1 MAFKKAGL
9 ISKFISKGSFKLN
22 KISKKIFK
30 LNPILKREKP
40 LKRHKK
46 TKSIKK
52 PFNKNK
58 SFLKASVLLIGALG
72 GLPHLRASECRYW
85 SWWSGYHDKIESGSN
100 SPTHNSY
107 CLFSS
112 TQGSGTY
119 YLNTLTTYS
128 AGGAS
133 FTQKFNNGTLN
144 VGGNIRFGGTG
155 VNGVNVGYITGTYD
169 AQTINF
175 NSSRITTGNSLSDG
189 GGATLNFNATNRI
202 TINQASFDNSDA
214 GAQHSY
220 MNFKGSNI
228 NVSGS
233 SFTDDTNGGFSFSG
247 NNNNSAISFNKTKFN
262 QGTYN
267 FTNSANLSFNNSN
280 FNQSTYNFNSL
291 QSTFNNS
298 TFNQGTY
305 NFTDNTSFNNDT
317 FNQGTYNFNTS
328 KVSFSGAN
336 TLNSSSP
343 FASLKGSVSFGSGAV
358 FNLNQTLNA
367 NQTYDILTTNGTI
380 QYGVYQSY
388 LWDLINYKG
397 DKAISHVEV
406 GNNTYDVTFDI
417 NGQDETLQET
427 FSNKSITTQFLGD
440 DLQAKAKATYQ
451 QDLNNSQSAL
461 SNATNDNKIAS
472 ADTGYTNNQN
482 TTIKQDAQNLEHTSQ
497 QIAKDEQALQGDLN
511 KLKQLANSSFN
522 EQAFN
527 QAQSKEQQD
536 EQTLQNE
543 ENTFSSEQEG
553 LEKALANAKEQ
564 QEQQQAQATY
574 QQDLNNSQSALSNAT
589 NDNKIASADTD
600 YTKNQNTAIKQDAQ
614 NLENTSQQITQD
626 QKDLEQDLDKLQQ
639 LANSK
644 TGFNEQAFNQAQ
656 STEQQDEQ
664 TLQNEEETFS
674 SEQEGLEKA
683 LANAKHTSPTP
694 TKHTAQNNPPNKVSP
709 PTQNLPT
716 TNVWN
721 GVYNFQNQT
730 YSKKGIYYI
739 DPNLSGQSGQ
749 SGNTLSTYGYLD
761 WFTLKNKFSVNA
773 NNGTLI
779 IGNNTESANTKGLIW
794 IGDDKGLVYYN
805 TGTFNAANIYLTSNL
820 KTGNGFSG
828 EGATLNFNATN
839 RITINQASFDNSDA
853 GAQHS
858 YMNFKGSNIN
868 VSGSSFTDDTN
879 GGFSFSGNNNN
890 SAISFNKTKFNQGTY
905 NFTNSANLSFNNSN
919 FNQSTYNFNSLQ
931 STFNNSTFNQGTYN
945 FTDNT
950 SFNNDTFNQGTY
962 NFNTSKVSFSGA
974 NTLNSSSPFA
984 SLKGSVSFGSGAVF
998 NLNQTLNANQ
1008 TYDILTTN
1016 GTIQYG
1022 VYQSYLWDL
1031 INYKGDKAISHVEVG
1046 NNTYDVTFD
1055 INGQDETL
1063 QETFSNKSIT
1073 TQFLGDDLQAKA
1085 KATYQQDLNNSQ
1097 SALSNATNDN
1107 KIASADTGYTN
1118 NQNTTIKQDAQNLEH
1133 TSQQIAKDEQA
1144 LQGDL
1149 NKLKQLANSSF
1160 NEQAFNQAQSKEQ
1173 QDEQT
1178 LQNEEETFSS
1188 EQEGLEKALA
1198 NAKPASPTPTPTPT
1212 PTPSPTPNPTP
1223 TKHTA
1228 PNKVP
1233 PTPPTQNLPTTN
1245 VWNGVYW
1252 LQNQTYSQKGVYYID
1267 PNLSGQ
1273 SGQSANTLSTYTAN
1287 LLGRSFGVNIQ
1298 NGTLIIGNNTE
1309 SVNDNGLI
1317 WIGHGGFGY
1326 IIGTFNAANIYL
1338 TNNFKTGEGVSGS
1351 DGGGANITFKASD
1364 NITMDGLNYN
1374 DAETVTKMIQT
1385 GASQHSYATFDA
1397 TNNISVTNSSF
1408 SDMTWGKFSF
1418 NAKNISFSNAS
1429 FSGFTNPGGSS
1440 VISANAAN
1448 SLSFNNSRL
1457 NGGAVYNLWAN
1468 SLIFNNTQ
1476 AVFNVLYSRGTS
1488 NFNATTQL
1496 LGNTSFT
1503 LSSQS
1508 LLNFNGDTTLQ
1519 NNANITLGNKSQT
1532 AFKNSLTLDNN
1543 SNLSLDNQSVLNASG
1558 ASAFN
1563 NQASLNIY
1571 NGSQAT
1577 FNSLFFNGA
1586 TLSLNANSKL
1596 NASSASFSNNTTINL
1611 DDSVLS
1617 VSNAS
1622 SLNANINFQGAS
1634 QATFGG
1640 NTTIDAASF
1649 NFDSASSLSFNNL
1662 TANGALNFNGYAP
1675 SLSKALM
1682 SVSGQFVLG
1691 NNGDINLSDI
1701 NIFDN
1706 ITKSVTYNIL
1716 NAQKG
1721 ITGISGA
1728 NGYEKI
1734 LFYGMKIQNATY
1746 SDNNNI
1752 QTWSFI
1758 NPLNSSQII
1767 QESIKNGDL
1776 TIEVLNNPNSASN
1789 TIFNIAPEL
1798 YNYQAS
1804 KQNPTGYSYDYSDN
1818 QAGTYYLTS
1827 NIKGLF
1833 TPKGSQTPQTPG
1845 TYSPFNQPLNSLN
1858 IYNKG
1863 FSSGNLKTL
1872 LGILSQNSATLKEMI
1887 ETNQLDNITSIN
1899 EVLQLLDRIKI
1910 TPAQKQA
1917 LLETINHLTDNIN
1930 QTFSNGNLVIG
1941 ATQDHVTNSTSSIW
1955 FGGNGYSSP
1964 CALDSAT
1971 CSSFRNTYLG
1981 QLLGSTSP
1989 YLGYINAD
1997 FKAKS
2002 IYITGTLGSGNAF
2015 ESGGSA
2021 DITFQSANNLVLN
2034 KANIEAQATD
2044 NIFNLLGQEGID
2056 KIFNQG
2062 NLANV
2067 LSQMAMEKIKQAGGL
2082 GNFVENALIPLS
2094 KELPS
2099 SLQNETLGQLI
2110 GQNNLDNL
2118 LNNSG
2123 VMNAIQNIIS
2133 KKLSIFG
2140 NFVTPSII
2148 ENYLAKQS
2156 LKSML
2161 DDKGLLNFIGG
2172 YMDASEL
2179 SSILSV
2185 ILKDITNPPTSL
2197 QKDIGVVA
2205 NDLLD
2210 EFLGQDVVK
2219 KLESQGLV
2227 SNIINN
2233 IISQGGLSGI
2243 YNQGLGSVL
2252 PPSLQNALKE
2262 NDLGALLSPRGLH
2275 DFWQKGYFNFLSNGY
2290 VFVNNSSFSNAT
2302 GGSLN
2307 FVANKSIIFNGD
2319 NTIDF
2324 SKYQGAL
2331 IFASNGV
2338 SNINITTL
2346 NATNGL
2352 SLNAGL
2358 NNVSV
2363 QKGEI
2368 CINLANCPTTKNSSS
2383 TNSSVTP
2390 TNESLSVRANNFTF
2404 LGVIASNG
2412 AIDLSQVKNNSVIG
2426 TLNLNE
2432 NATLQANNLTIANA
2446 FNNASNSTA
2455 NINGDFTLNQQA
2467 TLSTN
2472 ASGLNVMG
2480 NFNSY
2485 GDLVFNLSHSV
2496 SHAII
2501 NAQGIATI
2509 MTNYNNPLIQ
2519 FNTSSKETGAY
2530 TLIDSAK
2537 AIYYG
2542 YNDQITGGSSL
2553 DNYLKLYTLI
2563 NINGKH
2569 MVMTDNGLT
2578 YNGQAVSIK
2587 DGGLIVGFKD
2597 SQNQYIYTSILY
2609 NKVKIAVSNAPINN
2623 LQAPTLKQYIAQI
2636 QGIQG
2641 VDSIEQAGGT
2651 QAINW
2656 LNKIFETKGSPLF
2669 APYYLESHSTKDLTT
2684 IAGDIANT
2692 LEVIAN
2698 PNFKNDATNILQIN
2712 TYTQQMSRLAK
2723 LSDTSTFASADFHER
2738 LEALKNKRFADAI
2751 PNAMDVILKYSQRNR
2766 VKNNVWA
2773 TGVGGASFINGGTGT
2788 LYGINVGYDRFIKG
2802 VIVGG
2807 YAAYGY
2813 SGFHANITQ
2822 SGSSN
2827 VNMGVYSR
2835 AFIKRSELT
2844 MSLNETWGYN
2854 KTFINSYDPLLS
2866 IINQSYRYNTWTTD
2880 AKINYG
2886 YDFMFKD
2893 KSVIFKPQ
2901 IGLAYYYIGMS
2912 GLRGIM
2918 DDPIYNQFRANAD
2931 PNKKSVLTINFALES
2946 RHYFNKN
2953 SYYFVIADVGR
2964 DLFINSM
2971 GDKMVRFIGNNTLSY
2986 RDGGRYNTFA
2996 SIITGGEIR
3005 LFKTFYVNAGI
3016 GARFGLDYKDINI
3029 TGNIGMRYAF

>member
-1 MAFKKAGL
+1 M
-9 ISKFISKGSFKLN
+9 N
-22 KISKKIFK
+22 KISKKIFT
-30 LNPILKREKP
+30 LNRILKREKP

-46 TKSIKK
+46 TKSIEK

-72 GLPHLRASECRYW
+72 GLSHLRANECRYW
-85 SWWSGYHDKIESGSN
+85 SWSSWSYQDNIESGPN

-133 FTQKFNNGTLN
+133 FTQKFNNGTLDI
-144 VGGNIRFGGTG
+144 GGNIRFGGTG
-155 VNGVNVGYITGTYD
+155 INGGDVGYITGTYD

-175 NSSRITTGNSLSDG
+175 NSSHITTGNSYADG
-189 GGATLNFNATNRI
+189 GGATLNFNATNNI

-214 GAQHSY
+214 GTQKSY

-228 NVSGS
+228 KVSGS
-233 SFTDDTNGGFSFSG
+233 SFTDDTDGGFSFSG
-247 NNNNSAISFNKTKFN
+247 SNNNSAISFNQTSFN
-262 QGTYN
+262 QGTYH
-267 FTNSANLSFNNSN
+267 FNSA
-280 FNQSTYNFNSL
+280 
-291 QSTFNNS
+291 QSTFENS
-298 TFNQGTY
+298 
-305 NFTDNTSFNNDT
+305 S
-317 FNQGTYNFNTS
+317 FNQGTYNFNDSVSFNNNTFNQGTYDFNDS
-328 KVSFSGAN
+328 KVSFSGIN

-343 FASLKGSVSFGSGAV
+343 FASLKGSVSFNSNAI
-358 FNLNQTLNA
+358 FNLNQTLNN
-367 NQTYDILTTNGTI
+367 NQTYDILTTNGAI

-427 FSNKSITTQFLGD
+427 FSNQSIITQFLGD
-440 DLQAKAKATYQ
+440 DLQQQAQKTYQ
-451 QDLNNSQSAL
+451 EDLTNSQNAL
-461 SNATNDNKIAS
+461 NDVTSDNTIANNDTSYTQSKNATVAK
-472 ADTGYTNNQN
+472 
-482 TTIKQDAQNLEHTSQ
+482 DAQSLENTNQ
-497 QIAKDEQALQGDLN
+497 QIQKDEQALEKDLAQI
-511 KLKQLANSSFN
+511 KQLANSTTGFN
-522 EQAFN
+522 EQVFT
-527 QAQSKEQQD
+527 QAQKQEQQD
-536 EQTLQNE
+536 EQTLQNN
-543 ENTFSSEQEG
+543 ENAFNTEQEG
-553 LEKALANAKEQ
+553 LKQAIANAKP
-564 QEQQQAQATY
+564 A
-574 QQDLNNSQSALSNAT
+574 
-589 NDNKIASADTD
+589 
-600 YTKNQNTAIKQDAQ
+600 
-614 NLENTSQQITQD
+614 
-626 QKDLEQDLDKLQQ
+626 
-639 LANSK
+639 
-644 TGFNEQAFNQAQ
+644 
-656 STEQQDEQ
+656 
-664 TLQNEEETFS
+664 
-674 SEQEGLEKA
+674 
-683 LANAKHTSPTP
+683 SPTPSPTPTPTPSP
-694 TKHTAQNNPPNKVSP
+694 TKHTAPNTPPSQVP
-709 PTQNLPT
+709 PTPTQNPPAES
-716 TNVWN
+716 VWS
-721 GVYNFQNQT
+721 GVYWLQNKT
-730 YSKKGIYYI
+730 YSNKGIYYI

-749 SGNTLSTYGYLD
+749 SGNTLSTYTANLLGRS
-761 WFTLKNKFSVNA
+761 FGVNA

-779 IGNNTESANTKGLIW
+779 IGN
-794 IGDDKGLVYYN
+794 D
-805 TGTFNAANIYLTSNL
+805 
-820 KTGNGFSG
+820 
-828 EGATLNFNATN
+828 
-839 RITINQASFDNSDA
+839 
-853 GAQHS
+853 
-858 YMNFKGSNIN
+858 
-868 VSGSSFTDDTN
+868 
-879 GGFSFSGNNNN
+879 
-890 SAISFNKTKFNQGTY
+890 
-905 NFTNSANLSFNNSN
+905 
-919 FNQSTYNFNSLQ
+919 
-931 STFNNSTFNQGTYN
+931 
-945 FTDNT
+945 
-950 SFNNDTFNQGTY
+950 
-962 NFNTSKVSFSGA
+962 
-974 NTLNSSSPFA
+974 
-984 SLKGSVSFGSGAVF
+984 
-998 NLNQTLNANQ
+998 
-1008 TYDILTTN
+1008 
-1016 GTIQYG
+1016 
-1022 VYQSYLWDL
+1022 
-1031 INYKGDKAISHVEVG
+1031 
-1046 NNTYDVTFD
+1046 
-1055 INGQDETL
+1055 
-1063 QETFSNKSIT
+1063 
-1073 TQFLGDDLQAKA
+1073 
-1085 KATYQQDLNNSQ
+1085 
-1097 SALSNATNDN
+1097 
-1107 KIASADTGYTN
+1107 
-1118 NQNTTIKQDAQNLEH
+1118 
-1133 TSQQIAKDEQA
+1133 
-1144 LQGDL
+1144 
-1149 NKLKQLANSSF
+1149 
-1160 NEQAFNQAQSKEQ
+1160 
-1173 QDEQT
+1173 
-1178 LQNEEETFSS
+1178 
-1188 EQEGLEKALA
+1188 
-1198 NAKPASPTPTPTPT
+1198 
-1212 PTPSPTPNPTP
+1212 
-1223 TKHTA
+1223 
-1228 PNKVP
+1228 
-1233 PTPPTQNLPTTN
+1233 
-1245 VWNGVYW
+1245 
-1252 LQNQTYSQKGVYYID
+1252 
-1267 PNLSGQ
+1267 
-1273 SGQSANTLSTYTAN
+1273 
-1287 LLGRSFGVNIQ
+1287 
-1298 NGTLIIGNNTE
+1298 TE

-1326 IIGTFNAANIYL
+1326 ITGTFNAANIYL
-1338 TNNFKTGEGVSGS
+1338 TNNFKTGEGVSNS

-1374 DAETVTKMIQT
+1374 NAETVTKMIQT
-1385 GASQHSYATFDA
+1385 GASQHSYAAFDA
-1397 TNNISVTNSSF
+1397 LNNISVTNSSF

-1418 NAKNISFSNAS
+1418 SAENISFSNAS

-1440 VISANAAN
+1440 VISTNASN
-1448 SLSFNNSRL
+1448 SLSFIDSHL
-1457 NGGAVYNLWAN
+1457 NGGAVYNLQAN

-1519 NNANITLGNKSQT
+1519 NNANITLGNKSQA

-1571 NGSQAT
+1571 NGSQAA
-1577 FNSLFFNGA
+1577 FNSLFFNGG
-1586 TLSLNANSKL
+1586 TLSLNASSKL
-1596 NASSASFSNNTTINL
+1596 SASSASFSNNTTINL
-1611 DDSVLS
+1611 DDSVL
-1617 VSNAS
+1617 NANNTS

-1634 QATFGG
+1634 QADFGG
-1640 NTTIDAASF
+1640 NTTIDTASF
-1649 NFDSASSLSFNNL
+1649 NFDSASSLNFNNL

-1675 SLSKALM
+1675 SLTKALM

-1691 NNGDINLSDI
+1691 SNGDINLSDI

-1863 FSSGNLKTL
+1863 FSSENLKTL
-1872 LGILSQNSATLKEMI
+1872 LGILSQNSAALKEMI
-1887 ETNQLDNITSIN
+1887 ESNQLDNITNIN
-1899 EVLQLLDRIKI
+1899 EVLQLLDKIKI
-1910 TPAQKQA
+1910 TQAQKQA
-1917 LLETINHLTDNIN
+1917 LLDTINHLTDNIN
-1930 QTFSNGNLVIG
+1930 QTFNNGNLVIG
-1941 ATQDHVTNSTSSIW
+1941 ATQDNVTNSTSSIW

-2002 IYITGTLGSGNAF
+2002 IYITGTIGSGNAF

-2021 DITFQSANNLVLN
+2021 DVTFQSANNLVLN

-2082 GNFVENALIPLS
+2082 GNFIENALSPLS
-2094 KELPS
+2094 KELPA
-2099 SLQNETLGQLI
+2099 SLQDETLGQLI
-2110 GQNNLDNL
+2110 GQNNLDDL

-2123 VMNAIQNIIS
+2123 VMNEIQNIIS
-2133 KKLSIFG
+2133 QKLSIFG

-2172 YMDASEL
+2172 YIDASEI

-2205 NDLLD
+2205 NDLLN

-2233 IISQGGLSGI
+2233 VISQGGLSGV

-2275 DFWQKGYFNFLSNGY
+2275 DFWQKGYFNFLSDGY

-2319 NTIDF
+2319 NMIDF

-2368 CINLANCPTTKNSSS
+2368 CVNLANCPTTKNGSTSSA
-2383 TNSSVTP
+2383 NSSVTP
-2390 TNESLSVRANNFTF
+2390 TNETLSVRANNFTF
-2404 LGVIASNG
+2404 LGAIASNG
-2412 AIDLSQVKNNSVIG
+2412 AIDLSQVTNNSVIG

-2432 NATLQANNLTIANA
+2432 NATLQANNLTITNA
-2446 FNNASNSTA
+2446 FDNASNSTA
-2455 NINGDFTLNQQA
+2455 NINGNFTLNQQA

-2485 GDLVFNLSHSV
+2485 GDLVFNLSHSA

-2501 NAQGIATI
+2501 NAQGTATI
-2509 MTNYNNPLIQ
+2509 MANSNNPLIQ
-2519 FNTSSKETGAY
+2519 FNASSKEVGTY

-2542 YNDQITGGSSL
+2542 YNNQITGGSSL
-2553 DNYLKLYTLI
+2553 DNYLKLYALI
-2563 NINGKH
+2563 DINGKH

-2578 YNGQAVSIK
+2578 YNGQAVNVK
-2587 DGGLIVGFKD
+2587 DGGLVVGFKD

-2609 NKVKIAVSNAPINN
+2609 NKVKIAVSNDPINN

-2636 QGIQG
+2636 QGVQS
-2641 VDSIEQAGGT
+2641 VDSIDQAGGN
-2651 QAINW
+2651 QAIDW

-2723 LSDTSTFASADFHER
+2723 LSDTSTFARSDFLER

-2773 TGVGGASFINGGTGT
+2773 TGVGGASFISGGTGT

-2827 VNMGVYSR
+2827 VNVGVYSR

-2866 IINQSYRYNTWTTD
+2866 IINQSYRYDTWTTD

-2901 IGLAYYYIGMS
+2901 VGLSYYYIGLS

>member
-1 MAFKKAGL
+1 MAFKKVGL
-9 ISKFISKGSFKLN
+9 ISKFILKGSFKLN

-30 LNPILKREKP
+30 LNQILKREKL

-46 TKSIKK
+46 TKSVKK

-72 GLPHLRASECRYW
+72 GLSHIRASECRYW
-85 SWWSGYHDKIESGSN
+85 SWSSWSYHDNIESGSN

-107 CLFSS
+107 CLFNS

-128 AGGAS
+128 PGGAS
-133 FTQKFNNGTLN
+133 FTQKFNNGTLD
-144 VGGNIRFGGTG
+144 VGGNIRFGGMG
-155 VNGVNVGYITGTYD
+155 VNGGNVGYITGTYD

-175 NSSRITTGNSLSDG
+175 NSSRITTGNSFSTG
-189 GGATLNFNATNRI
+189 GGATLNFNAANRI
-202 TINQASFDNSDA
+202 TINQASFNNGDA
-214 GAQHSY
+214 GTQHSY
-220 MNFKGSNI
+220 MNFSGSNI
-228 NVSGS
+228 NVISS
-233 SFTDDTNGGFSFSG
+233 SFTDDTDGGFSFSG
-247 NNNNSAISFNKTKFN
+247 NGTNSNLSFDKTSFN
-262 QGTYN
+262 QGTYK
-267 FTNSANLSFNNSN
+267 FTNSANLSFNNSA
-280 FNQSTYNFNSL
+280 
-291 QSTFNNS
+291 
-298 TFNQGTY
+298 FNQGTY
-305 NFTDNTSFNNDT
+305 NFNSAQSVFENSNFNQGTYHFTDNASFNNDT
-317 FNQGTYNFNTS
+317 FNQGTYSFNAS

-343 FASLKGSVSFGSGAV
+343 FASLKGSVSFGSDAI
-358 FNLNQTLNA
+358 FNFNQTLNS

-380 QYGVYQSY
+380 QYGVYQNY

-406 GNNTYDVTFDI
+406 GSNTYDVTFDI

-427 FSNKSITTQFLGD
+427 FNNQSITTQFLGD
-440 DLQAKAKATYQ
+440 DLQAKAQATYQ
-451 QDLNNSQSAL
+451 QDLTSSQTAL
-461 SNATNDNKIAS
+461 NNATSDNKIAS
-472 ADTGYTNNQN
+472 SDTSYTNNQN
-482 TTIKQDAQNLEHTSQ
+482 TTIAKDAQSLENTSQ
-497 QIAKDEQALQGDLN
+497 QIAQDKQALKGDLD
-511 KLKQLANSSFN
+511 KLQQLASSTTGFN
-522 EQAFN
+522 EQAFKN
-527 QAQSKEQQD
+527 TQSTEQQD
-536 EQTLQNE
+536 LQTLQGE
-543 ENTFSSEQEG
+543 EKTFSSEQEG
-553 LEKALANAKEQ
+553 LEKAIANAKP
-564 QEQQQAQATY
+564 
-574 QQDLNNSQSALSNAT
+574 
-589 NDNKIASADTD
+589 ASPTPSP
-600 YTKNQNTAIKQDAQ
+600 T
-614 NLENTSQQITQD
+614 
-626 QKDLEQDLDKLQQ
+626 
-639 LANSK
+639 
-644 TGFNEQAFNQAQ
+644 
-656 STEQQDEQ
+656 
-664 TLQNEEETFS
+664 
-674 SEQEGLEKA
+674 
-683 LANAKHTSPTP
+683 PTP
-694 TKHTAQNNPPNKVSP
+694 TKHTAQN
-709 PTQNLPT
+709 
-716 TNVWN
+716 
-721 GVYNFQNQT
+721 
-730 YSKKGIYYI
+730 
-739 DPNLSGQSGQ
+739 
-749 SGNTLSTYGYLD
+749 
-761 WFTLKNKFSVNA
+761 
-773 NNGTLI
+773 
-779 IGNNTESANTKGLIW
+779 
-794 IGDDKGLVYYN
+794 
-805 TGTFNAANIYLTSNL
+805 
-820 KTGNGFSG
+820 
-828 EGATLNFNATN
+828 
-839 RITINQASFDNSDA
+839 
-853 GAQHS
+853 
-858 YMNFKGSNIN
+858 
-868 VSGSSFTDDTN
+868 
-879 GGFSFSGNNNN
+879 
-890 SAISFNKTKFNQGTY
+890 
-905 NFTNSANLSFNNSN
+905 
-919 FNQSTYNFNSLQ
+919 
-931 STFNNSTFNQGTYN
+931 
-945 FTDNT
+945 
-950 SFNNDTFNQGTY
+950 
-962 NFNTSKVSFSGA
+962 
-974 NTLNSSSPFA
+974 
-984 SLKGSVSFGSGAVF
+984 
-998 NLNQTLNANQ
+998 
-1008 TYDILTTN
+1008 
-1016 GTIQYG
+1016 
-1022 VYQSYLWDL
+1022 
-1031 INYKGDKAISHVEVG
+1031 
-1046 NNTYDVTFD
+1046 
-1055 INGQDETL
+1055 
-1063 QETFSNKSIT
+1063 
-1073 TQFLGDDLQAKA
+1073 
-1085 KATYQQDLNNSQ
+1085 
-1097 SALSNATNDN
+1097 
-1107 KIASADTGYTN
+1107 
-1118 NQNTTIKQDAQNLEH
+1118 
-1133 TSQQIAKDEQA
+1133 
-1144 LQGDL
+1144 
-1149 NKLKQLANSSF
+1149 
-1160 NEQAFNQAQSKEQ
+1160 
-1173 QDEQT
+1173 
-1178 LQNEEETFSS
+1178 
-1188 EQEGLEKALA
+1188 
-1198 NAKPASPTPTPTPT
+1198 TP
-1212 PTPSPTPNPTP
+1212 
-1223 TKHTA
+1223 

-1245 VWNGVYW
+1245 VWNGVYN

-1273 SGQSANTLSTYTAN
+1273 SGQSGNTLSTYTAN
-1287 LLGRSFGVNIQ
+1287 LLGRSFSVNTQ
-1298 NGTLIIGNNTE
+1298 NGTLIIGNDTE
-1309 SVNDNGLI
+1309 SANDNGLI

-1326 IIGTFNAANIYL
+1326 ITGTFNAANIYL

-1385 GASQHSYATFDA
+1385 GASQHSYAAFDA

-1440 VISANAAN
+1440 AISANAAN

-1519 NNANITLGNKSQT
+1519 NNANITLGNKSQAT
-1532 AFKNSLTLDNN
+1532 FKNSLTLDNN
-1543 SNLSLDNQSVLNASG
+1543 SNLSLDNQSVLNANGTSV
-1558 ASAFN
+1558 FN

-1577 FNSLFFNGA
+1577 FNSLFFNGGII
-1586 TLSLNANSKL
+1586 SLNANSKL
-1596 NASSASFSNNTTINL
+1596 NASSTSFSNNTTINL

-1617 VSNAS
+1617 ASNTS

-1634 QATFGG
+1634 QANFGG
-1640 NTTIDAASF
+1640 NTTINTASF
-1649 NFDSASSLSFNNL
+1649 NFDSASSLGFNNL

-1746 SDNNNI
+1746 SGNNNI

-1833 TPKGSQTPQTPG
+1833 TPKGSQTPQTPS

-1863 FSSGNLKTL
+1863 FSSENLKTL

-1887 ETNQLDNITSIN
+1887 ESNQLDNITNIN
-1899 EVLQLLDRIKI
+1899 EVLQLLDKIKI
-1910 TPAQKQA
+1910 TQTQKQA

-1930 QTFSNGNLVIG
+1930 QTFNNGNLIIG
-1941 ATQDHVTNSTSSIW
+1941 ATQDNVTNSTSSIW

-2002 IYITGTLGSGNAF
+2002 VYITGTVGSGNAF

-2082 GNFVENALIPLS
+2082 GNFIENALSPLS
-2094 KELPS
+2094 KELPT
-2099 SLQNETLGQLI
+2099 SLQDETLGQLI
-2110 GQNNLDNL
+2110 GQNNLDDL

-2172 YMDASEL
+2172 YIDASEL

-2185 ILKDITNPPTSL
+2185 VLKDITNPPTSL

-2205 NDLLD
+2205 NDLLN

-2233 IISQGGLSGI
+2233 IISQGGLSGV

-2404 LGVIASNG
+2404 LGTIASNG

-2432 NATLQANNLTIANA
+2432 NATLQANNLTITNA

-2455 NINGDFTLNQQA
+2455 NINGSFTLNQQA

-2485 GDLVFNLSHSV
+2485 GDLVFNLSHSA

-2501 NAQGIATI
+2501 NDQGTATI
-2509 MTNYNNPLIQ
+2509 MANNNNPLIQ
-2519 FNTSSKETGAY
+2519 FNTSSKETGTY

-2542 YNDQITGGSSL
+2542 YNDQITGGNSL
-2553 DNYLKLYTLI
+2553 ADYLKLYTLI
-2563 NINGKH
+2563 DINGKR

-2578 YNGQAVSIK
+2578 YNGQAVNIK

-2609 NKVKIAVSNAPINN
+2609 NKVKIAVSNDPINN

-2636 QGIQG
+2636 QGTQG
-2641 VDSIEQAGGT
+2641 VNSIEQAGGT

-2698 PNFKNDATNILQIN
+2698 PDFKNDATNILQIN

-2766 VKNNVWA
+2766 VKNNIWA

-2788 LYGINVGYDRFIKG
+2788 LYGINIGYDRFIKG

-2866 IINQSYRYNTWTTD
+2866 IINQSYKYDTWTTD

-2901 IGLAYYYIGMS
+2901 IGLAYYYIGLS

-2996 SIITGGEIR
+2996 SVITGGEIR
-3005 LFKTFYVNAGI
+3005 LFKTFYVNASI

>member
-1 MAFKKAGL
+1 MAFKKAGW
-9 ISKFISKGSFKLN
+9 ISKFILKGSFKLN

-30 LNPILKREKP
+30 LNQILKREKP
-40 LKRHKK
+40 LSHKK
-46 TKSIKK
+46 TKSVKK

-72 GLPHLRASECRYW
+72 GLSHLRASECRYW
-85 SWWSGYHDKIESGSN
+85 SWSSWGYHDNIESGSN

-107 CLFSS
+107 CLFNSA
-112 TQGSGTY
+112 QGSGTY

-155 VNGVNVGYITGTYD
+155 VNGGNLGYITGTYD

-175 NSSRITTGNSLSDG
+175 NSSRITTGNSFSTG
-189 GGATLNFNATNRI
+189 GGATLNFNATNHI
-202 TINQASFDNSDA
+202 TINQANFDNGDA
-214 GAQHSY
+214 GTQHSY
-220 MNFKGSNI
+220 MNFSGSNI
-228 NVSGS
+228 NVSSS

-247 NNNNSAISFNKTKFN
+247 NGANSNLSFDKTNFNQGTYKFTNSANLNFNNSAFN

-267 FTNSANLSFNNSN
+267 FNSAQSAFENSN
-280 FNQSTYNFNSL
+280 FNQ
-291 QSTFNNS
+291 
-298 TFNQGTY
+298 GTY
-305 NFTDNTSFNNDT
+305 SFTDNTGLNFNNDT

-328 KVSFSGAN
+328 KVNFSGAN

-343 FASLKGSVSFGSGAV
+343 FASLKGSVSFGSGAI
-358 FNLNQTLNA
+358 FNLNQTLNN
-367 NQTYDILTTNGTI
+367 NQTYDILTTNKTI

-406 GNNTYDVTFDI
+406 GSNTYDVTFDI

-427 FSNKSITTQFLGD
+427 FNKQAITTQFLGD
-440 DLQAKAKATYQ
+440 DLQAKAQATYQ
-451 QDLNNSQSAL
+451 QDLTGSQTAL
-461 SNATNDNKIAS
+461 NNATSDNKIAS
-472 ADTGYTNNQN
+472 NDTSYTNNQN
-482 TTIKQDAQNLEHTSQ
+482 TTIKKDAQGLENTSQ
-497 QIAKDEQALQGDLN
+497 TIQQDEQALQGDLD
-511 KLKQLANSSFN
+511 KLKQLANS
-522 EQAFN
+522 
-527 QAQSKEQQD
+527 
-536 EQTLQNE
+536 T
-543 ENTFSSEQEG
+543 
-553 LEKALANAKEQ
+553 
-564 QEQQQAQATY
+564 
-574 QQDLNNSQSALSNAT
+574 
-589 NDNKIASADTD
+589 
-600 YTKNQNTAIKQDAQ
+600 
-614 NLENTSQQITQD
+614 
-626 QKDLEQDLDKLQQ
+626 
-639 LANSK
+639 

-656 STEQQDEQ
+656 KQEQQDEQ
-664 TLQNEEETFS
+664 TLQNDENAFNT
-674 SEQEGLEKA
+674 EQEGLK
-683 LANAKHTSPTP
+683 
-694 TKHTAQNNPPNKVSP
+694 
-709 PTQNLPT
+709 
-716 TNVWN
+716 
-721 GVYNFQNQT
+721 
-730 YSKKGIYYI
+730 
-739 DPNLSGQSGQ
+739 
-749 SGNTLSTYGYLD
+749 
-761 WFTLKNKFSVNA
+761 
-773 NNGTLI
+773 
-779 IGNNTESANTKGLIW
+779 
-794 IGDDKGLVYYN
+794 
-805 TGTFNAANIYLTSNL
+805 
-820 KTGNGFSG
+820 
-828 EGATLNFNATN
+828 
-839 RITINQASFDNSDA
+839 QA
-853 GAQHS
+853 
-858 YMNFKGSNIN
+858 I
-868 VSGSSFTDDTN
+868 
-879 GGFSFSGNNNN
+879 
-890 SAISFNKTKFNQGTY
+890 
-905 NFTNSANLSFNNSN
+905 
-919 FNQSTYNFNSLQ
+919 
-931 STFNNSTFNQGTYN
+931 
-945 FTDNT
+945 
-950 SFNNDTFNQGTY
+950 
-962 NFNTSKVSFSGA
+962 
-974 NTLNSSSPFA
+974 
-984 SLKGSVSFGSGAVF
+984 
-998 NLNQTLNANQ
+998 
-1008 TYDILTTN
+1008 
-1016 GTIQYG
+1016 
-1022 VYQSYLWDL
+1022 
-1031 INYKGDKAISHVEVG
+1031 
-1046 NNTYDVTFD
+1046 
-1055 INGQDETL
+1055 
-1063 QETFSNKSIT
+1063 
-1073 TQFLGDDLQAKA
+1073 
-1085 KATYQQDLNNSQ
+1085 
-1097 SALSNATNDN
+1097 
-1107 KIASADTGYTN
+1107 
-1118 NQNTTIKQDAQNLEH
+1118 
-1133 TSQQIAKDEQA
+1133 
-1144 LQGDL
+1144 
-1149 NKLKQLANSSF
+1149 
-1160 NEQAFNQAQSKEQ
+1160 
-1173 QDEQT
+1173 
-1178 LQNEEETFSS
+1178 
-1188 EQEGLEKALA
+1188 A
-1198 NAKPASPTPTPTPT
+1198 NAKPASPTP
-1212 PTPSPTPNPTP
+1212 SHAPTP
-1223 TKHTA
+1223 TKHTVPNTP

-1245 VWNGVYW
+1245 VWNGVYN
-1252 LQNQTYSQKGVYYID
+1252 LQNQTYSNKGVYYID

-1273 SGQSANTLSTYTAN
+1273 SGQSGNTLSTYTAN
-1287 LLGRSFGVNIQ
+1287 LFGRSFGVNIQ

-1385 GASQHSYATFDA
+1385 GASQHSYAAFDA
-1397 TNNISVTNSSF
+1397 TNNISVTNSNF

-1418 NAKNISFSNAS
+1418 SAKNISFSNAS

-1440 VISANAAN
+1440 AISANAAN

-1457 NGGAVYNLWAN
+1457 NGGAIYNLQAN

-1519 NNANITLGNKSQT
+1519 DNANITLGNKSQA

-1543 SNLSLDNQSVLNASG
+1543 SNLSLDNQSVLNANGS
-1558 ASAFN
+1558 SAFN

-1577 FNSLFFNGA
+1577 FNSLFFNGGI
-1586 TLSLNANSKL
+1586 LSLNANSKL

-1617 VSNAS
+1617 ASNTS

-1634 QATFGG
+1634 QADFGG
-1640 NTTIDAASF
+1640 NTTIDTASF
-1649 NFDSASSLSFNNL
+1649 NFDNASSLSFNNL

-1721 ITGISGA
+1721 ISGISGA

-1827 NIKGLF
+1827 SIKGLF

-1887 ETNQLDNITSIN
+1887 ESNQLDNITSIN
-1899 EVLQLLDRIKI
+1899 EVLQLLYEIKI

-1941 ATQDHVTNSTSSIW
+1941 ATQDNVTNSASSIW

-2002 IYITGTLGSGNAF
+2002 IYITGTLGSANAF

-2021 DITFQSANNLVLN
+2021 DVTFQSANNLVLN

-2067 LSQMAMEKIKQAGGL
+2067 LSQVAMEKIKQAGGL
-2082 GNFVENALIPLS
+2082 GNFVENALSPLS
-2094 KELPS
+2094 KELPA

-2123 VMNAIQNIIS
+2123 VMNTIQNIIS

-2148 ENYLAKQS
+2148 ESYLAKQS

-2172 YMDASEL
+2172 YIDASEL

-2205 NDLLD
+2205 NDLLN

-2233 IISQGGLSGI
+2233 IISQGGLSSV

-2252 PPSLQNALKE
+2252 PLSLQNALKE

-2390 TNESLSVRANNFTF
+2390 INESLSVRANNFTF
-2404 LGVIASNG
+2404 LGTIASNG

-2432 NATLQANNLTIANA
+2432 NATLQANNLTITNA

-2455 NINGDFTLNQQA
+2455 NINGNFTLNQQA

-2485 GDLVFNLSHSV
+2485 GDLVFNLSHSA

-2501 NAQGIATI
+2501 NAQGTATI
-2509 MTNYNNPLIQ
+2509 MANNNNPLIQ

-2530 TLIDSAK
+2530 ALIDSAK

-2563 NINGKH
+2563 DINGKH

-2578 YNGQAVSIK
+2578 YNGQAVNIK
-2587 DGGLIVGFKD
+2587 DGGLVVGFKD

-2609 NKVKIAVSNAPINN
+2609 NKVKIAVSNDPINN

-2636 QGIQG
+2636 QGTQG
-2641 VDSIEQAGGT
+2641 VDSIDQAGGT

-2698 PNFKNDATNILQIN
+2698 PDFKNDATNILQIN

-2788 LYGINVGYDRFIKG
+2788 LYGINIGYDRFIKG

-2866 IINQSYRYNTWTTD
+2866 IINQSYKYNTWTTD

-2901 IGLAYYYIGMS
+2901 IGLAYYYIGLS

-2946 RHYFNKN
+2946 RYYFNKN

>member
-1 MAFKKAGL
+1 MAFKKARL
-9 ISKFISKGSFKLN
+9 ISRFVSKGSFKLN
-22 KISKKIFK
+22 KISKKIFT
-30 LNPILKREKP
+30 LNQILKREKP

-46 TKSIKK
+46 QNPLKSPLI
-52 PFNKNK
+52 KNK

-72 GLPHLRASECRYW
+72 GLSHLRASECRYW
-85 SWWSGYHDKIESGSN
+85 SWSSFSYQDNIESGSN

-107 CLFSS
+107 CLFNSA
-112 TQGSGTY
+112 QGSGTY

-133 FTQKFNNGTLN
+133 FTQKFNGGTLDI
-144 VGGNIRFGGTG
+144 GGNIRFGGTG
-155 VNGVNVGYITGTYD
+155 INGGDVGYITGTYD

-175 NSSRITTGNSLSDG
+175 NSSHITTGNSYSDG
-189 GGATLNFNATNRI
+189 GGATLNFNAANNI

-214 GAQHSY
+214 GAQKSY

-228 NVSGS
+228 KVSGS
-233 SFTDDTNGGFSFSG
+233 SFKDDTDGGFNFSG
-247 NNNNSAISFNKTKFN
+247 NSNNSTISFSQTNFN
-262 QGTYN
+262 QG
-267 FTNSANLSFNNSN
+267 
-280 FNQSTYNFNSL
+280 TYNFNSL

-298 TFNQGTY
+298 NFNQGTY
-305 NFTDNTSFNNDT
+305 NFTDNASFNNDT
-317 FNQGTYNFNTS
+317 FNQGSYSFNTS

-336 TLNSSSP
+336 ALNSNSP
-343 FASLKGSVSFGSGAV
+343 FASLKGSVSFGSDAV
-358 FNLNQTLNA
+358 FNLNQTLNN
-367 NQTYDILTTNGTI
+367 NQTYDILTTNGAI

-397 DKAISHVEV
+397 DKAISHVGV

-427 FSNKSITTQFLGD
+427 FNNQSIITQFLGD
-440 DLQAKAKATYQ
+440 DLQAKAQKTYQ
-451 QDLNNSQSAL
+451 QDLSDSQSAL
-461 SNATNDNKIAS
+461 NNAASDNKIAS
-472 ADTGYTNNQN
+472 NDTSYTQSKN
-482 TTIKQDAQNLEHTSQ
+482 TTVAKDAQGLENTNQ
-497 QIAKDEQALQGDLN
+497 QIAQDEQALQGDLD
-511 KLKQLANSSFN
+511 KLK
-522 EQAFN
+522 
-527 QAQSKEQQD
+527 
-536 EQTLQNE
+536 
-543 ENTFSSEQEG
+543 
-553 LEKALANAKEQ
+553 
-564 QEQQQAQATY
+564 
-574 QQDLNNSQSALSNAT
+574 
-589 NDNKIASADTD
+589 
-600 YTKNQNTAIKQDAQ
+600 
-614 NLENTSQQITQD
+614 
-626 QKDLEQDLDKLQQ
+626 Q

-656 STEQQDEQ
+656 KQEQQDEQ
-664 TLQNEEETFS
+664 TLQNEEKTFN
-674 SEQEGLEKA
+674 SEQEGLKQA
-683 LANAKHTSPTP
+683 IANAKPTSPTPSHAPTP
-694 TKHTAQNNPPNKVSP
+694 TKHTAQNTPPNKVSPTPTP

-716 TNVWN
+716 TNVWD
-721 GVYNFQNQT
+721 GVYNLQNQT
-730 YSKKGIYYI
+730 YSNKGIYYI

-749 SGNTLSTYGYLD
+749 SGNTLSTY
-761 WFTLKNKFSVNA
+761 
-773 NNGTLI
+773 
-779 IGNNTESANTKGLIW
+779 
-794 IGDDKGLVYYN
+794 
-805 TGTFNAANIYLTSNL
+805 
-820 KTGNGFSG
+820 
-828 EGATLNFNATN
+828 
-839 RITINQASFDNSDA
+839 
-853 GAQHS
+853 
-858 YMNFKGSNIN
+858 
-868 VSGSSFTDDTN
+868 
-879 GGFSFSGNNNN
+879 
-890 SAISFNKTKFNQGTY
+890 
-905 NFTNSANLSFNNSN
+905 
-919 FNQSTYNFNSLQ
+919 
-931 STFNNSTFNQGTYN
+931 
-945 FTDNT
+945 
-950 SFNNDTFNQGTY
+950 
-962 NFNTSKVSFSGA
+962 
-974 NTLNSSSPFA
+974 
-984 SLKGSVSFGSGAVF
+984 
-998 NLNQTLNANQ
+998 
-1008 TYDILTTN
+1008 
-1016 GTIQYG
+1016 
-1022 VYQSYLWDL
+1022 
-1031 INYKGDKAISHVEVG
+1031 
-1046 NNTYDVTFD
+1046 
-1055 INGQDETL
+1055 
-1063 QETFSNKSIT
+1063 
-1073 TQFLGDDLQAKA
+1073 
-1085 KATYQQDLNNSQ
+1085 
-1097 SALSNATNDN
+1097 
-1107 KIASADTGYTN
+1107 
-1118 NQNTTIKQDAQNLEH
+1118 
-1133 TSQQIAKDEQA
+1133 
-1144 LQGDL
+1144 
-1149 NKLKQLANSSF
+1149 
-1160 NEQAFNQAQSKEQ
+1160 
-1173 QDEQT
+1173 
-1178 LQNEEETFSS
+1178 
-1188 EQEGLEKALA
+1188 
-1198 NAKPASPTPTPTPT
+1198 
-1212 PTPSPTPNPTP
+1212 
-1223 TKHTA
+1223 
-1228 PNKVP
+1228 
-1233 PTPPTQNLPTTN
+1233 
-1245 VWNGVYW
+1245 
-1252 LQNQTYSQKGVYYID
+1252 
-1267 PNLSGQ
+1267 
-1273 SGQSANTLSTYTAN
+1273 TAN
-1287 LLGRSFGVNIQ
+1287 LFGRSFSVNIQ

-1326 IIGTFNAANIYL
+1326 ITGTFNAANIYL
-1338 TNNFKTGEGVSGS
+1338 TNNFKTGEGVSNS

-1397 TNNISVTNSSF
+1397 LNNISVTNSSF

-1418 NAKNISFSNAS
+1418 TAKNISFSNAS

-1440 VISANAAN
+1440 TISANASN
-1448 SLSFNNSRL
+1448 SLSFVNSRL
-1457 NGGAVYNLWAN
+1457 NGGAVYNLQAN

-1496 LGNTSFT
+1496 LGNTNFT

-1519 NNANITLGNKSQT
+1519 NNANITLGNKSQA

-1543 SNLSLDNQSVLNASG
+1543 SNLSLDNQSVLNANG

-1577 FNSLFFNGA
+1577 FDSLFFNGG
-1586 TLSLNANSKL
+1586 TLSLNASSKL
-1596 NASSASFSNNTTINL
+1596 NASNASFSNNTTINL

-1617 VSNAS
+1617 ASNTS

-1634 QATFGG
+1634 QADFGG
-1640 NTTIDAASF
+1640 NTTIDTASF

-1675 SLSKALM
+1675 FLAKALM

-1863 FSSGNLKTL
+1863 FSSENLKTL

-1887 ETNQLDNITSIN
+1887 ESNQLDNIANIN

-1910 TPAQKQA
+1910 TQTQKQA

-1930 QTFSNGNLVIG
+1930 QTFNNGNLIIG
-1941 ATQDHVTNSTSSIW
+1941 ATQDNVTNSTSSIW

-1964 CALDSAT
+1964 CTLDSAT

-2002 IYITGTLGSGNAF
+2002 IYITGTMGSGNAF

-2021 DITFQSANNLVLN
+2021 DVTFQSTNNLVLN

-2044 NIFNLLGQEGID
+2044 NIFNLLGQKGIE

-2067 LSQMAMEKIKQAGGL
+2067 LSQVAMEKIKQAGGL
-2082 GNFVENALIPLS
+2082 GNFIENALSPLS
-2094 KELPS
+2094 KELPA
-2099 SLQNETLGQLI
+2099 SLQSETLGQLI
-2110 GQNNLDNL
+2110 GQNNLDDL

-2172 YMDASEL
+2172 YIDASEL

-2205 NDLLD
+2205 NDLLN
-2210 EFLGQDVVK
+2210 EFLGQDVIK

-2233 IISQGGLSGI
+2233 IISQGGLSGV

-2358 NNVSV
+2358 NNMSV

-2368 CINLANCPTTKNSSS
+2368 CVNLANCPTTKNSSS

-2390 TNESLSVRANNFTF
+2390 TNESLNIRANNFTF
-2404 LGVIASNG
+2404 LGAIASNG

-2432 NATLQANNLTIANA
+2432 NATLQANNLTITNA

-2455 NINGDFTLNQQA
+2455 NINGNFTLNQQA

-2472 ASGLNVMG
+2472 TSGLNVMG

-2485 GDLVFNLSHSV
+2485 GDLVFNLSHSA

-2501 NAQGIATI
+2501 NAQGAATI
-2509 MTNYNNPLIQ
+2509 MANNNNPLIQ
-2519 FNTSSKETGAY
+2519 FNASSKEVGTY

-2542 YNDQITGGSSL
+2542 YDDQITGGSSL
-2553 DNYLKLYTLI
+2553 DNYLKLYALI
-2563 NINGKH
+2563 DINGKH

-2578 YNGQAVSIK
+2578 YNGQAVNIK
-2587 DGGLIVGFKD
+2587 DGGLIASFKD

-2609 NKVKIAVSNAPINN
+2609 NKVKIAVSNDPINN

-2636 QGIQG
+2636 QGVQS
-2641 VDSIEQAGGT
+2641 VDSIDQAGGS

-2698 PNFKNDATNILQIN
+2698 PDFKNDATNILQIN

-2723 LSDTSTFASADFHER
+2723 LSDTSTFARSDFLER

-2813 SGFHANITQ
+2813 SGFHGNITQ

-2827 VNMGVYSR
+2827 VNIGVYSR

-2866 IINQSYRYNTWTTD
+2866 IINQSYKYDTWTTD

-2901 IGLAYYYIGMS
+2901 IGLAYYYIGLS
-2912 GLRGIM
+2912 SLRGIM

>member
-1 MAFKKAGL
+1 MAFEKAGL
-9 ISKFISKGSFKLN
+9 ISKFILKGSFKLN

-40 LKRHKK
+40 LSHKK
-46 TKSIKK
+46 TKFIKK
-52 PFNKNK
+52 PFNKSK

-72 GLPHLRASECRYW
+72 GLSHLRASECRYW
-85 SWWSGYHDKIESGSN
+85 SWSSWGYHDNIESGSN

-107 CLFSS
+107 CLFNS

-133 FTQKFNNGTLN
+133 FTQKFNNGTLD

-155 VNGVNVGYITGTYD
+155 VNGGNVGYITGTYD

-175 NSSRITTGNSLSDG
+175 NSSHLTTGNSYADG
-189 GGATLNFNATNRI
+189 GGATLNFNATNHI

-214 GAQHSY
+214 GTQHSY
-220 MNFKGSNI
+220 MNFSGSNI

-247 NNNNSAISFNKTKFN
+247 NGTNSNLSFNQTSFN
-262 QGTYN
+262 QGTYK
-267 FTNSANLSFNNSN
+267 FTNSANLNFNNSA
-280 FNQSTYNFNSL
+280 
-291 QSTFNNS
+291 
-298 TFNQGTY
+298 FNQGTY
-305 NFTDNTSFNNDT
+305 HFTDNTGLNFNNDT
-317 FNQGTYNFNTS
+317 FNQGTYSFNTS

-343 FASLKGSVSFGSGAV
+343 FASLKGSVSFGSGAI
-358 FNLNQTLNA
+358 FNLNQTLNS
-367 NQTYDILTTNGTI
+367 NQTYDILTTNKTI

-406 GNNTYDVTFDI
+406 GSNTYDVTFDI

-427 FSNKSITTQFLGD
+427 FNNQSITTQFLGD
-440 DLQAKAKATYQ
+440 DLQAKAQKTYQ
-451 QDLNNSQSAL
+451 QDLSNSQTAL
-461 SNATNDNKIAS
+461 NNASSDNKIAS
-472 ADTGYTNNQN
+472 SDTSYTNNQN
-482 TTIKQDAQNLEHTSQ
+482 ATIKKDAQSLENTDQTIQ
-497 QIAKDEQALQGDLN
+497 QDKQALQGDLD
-511 KLKQLANSSFN
+511 KLKQLANS
-522 EQAFN
+522 
-527 QAQSKEQQD
+527 
-536 EQTLQNE
+536 T
-543 ENTFSSEQEG
+543 
-553 LEKALANAKEQ
+553 
-564 QEQQQAQATY
+564 
-574 QQDLNNSQSALSNAT
+574 
-589 NDNKIASADTD
+589 
-600 YTKNQNTAIKQDAQ
+600 
-614 NLENTSQQITQD
+614 
-626 QKDLEQDLDKLQQ
+626 
-639 LANSK
+639 
-644 TGFNEQAFNQAQ
+644 TGFNEQAFKNAQ

-664 TLQNEEETFS
+664 TLQENENTFS
-674 SEQEGLEKA
+674 SEQERLEKA
-683 LANAKHTSPTP
+683 IANAKPTSPTPSPTPTP
-694 TKHTAQNNPPNKVSP
+694 TKHTAPN
-709 PTQNLPT
+709 
-716 TNVWN
+716 
-721 GVYNFQNQT
+721 
-730 YSKKGIYYI
+730 
-739 DPNLSGQSGQ
+739 
-749 SGNTLSTYGYLD
+749 
-761 WFTLKNKFSVNA
+761 
-773 NNGTLI
+773 
-779 IGNNTESANTKGLIW
+779 
-794 IGDDKGLVYYN
+794 
-805 TGTFNAANIYLTSNL
+805 
-820 KTGNGFSG
+820 
-828 EGATLNFNATN
+828 
-839 RITINQASFDNSDA
+839 
-853 GAQHS
+853 
-858 YMNFKGSNIN
+858 
-868 VSGSSFTDDTN
+868 
-879 GGFSFSGNNNN
+879 
-890 SAISFNKTKFNQGTY
+890 
-905 NFTNSANLSFNNSN
+905 
-919 FNQSTYNFNSLQ
+919 
-931 STFNNSTFNQGTYN
+931 
-945 FTDNT
+945 
-950 SFNNDTFNQGTY
+950 
-962 NFNTSKVSFSGA
+962 
-974 NTLNSSSPFA
+974 
-984 SLKGSVSFGSGAVF
+984 
-998 NLNQTLNANQ
+998 
-1008 TYDILTTN
+1008 
-1016 GTIQYG
+1016 
-1022 VYQSYLWDL
+1022 
-1031 INYKGDKAISHVEVG
+1031 
-1046 NNTYDVTFD
+1046 
-1055 INGQDETL
+1055 
-1063 QETFSNKSIT
+1063 
-1073 TQFLGDDLQAKA
+1073 
-1085 KATYQQDLNNSQ
+1085 
-1097 SALSNATNDN
+1097 
-1107 KIASADTGYTN
+1107 
-1118 NQNTTIKQDAQNLEH
+1118 
-1133 TSQQIAKDEQA
+1133 
-1144 LQGDL
+1144 
-1149 NKLKQLANSSF
+1149 
-1160 NEQAFNQAQSKEQ
+1160 
-1173 QDEQT
+1173 
-1178 LQNEEETFSS
+1178 
-1188 EQEGLEKALA
+1188 
-1198 NAKPASPTPTPTPT
+1198 TP
-1212 PTPSPTPNPTP
+1212 
-1223 TKHTA
+1223 

-1245 VWNGVYW
+1245 VWSGVYW

-1273 SGQSANTLSTYTAN
+1273 SGQSGNTLSTYTAN

-1326 IIGTFNAANIYL
+1326 ITGTFNAANIYL

-1351 DGGGANITFKASD
+1351 DGGGANITFKAND

-1385 GASQHSYATFDA
+1385 GASQHSYAAFDA

-1457 NGGAVYNLWAN
+1457 NGGVLYNLLAN

-1519 NNANITLGNKSQT
+1519 NNANITLGNKSQA

-1543 SNLSLDNQSVLNASG
+1543 SNLSLDNQSVLNANGS
-1558 ASAFN
+1558 SIFN

-1577 FNSLFFNGA
+1577 FNSLFFNGGI
-1586 TLSLNANSKL
+1586 LSLNANSKL

-1617 VSNAS
+1617 ASNAS
-1622 SLNANINFQGAS
+1622 SLNANINFQGTS
-1634 QATFGG
+1634 QADFGG
-1640 NTTIDAASF
+1640 NTTIDTASF

-1662 TANGALNFNGYAP
+1662 TANGALNFNGYVP
-1675 SLSKALM
+1675 SLAKALM

-1706 ITKSVTYNIL
+1706 ITKSITYNIL

-1746 SDNNNI
+1746 SGNNNI

-1798 YNYQAS
+1798 YNYQVS

-1887 ETNQLDNITSIN
+1887 ESNQLDNITSIN
-1899 EVLQLLDRIKI
+1899 EVLQLLDEIKI

-1917 LLETINHLTDNIN
+1917 FLETINHLTDNIN

-1941 ATQDHVTNSTSSIW
+1941 ATQDNVTNSTSSIW

-1964 CALDSAT
+1964 CTLDSAT

-2021 DITFQSANNLVLN
+2021 DVTFQSANNLVLN

-2067 LSQMAMEKIKQAGGL
+2067 LSQVAMEKIKQAGGL
-2082 GNFVENALIPLS
+2082 GNFVENALSPLS
-2094 KELPS
+2094 KELPT

-2123 VMNAIQNIIS
+2123 VMNEIQNIIS

-2172 YMDASEL
+2172 YIDASEL

-2205 NDLLD
+2205 NDLLS

-2219 KLESQGLV
+2219 KLENQGLV

-2233 IISQGGLSGI
+2233 IISQGGLSGV

-2252 PPSLQNALKE
+2252 PLSLQNALKE

-2404 LGVIASNG
+2404 LGTIASNG

-2432 NATLQANNLTIANA
+2432 NATLQANNLTITNA

-2485 GDLVFNLSHSV
+2485 GDLVFNLSHSA

-2501 NAQGIATI
+2501 NAQGTATI
-2509 MTNYNNPLIQ
+2509 MANNNNPLIQ

-2553 DNYLKLYTLI
+2553 ADYLKLYTLI
-2563 NINGKH
+2563 DINGKH

-2609 NKVKIAVSNAPINN
+2609 NKVKIAVSNEPINN

-2636 QGIQG
+2636 QGTQG

-2698 PNFKNDATNILQIN
+2698 PDFKNDATNILQIN

-2788 LYGINVGYDRFIKG
+2788 LYGINMGYDRFIKG

-2866 IINQSYRYNTWTTD
+2866 IINQSYKYNTWTTD

-2901 IGLAYYYIGMS
+2901 IGLAYYYIGLS

>member
-1 MAFKKAGL
+1 MAFKKAKL
-9 ISKFISKGSFKLN
+9 ISKFISKGSFLN

-30 LNPILKREKP
+30 LNLILKREKP
-40 LKRHKK
+40 LSHKK
-46 TKSIKK
+46 TKSVKK
-52 PFNKNK
+52 PFNKNR

-72 GLPHLRASECRYW
+72 GLSHLRASECRYW
-85 SWWSGYHDKIESGSN
+85 SWSSWSYHDNVESGSN

-112 TQGSGTY
+112 TQDSGTY

-155 VNGVNVGYITGTYD
+155 INGGNVGYITGTYD

-175 NSSRITTGNSLSDG
+175 NSSRITTGNSFSTG
-189 GGATLNFNATNRI
+189 GGATFNFNATNHI
-202 TINQASFDNSDA
+202 TINQASFDNNDA
-214 GAQHSY
+214 GTQRSY
-220 MNFKGSNI
+220 MNFSGSNI
-228 NVSGS
+228 NVSDS

-247 NNNNSAISFNKTKFN
+247 NGTNSNLSFNQTNFNQGTYKFTSSANLNFNNSVFN

-267 FTNSANLSFNNSN
+267 FNSAQSVFENSN
-280 FNQSTYNFNSL
+280 FNQ
-291 QSTFNNS
+291 
-298 TFNQGTY
+298 GTY
-305 NFTDNTSFNNDT
+305 SFTDNTGLNFNNDT
-317 FNQGTYNFNTS
+317 FNQGTYSFNAS

-343 FASLKGSVSFGSGAV
+343 FASLKGSVSFGSGAI
-358 FNLNQTLNA
+358 FNLNQTLNS
-367 NQTYDILTTNGTI
+367 NQTYDILTTNKTI

-406 GNNTYDVTFDI
+406 GSNTYDVTFDI

-427 FSNKSITTQFLGD
+427 FNNQSITTQFLGD
-440 DLQAKAKATYQ
+440 DLQAKAQATYQ
-451 QDLNNSQSAL
+451 QDLSNSQTAL
-461 SNATNDNKIAS
+461 NNATSDNKIAS
-472 ADTGYTNNQN
+472 SDTGYTNNQS
-482 TTIKQDAQNLEHTSQ
+482 TTIK
-497 QIAKDEQALQGDLN
+497 K
-511 KLKQLANSSFN
+511 
-522 EQAFN
+522 
-527 QAQSKEQQD
+527 
-536 EQTLQNE
+536 
-543 ENTFSSEQEG
+543 
-553 LEKALANAKEQ
+553 
-564 QEQQQAQATY
+564 
-574 QQDLNNSQSALSNAT
+574 
-589 NDNKIASADTD
+589 
-600 YTKNQNTAIKQDAQ
+600 DAQ
-614 NLENTSQQITQD
+614 NLENTDQTIQQDKQALE
-626 QKDLEQDLDKLQQ
+626 KDLANVKQ
-639 LANSK
+639 LANST
-644 TGFNEQAFNQAQ
+644 TGFNQQAFKNAQ
-656 STEQQDEQ
+656 STEQQDLQ
-664 TLQNEEETFS
+664 TLQENENTFNA
-674 SEQEGLEKA
+674 EQEGLK
-683 LANAKHTSPTP
+683 
-694 TKHTAQNNPPNKVSP
+694 
-709 PTQNLPT
+709 
-716 TNVWN
+716 
-721 GVYNFQNQT
+721 
-730 YSKKGIYYI
+730 
-739 DPNLSGQSGQ
+739 
-749 SGNTLSTYGYLD
+749 
-761 WFTLKNKFSVNA
+761 
-773 NNGTLI
+773 
-779 IGNNTESANTKGLIW
+779 
-794 IGDDKGLVYYN
+794 
-805 TGTFNAANIYLTSNL
+805 
-820 KTGNGFSG
+820 
-828 EGATLNFNATN
+828 
-839 RITINQASFDNSDA
+839 QA
-853 GAQHS
+853 
-858 YMNFKGSNIN
+858 I
-868 VSGSSFTDDTN
+868 
-879 GGFSFSGNNNN
+879 
-890 SAISFNKTKFNQGTY
+890 
-905 NFTNSANLSFNNSN
+905 
-919 FNQSTYNFNSLQ
+919 
-931 STFNNSTFNQGTYN
+931 
-945 FTDNT
+945 
-950 SFNNDTFNQGTY
+950 
-962 NFNTSKVSFSGA
+962 
-974 NTLNSSSPFA
+974 
-984 SLKGSVSFGSGAVF
+984 
-998 NLNQTLNANQ
+998 
-1008 TYDILTTN
+1008 
-1016 GTIQYG
+1016 
-1022 VYQSYLWDL
+1022 
-1031 INYKGDKAISHVEVG
+1031 
-1046 NNTYDVTFD
+1046 
-1055 INGQDETL
+1055 
-1063 QETFSNKSIT
+1063 
-1073 TQFLGDDLQAKA
+1073 
-1085 KATYQQDLNNSQ
+1085 
-1097 SALSNATNDN
+1097 
-1107 KIASADTGYTN
+1107 
-1118 NQNTTIKQDAQNLEH
+1118 
-1133 TSQQIAKDEQA
+1133 
-1144 LQGDL
+1144 
-1149 NKLKQLANSSF
+1149 
-1160 NEQAFNQAQSKEQ
+1160 
-1173 QDEQT
+1173 
-1178 LQNEEETFSS
+1178 
-1188 EQEGLEKALA
+1188 A
-1198 NAKPASPTPTPTPT
+1198 NAKPASPTP
-1212 PTPSPTPNPTP
+1212 SPTPAP

-1228 PNKVP
+1228 PNTPPNKVP

-1245 VWNGVYW
+1245 VWNGVYN

-1273 SGQSANTLSTYTAN
+1273 SGQSGNTLSTYTAN
-1287 LLGRSFGVNIQ
+1287 LFGRSFGVNIQ

-1326 IIGTFNAANIYL
+1326 ITGTFNAANIYL

-1385 GASQHSYATFDA
+1385 GASQHSYAAFDA

-1440 VISANAAN
+1440 AISANAAN

-1519 NNANITLGNKSQT
+1519 DNANITLGNKSQAT
-1532 AFKNSLTLDNN
+1532 FKNSLTLDDN
-1543 SNLSLDNQSVLNASG
+1543 SNLSLDNQSVLNANGSN
-1558 ASAFN
+1558 AFN

-1577 FNSLFFNGA
+1577 FNSLFFNGGI
-1586 TLSLNANSKL
+1586 LSLNANSKL

-1617 VSNAS
+1617 ASNTS

-1634 QATFGG
+1634 QADFGG
-1640 NTTIDAASF
+1640 NTTIDTASF

-1675 SLSKALM
+1675 SLTKALM

-1767 QESIKNGDL
+1767 QESVKNGDL

-1887 ETNQLDNITSIN
+1887 ESNQLDNITSIN
-1899 EVLQLLDRIKI
+1899 EVLQLLDKIKI

-1941 ATQDHVTNSTSSIW
+1941 ATQDNVTNSTSSIW

-1964 CALDSAT
+1964 CALDSTT

-2002 IYITGTLGSGNAF
+2002 IYITGTVGSANAF

-2021 DITFQSANNLVLN
+2021 DVTFQSANNLVLN
-2034 KANIEAQATD
+2034 KASIEAQATD

-2067 LSQMAMEKIKQAGGL
+2067 LSQVAMEKIKQAGGL
-2082 GNFVENALIPLS
+2082 GNFVENALSPLS
-2094 KELPS
+2094 KELPA

-2123 VMNAIQNIIS
+2123 VMNEIQNIIS

-2172 YMDASEL
+2172 YIDASEL

-2205 NDLLD
+2205 NDLLK

-2233 IISQGGLSGI
+2233 IISQGGLSGV

-2404 LGVIASNG
+2404 LGTIASNG

-2432 NATLQANNLTIANA
+2432 NATLQANNLTITNA

-2485 GDLVFNLSHSV
+2485 GDLVFNLSHSA

-2501 NAQGIATI
+2501 NAQGTATI
-2509 MTNYNNPLIQ
+2509 MANNNNPLIQ
-2519 FNTSSKETGAY
+2519 FNTSSKETGTY

-2537 AIYYG
+2537 VIYYG
-2542 YNDQITGGSSL
+2542 YNDQITGGNSL

-2563 NINGKH
+2563 DINGKH

-2578 YNGQAVSIK
+2578 YNGQAVNIK
-2587 DGGLIVGFKD
+2587 DGGLVVGFKD

-2609 NKVKIAVSNAPINN
+2609 NKVKIAVSNDPINN

-2636 QGIQG
+2636 QGTQG
-2641 VDSIEQAGGT
+2641 VDSIDQAGGT

-2656 LNKIFETKGSPLF
+2656 LNRIFETKGSPLF

-2788 LYGINVGYDRFIKG
+2788 LYGINIGYDRFIKG

-2866 IINQSYRYNTWTTD
+2866 IINQSYKYDTWTTD

-2893 KSVIFKPQ
+2893 KSIIFKPQ
-2901 IGLAYYYIGMS
+2901 IGLAYYYIGLS

-2918 DDPIYNQFRANAD
+2918 DDPIYNQFRANTD

>member
-1 MAFKKAGL
+1 MWDLIKTIGVLMAFKKARL
-9 ISKFISKGSFKLN
+9 ISRFISKGSFKLN
-22 KISKKIFK
+22 KISKKIFT
-30 LNPILKREKP
+30 LNQILKCEKP
-40 LKRHKK
+40 LKCHKK

-52 PFNKNK
+52 LSNRNK
-58 SFLKASVLLIGALG
+58 SFLKVSVLLIGALG
-72 GLPHLRASECRYW
+72 GLSHLRANECTYW
-85 SWWSGYHDKIESGSN
+85 SWSSWGYQDNIESGPN

-112 TQGSGTY
+112 AQGSGTY

-133 FTQKFNNGTLN
+133 FTQKFNGGTLN

-155 VNGVNVGYITGTYD
+155 INGGDVGYITGTYD
-169 AQTINF
+169 AANIYLT
-175 NSSRITTGNSLSDG
+175 SHLKTGNSYSDG
-189 GGATLNFNATNRI
+189 GGATLNFNAANNI

-214 GAQHSY
+214 GTQHSY

-228 NVSGS
+228 KVSGS
-233 SFTDDTNGGFSFSG
+233 SFKDDTNGGFSFSG
-247 NNNNSAISFNKTKFN
+247 NNNNSTISFNQTSFN

-267 FTNSANLSFNNSN
+267 FSNSASSSFDNSN
-280 FNQSTYNFNSL
+280 FNQGTYHFNST
-291 QSTFNNS
+291 QSTFENS
-298 TFNQGTY
+298 TFNQGAY
-305 NFTDNTSFNNDT
+305 NFNDNTSFNNDT
-317 FNQGTYNFNTS
+317 FNQGTYSFNTN
-328 KVSFSGAN
+328 KVSFSGIN

-343 FASLKGSVSFGSGAV
+343 FASLKGSVSFNSGAI
-358 FNLNQTLNA
+358 FNLNQTLNN

-388 LWDLINYKG
+388 LWVLINYKG

-427 FSNKSITTQFLGD
+427 FNNQSIITQFLGD
-440 DLQAKAKATYQ
+440 DLQAKAQKTYQ
-451 QDLNNSQSAL
+451 QDLSNSQSAL
-461 SNATNDNKIAS
+461 NNAASDSKIAS
-472 ADTGYTNNQN
+472 NDTSYTQSKN
-482 TTIKQDAQNLEHTSQ
+482 TTIAKDAQGLENTNQEIQ
-497 QIAKDEQALQGDLN
+497 QDEQALEKDLAQI
-511 KLKQLANSSFN
+511 KQLANSPTGFS
-522 EQAFN
+522 EQAFKN
-527 QAQSKEQQD
+527 AQDKEQQD

-543 ENTFSSEQEG
+543 EKTFNSEQEG
-553 LEKALANAKEQ
+553 LKQAIANAKP
-564 QEQQQAQATY
+564 
-574 QQDLNNSQSALSNAT
+574 
-589 NDNKIASADTD
+589 
-600 YTKNQNTAIKQDAQ
+600 
-614 NLENTSQQITQD
+614 TSPTPSH
-626 QKDLEQDLDKLQQ
+626 
-639 LANSK
+639 A
-644 TGFNEQAFNQAQ
+644 
-656 STEQQDEQ
+656 
-664 TLQNEEETFS
+664 
-674 SEQEGLEKA
+674 
-683 LANAKHTSPTP
+683 PTP
-694 TKHTAQNNPPNKVSP
+694 TKHTAQNTPPNKVSPTPTP

-716 TNVWN
+716 TNVWD
-721 GVYNFQNQT
+721 GVYNLQNQT
-730 YSKKGIYYI
+730 YSKQGVYYI

-749 SGNTLSTYGYLD
+749 SGNTLSTY
-761 WFTLKNKFSVNA
+761 
-773 NNGTLI
+773 
-779 IGNNTESANTKGLIW
+779 
-794 IGDDKGLVYYN
+794 
-805 TGTFNAANIYLTSNL
+805 
-820 KTGNGFSG
+820 
-828 EGATLNFNATN
+828 
-839 RITINQASFDNSDA
+839 
-853 GAQHS
+853 
-858 YMNFKGSNIN
+858 
-868 VSGSSFTDDTN
+868 
-879 GGFSFSGNNNN
+879 
-890 SAISFNKTKFNQGTY
+890 
-905 NFTNSANLSFNNSN
+905 
-919 FNQSTYNFNSLQ
+919 
-931 STFNNSTFNQGTYN
+931 
-945 FTDNT
+945 
-950 SFNNDTFNQGTY
+950 
-962 NFNTSKVSFSGA
+962 
-974 NTLNSSSPFA
+974 
-984 SLKGSVSFGSGAVF
+984 
-998 NLNQTLNANQ
+998 
-1008 TYDILTTN
+1008 
-1016 GTIQYG
+1016 
-1022 VYQSYLWDL
+1022 
-1031 INYKGDKAISHVEVG
+1031 
-1046 NNTYDVTFD
+1046 
-1055 INGQDETL
+1055 
-1063 QETFSNKSIT
+1063 
-1073 TQFLGDDLQAKA
+1073 
-1085 KATYQQDLNNSQ
+1085 
-1097 SALSNATNDN
+1097 
-1107 KIASADTGYTN
+1107 
-1118 NQNTTIKQDAQNLEH
+1118 
-1133 TSQQIAKDEQA
+1133 
-1144 LQGDL
+1144 
-1149 NKLKQLANSSF
+1149 
-1160 NEQAFNQAQSKEQ
+1160 
-1173 QDEQT
+1173 
-1178 LQNEEETFSS
+1178 
-1188 EQEGLEKALA
+1188 
-1198 NAKPASPTPTPTPT
+1198 
-1212 PTPSPTPNPTP
+1212 
-1223 TKHTA
+1223 
-1228 PNKVP
+1228 
-1233 PTPPTQNLPTTN
+1233 
-1245 VWNGVYW
+1245 
-1252 LQNQTYSQKGVYYID
+1252 
-1267 PNLSGQ
+1267 
-1273 SGQSANTLSTYTAN
+1273 TAN
-1287 LLGRSFGVNIQ
+1287 LFGRSFGVNIQ

-1326 IIGTFNAANIYL
+1326 ITGTFSAANIYL
-1338 TNNFKTGEGVSGS
+1338 TNNFKTGEGVSNS

-1385 GASQHSYATFDA
+1385 GASQHSYAAFDA
-1397 TNNISVTNSSF
+1397 LNNISVTNSSF

-1418 NAKNISFSNAS
+1418 SAKNISFSNAS

-1440 VISANAAN
+1440 VISANASN
-1448 SLSFNNSRL
+1448 SLSFINSRL
-1457 NGGAVYNLWAN
+1457 NGGAVYNLQAN

-1496 LGNTSFT
+1496 LGNTNFT

-1519 NNANITLGNKSQT
+1519 NNANITLGNKSQA

-1543 SNLSLDNQSVLNASG
+1543 SNLSLDNQSVLNANG

-1577 FNSLFFNGA
+1577 FKSLFFNGG
-1586 TLSLNANSKL
+1586 TLSLNASSKL
-1596 NASSASFSNNTTINL
+1596 NASNASFSNNTTINL

-1617 VSNAS
+1617 ASNTS

-1634 QATFGG
+1634 QADFGG
-1640 NTTIDAASF
+1640 NTTIDTASF

-1662 TANGALNFNGYAP
+1662 TANGALNFNGYTP
-1675 SLSKALM
+1675 SLTKALM

-1734 LFYGMKIQNATY
+1734 LFYGMKIQNAAY
-1746 SDNNNI
+1746 SGNNNI

-1863 FSSGNLKTL
+1863 FSSENLKTL

-1887 ETNQLDNITSIN
+1887 ESNQLDNITNIN
-1899 EVLQLLDRIKI
+1899 EVLQLLDKIKI
-1910 TPAQKQA
+1910 TQAQKQA
-1917 LLETINHLTDNIN
+1917 LLDTINHLTDNIN
-1930 QTFSNGNLVIG
+1930 QTFNNGNLIIG
-1941 ATQDHVTNSTSSIW
+1941 ATQDNVTNSTSSIW

-1964 CALDSAT
+1964 CTLDSAT

-2002 IYITGTLGSGNAF
+2002 IYITGTIGSGNAF

-2021 DITFQSANNLVLN
+2021 DVTFQSANNLVLN

-2067 LSQMAMEKIKQAGGL
+2067 LSQVAMEKIKQAGGL
-2082 GNFVENALIPLS
+2082 GNFIENALSPLS
-2094 KELPS
+2094 KELPA

-2110 GQNNLDNL
+2110 GQNNLDDL

-2185 ILKDITNPPTSL
+2185 VLKDITNPPTSL

-2205 NDLLD
+2205 NDLLN

-2227 SNIINN
+2227 NNIINS
-2233 IISQGGLSGI
+2233 IISQGGLSGV

-2324 SKYQGAL
+2324 SKYQGTL

-2368 CINLANCPTTKNSSS
+2368 CVNLANCPTTKNSSS
-2383 TNSSVTP
+2383 TNSSVTT
-2390 TNESLSVRANNFTF
+2390 TNESLSVHANNFTF
-2404 LGVIASNG
+2404 LGAITSNG
-2412 AIDLSQVKNNSVIG
+2412 AIDLSQVTNNSVIG

-2432 NATLQANNLTIANA
+2432 NAALQANNLTITNA

-2455 NINGDFTLNQQA
+2455 NINGNFTLNQQA

-2485 GDLVFNLSHSV
+2485 GDLVFNISHSV

-2501 NAQGIATI
+2501 NAQGSATI
-2509 MTNYNNPLIQ
+2509 MANDNNPLIQ
-2519 FNTSSKETGAY
+2519 FNTSSKEAGTY

-2542 YNDQITGGSSL
+2542 YNNQITGGSSL

-2563 NINGKH
+2563 DINGKH

-2578 YNGQAVSIK
+2578 YNGQAVNIK
-2587 DGGLIVGFKD
+2587 DGGLVVGFKD

-2609 NKVKIAVSNAPINN
+2609 NKVKIAVSNDPINN

-2636 QGIQG
+2636 QGTQG
-2641 VDSIEQAGGT
+2641 VDSIDQAGGN

-2669 APYYLESHSTKDLTT
+2669 APYYLESHSVKDLTT

-2698 PNFKNDATNILQIN
+2698 PDFKNDATNILQIN

-2723 LSDTSTFASADFHER
+2723 LSDTSTFARSDFLER

-2813 SGFHANITQ
+2813 SGFHGNITQ

-2866 IINQSYRYNTWTTD
+2866 IINQSYRYDTWTTD

-2901 IGLAYYYIGMS
+2901 VGLAYYYIGLS

-3029 TGNIGMRYAF
+3029 TGNIGIRYAF

>member
-1 MAFKKAGL
+1 MAFKKARL
-9 ISKFISKGSFKLN
+9 ISRFISKGSFKLN

-30 LNPILKREKP
+30 LNQILKREKP
-40 LKRHKK
+40 LKCHKK
-46 TKSIKK
+46 ALKPIKK
-52 PFNKNK
+52 LSNRNK
-58 SFLKASVLLIGALG
+58 SFLKASILLIGALG
-72 GLPHLRASECRYW
+72 GLSHLRANECRYW
-85 SWWSGYHDKIESGSN
+85 SWSSWSYQDNIESGPN

-133 FTQKFNNGTLN
+133 FTQKFNNGTLDI
-144 VGGNIRFGGTG
+144 GGNIRFGGTG
-155 VNGVNVGYITGTYD
+155 INGGDVGYITGTYD
-169 AQTINF
+169 AANIYLT
-175 NSSRITTGNSLSDG
+175 SHLKTGNSYADG
-189 GGATLNFNATNRI
+189 GGATLNFNATNNI
-202 TINQASFDNSDA
+202 TINQASFDNSHA
-214 GAQHSY
+214 GTQKSY

-228 NVSGS
+228 KVSGS

-247 NNNNSAISFNKTKFN
+247 NSNNSTISFNQTNFN

-267 FTNSANLSFNNSN
+267 FSNSATLSFNNSN
-280 FNQSTYNFNSL
+280 FNQGAYNFN
-291 QSTFNNS
+291 
-298 TFNQGTY
+298 
-305 NFTDNTSFNNDT
+305 DNASFNNDT
-317 FNQGTYNFNTS
+317 FNQGAYNFNDSVSFNNNTFNQGAYNFNDSVSFNNNTFNQGAYHFNTS
-328 KVSFSGAN
+328 KVSFSGIN

-343 FASLKGSVSFGSGAV
+343 FASLKGSVSFNSNAI
-358 FNLNQTLNA
+358 FNLNQTLNN
-367 NQTYDILTTNGTI
+367 NQTYDILTTNGAI

-397 DKAISHVEV
+397 DKAISHVGV

-427 FSNKSITTQFLGD
+427 FNNQSITTQFLGD
-440 DLQAKAKATYQ
+440 DLQQQAQQTYQ
-451 QDLNNSQSAL
+451 EDVAHSRNALNNVTS
-461 SNATNDNKIAS
+461 DNTIAS
-472 ADTGYTNNQN
+472 NDTSYTQSKN
-482 TTIKQDAQNLEHTSQ
+482 TTVATDAQNLENTNQ
-497 QIAKDEQALQGDLN
+497 QIAQDEQALQGDLD
-511 KLKQLANSSFN
+511 KLKQLANS
-522 EQAFN
+522 
-527 QAQSKEQQD
+527 
-536 EQTLQNE
+536 T
-543 ENTFSSEQEG
+543 
-553 LEKALANAKEQ
+553 
-564 QEQQQAQATY
+564 
-574 QQDLNNSQSALSNAT
+574 
-589 NDNKIASADTD
+589 
-600 YTKNQNTAIKQDAQ
+600 
-614 NLENTSQQITQD
+614 
-626 QKDLEQDLDKLQQ
+626 
-639 LANSK
+639 
-644 TGFNEQAFNQAQ
+644 TGFNEQAFKNAQ

-664 TLQNEEETFS
+664 TLQNEEKTFNA
-674 SEQEGLEKA
+674 EQEGLKQA
-683 LANAKHTSPTP
+683 LANAKPASPTPTP
-694 TKHTAQNNPPNKVSP
+694 TKHTAPNTPPNKVSPTPTP

-721 GVYNFQNQT
+721 GVYNLQNQT
-730 YSKKGIYYI
+730 YSQKGIYYI

-749 SGNTLSTYGYLD
+749 SGNTLSTY
-761 WFTLKNKFSVNA
+761 
-773 NNGTLI
+773 
-779 IGNNTESANTKGLIW
+779 
-794 IGDDKGLVYYN
+794 
-805 TGTFNAANIYLTSNL
+805 
-820 KTGNGFSG
+820 
-828 EGATLNFNATN
+828 
-839 RITINQASFDNSDA
+839 
-853 GAQHS
+853 
-858 YMNFKGSNIN
+858 
-868 VSGSSFTDDTN
+868 
-879 GGFSFSGNNNN
+879 
-890 SAISFNKTKFNQGTY
+890 
-905 NFTNSANLSFNNSN
+905 
-919 FNQSTYNFNSLQ
+919 
-931 STFNNSTFNQGTYN
+931 
-945 FTDNT
+945 
-950 SFNNDTFNQGTY
+950 
-962 NFNTSKVSFSGA
+962 
-974 NTLNSSSPFA
+974 
-984 SLKGSVSFGSGAVF
+984 
-998 NLNQTLNANQ
+998 
-1008 TYDILTTN
+1008 
-1016 GTIQYG
+1016 
-1022 VYQSYLWDL
+1022 
-1031 INYKGDKAISHVEVG
+1031 
-1046 NNTYDVTFD
+1046 
-1055 INGQDETL
+1055 
-1063 QETFSNKSIT
+1063 
-1073 TQFLGDDLQAKA
+1073 
-1085 KATYQQDLNNSQ
+1085 
-1097 SALSNATNDN
+1097 
-1107 KIASADTGYTN
+1107 
-1118 NQNTTIKQDAQNLEH
+1118 
-1133 TSQQIAKDEQA
+1133 
-1144 LQGDL
+1144 
-1149 NKLKQLANSSF
+1149 
-1160 NEQAFNQAQSKEQ
+1160 
-1173 QDEQT
+1173 
-1178 LQNEEETFSS
+1178 
-1188 EQEGLEKALA
+1188 
-1198 NAKPASPTPTPTPT
+1198 
-1212 PTPSPTPNPTP
+1212 
-1223 TKHTA
+1223 
-1228 PNKVP
+1228 
-1233 PTPPTQNLPTTN
+1233 
-1245 VWNGVYW
+1245 
-1252 LQNQTYSQKGVYYID
+1252 
-1267 PNLSGQ
+1267 
-1273 SGQSANTLSTYTAN
+1273 TAN
-1287 LLGRSFGVNIQ
+1287 LFGRSFGVNIQ

-1326 IIGTFNAANIYL
+1326 ITGTFNAANIYL
-1338 TNNFKTGEGVSGS
+1338 TNNFKTGEGVSNS

-1385 GASQHSYATFDA
+1385 GASQHSYAAFDA
-1397 TNNISVTNSSF
+1397 LNNISVTNSSF

-1418 NAKNISFSNAS
+1418 SAKNISFSNAS

-1440 VISANAAN
+1440 TISANASN
-1448 SLSFNNSRL
+1448 SLSFINSRL
-1457 NGGAVYNLWAN
+1457 NGGAVYNLQAN

-1519 NNANITLGNKSQT
+1519 NNANITLGNKSQA

-1543 SNLSLDNQSVLNASG
+1543 SNLSLDNQSVLNANG

-1571 NGSQAT
+1571 NGSQAA
-1577 FNSLFFNGA
+1577 FNSLFFNGG
-1586 TLSLNANSKL
+1586 TLSLNASSKL

-1617 VSNAS
+1617 ASNTS

-1634 QATFGG
+1634 QADFGG
-1640 NTTIDAASF
+1640 NTTIDTASF

-1662 TANGALNFNGYAP
+1662 TANGALDFNGYAP
-1675 SLSKALM
+1675 SLAKALM

-1863 FSSGNLKTL
+1863 FSSENLKTL

-1887 ETNQLDNITSIN
+1887 ESNQLDNITNIN
-1899 EVLQLLDRIKI
+1899 EVLQLLDKIKI
-1910 TPAQKQA
+1910 TQAQKQA

-1930 QTFSNGNLVIG
+1930 QTFNNGNLIIG
-1941 ATQDHVTNSTSSIW
+1941 ATQDNVTNSTSSIW

-1964 CALDSAT
+1964 CTLDSAT

-2002 IYITGTLGSGNAF
+2002 IYITGTIGSGNAF

-2021 DITFQSANNLVLN
+2021 DVTFQSANNLVLN

-2044 NIFNLLGQEGID
+2044 NIFNLLGQKGIE

-2067 LSQMAMEKIKQAGGL
+2067 LSQVAMEKIKQAGGL
-2082 GNFVENALIPLS
+2082 GNFIENALSPLS
-2094 KELPS
+2094 KELPA
-2099 SLQNETLGQLI
+2099 SLQDETLGQLI
-2110 GQNNLDNL
+2110 GQNNLDDL

-2123 VMNAIQNIIS
+2123 VMNEIQNIIS
-2133 KKLSIFG
+2133 QKLSIFG

-2172 YMDASEL
+2172 YIDASEL

-2205 NDLLD
+2205 NDLLN

-2233 IISQGGLSGI
+2233 IISQGGLSGV

-2324 SKYQGAL
+2324 SKYQGTL

-2368 CINLANCPTTKNSSS
+2368 CINLANCPTTKNNSSA
-2383 TNSSVTP
+2383 NSSVTP
-2390 TNESLSVRANNFTF
+2390 TNEFLSVRANNFTF
-2404 LGVIASNG
+2404 LGAIASNG
-2412 AIDLSQVKNNSVIG
+2412 VIDLSQVTNNSVIG

-2432 NATLQANNLTIANA
+2432 NATLQANNLTITNA

-2455 NINGDFTLNQQA
+2455 NINGNFTLNQQA

-2485 GDLVFNLSHSV
+2485 GDLVFNLSHSA

-2501 NAQGIATI
+2501 NAQGVATI
-2509 MTNYNNPLIQ
+2509 MANNNNPLIQ
-2519 FNTSSKETGAY
+2519 FNTSSKEVGTY

-2542 YNDQITGGSSL
+2542 YNNQITGGSSL

-2563 NINGKH
+2563 DINGKH

-2587 DGGLIVGFKD
+2587 DGGLVVGFKD

-2609 NKVKIAVSNAPINN
+2609 NKVKIAVSNDPINN

-2636 QGIQG
+2636 QGTQS
-2641 VDSIEQAGGT
+2641 VDSIDQAGGN

-2827 VNMGVYSR
+2827 VNVGVYSR

-2866 IINQSYRYNTWTTD
+2866 IINQSYRYDTWTTD

-2901 IGLAYYYIGMS
+2901 IGLAYYYIGLS

-3029 TGNIGMRYAF
+3029 TGNIGIRYAF

>member
-1 MAFKKAGL
+1 M
-9 ISKFISKGSFKLN
+9 
-22 KISKKIFK
+22 
-30 LNPILKREKP
+30 
-40 LKRHKK
+40 KRHKK
-46 TKSIKK
+46 TKSIEK

-72 GLPHLRASECRYW
+72 GLSHLRANECRYW
-85 SWWSGYHDKIESGSN
+85 SWSSWSYQDNIESGPN

-112 TQGSGTY
+112 AQGSGTY

-133 FTQKFNNGTLN
+133 FTQKFNNGTLDI
-144 VGGNIRFGGTG
+144 GGNIRFGGTG
-155 VNGVNVGYITGTYD
+155 INGGDVGYITGTYD
-169 AQTINF
+169 AQTMNF
-175 NSSRITTGNSLSDG
+175 NSSHITTGNSYADG
-189 GGATLNFNATNRI
+189 GGATLNFNAANNI

-214 GAQHSY
+214 GTQKSY

-228 NVSGS
+228 KVSGS
-233 SFTDDTNGGFSFSG
+233 SFTDDTDGGFNFSG
-247 NNNNSAISFNKTKFN
+247 SNNNSVISFDQTNFN

-267 FTNSANLSFNNSN
+267 FSNSATLSFNNGS
-280 FNQSTYNFNSL
+280 FNQGTYHFNSA
-291 QSTFNNS
+291 QSTFENS
-298 TFNQGTY
+298 NFNQGTY
-305 NFTDNTSFNNDT
+305 NFSNNTSFNNDT
-317 FNQGTYNFNTS
+317 FNQGTYNFNSS
-328 KVSFSGAN
+328 KVSFSGIN

-343 FASLKGSVSFGSGAV
+343 FASLKGSVSFNSNAI
-358 FNLNQTLNA
+358 FNLNQTLNN
-367 NQTYDILTTNGTI
+367 NQTYDILTTNGAI

-427 FSNKSITTQFLGD
+427 FSNQSITTQFLGD
-440 DLQAKAKATYQ
+440 DLQQQAQQTYQ
-451 QDLNNSQSAL
+451 EDVANSQNALNNVTS
-461 SNATNDNKIAS
+461 DNKIAS
-472 ADTGYTNNQN
+472 TDTSDTQSSNP
-482 TTIKQDAQNLEHTSQ
+482 T
-497 QIAKDEQALQGDLN
+497 IAKDAQTLENTNQKIQQDEQDLEKDLEN
-511 KLKQLANSSFN
+511 VKQLANSTTGFN
-522 EQAFN
+522 EQAFT
-527 QAQSKEQQD
+527 QAQKQEQQD

-543 ENTFSSEQEG
+543 ENAFNTEQEG
-553 LEKALANAKEQ
+553 LKQAIQQA
-564 QEQQQAQATY
+564 QEQQQKQEQQEAQQTY
-574 QQDLNNSQSALSNAT
+574 QEDVNNSQNALSGAT
-589 NDNKIASADTD
+589 SDNTIASADTSD
-600 YTKNQNTAIKQDAQ
+600 TTSKNTTIATDAQ
-614 NLENTSQQITQD
+614 TLEKTNQQIQQD
-626 QKDLEQDLDKLQQ
+626 EQALEKDLAQINQ
-639 LANSK
+639 LANST

-656 STEQQDEQ
+656 KQEQQDEQ
-664 TLQNEEETFS
+664 ALQNEENAFNT
-674 SEQEGLEKA
+674 EQEGLKQA
-683 LANAKHTSPTP
+683 IANAKPTSPTPSPTPTP
-694 TKHTAQNNPPNKVSP
+694 TKHTAQNTPPSQVP
-709 PTQNLPT
+709 PTPTQNPPAES
-716 TNVWN
+716 VWS
-721 GVYNFQNQT
+721 GVYWLQNKT
-730 YSKKGIYYI
+730 YSNKGIYYI

-749 SGNTLSTYGYLD
+749 SGNTLSTY
-761 WFTLKNKFSVNA
+761 
-773 NNGTLI
+773 
-779 IGNNTESANTKGLIW
+779 
-794 IGDDKGLVYYN
+794 
-805 TGTFNAANIYLTSNL
+805 
-820 KTGNGFSG
+820 
-828 EGATLNFNATN
+828 
-839 RITINQASFDNSDA
+839 
-853 GAQHS
+853 
-858 YMNFKGSNIN
+858 
-868 VSGSSFTDDTN
+868 
-879 GGFSFSGNNNN
+879 
-890 SAISFNKTKFNQGTY
+890 
-905 NFTNSANLSFNNSN
+905 
-919 FNQSTYNFNSLQ
+919 
-931 STFNNSTFNQGTYN
+931 
-945 FTDNT
+945 
-950 SFNNDTFNQGTY
+950 
-962 NFNTSKVSFSGA
+962 
-974 NTLNSSSPFA
+974 
-984 SLKGSVSFGSGAVF
+984 
-998 NLNQTLNANQ
+998 
-1008 TYDILTTN
+1008 
-1016 GTIQYG
+1016 
-1022 VYQSYLWDL
+1022 
-1031 INYKGDKAISHVEVG
+1031 
-1046 NNTYDVTFD
+1046 
-1055 INGQDETL
+1055 
-1063 QETFSNKSIT
+1063 
-1073 TQFLGDDLQAKA
+1073 
-1085 KATYQQDLNNSQ
+1085 
-1097 SALSNATNDN
+1097 
-1107 KIASADTGYTN
+1107 
-1118 NQNTTIKQDAQNLEH
+1118 
-1133 TSQQIAKDEQA
+1133 
-1144 LQGDL
+1144 
-1149 NKLKQLANSSF
+1149 
-1160 NEQAFNQAQSKEQ
+1160 
-1173 QDEQT
+1173 
-1178 LQNEEETFSS
+1178 
-1188 EQEGLEKALA
+1188 
-1198 NAKPASPTPTPTPT
+1198 
-1212 PTPSPTPNPTP
+1212 
-1223 TKHTA
+1223 
-1228 PNKVP
+1228 
-1233 PTPPTQNLPTTN
+1233 
-1245 VWNGVYW
+1245 
-1252 LQNQTYSQKGVYYID
+1252 
-1267 PNLSGQ
+1267 
-1273 SGQSANTLSTYTAN
+1273 TAN
-1287 LLGRSFGVNIQ
+1287 LLGRSFGVNAN

-1326 IIGTFNAANIYL
+1326 ITGTFSAANIYL
-1338 TNNFKTGEGVSGS
+1338 TNNFKTGEGVSNS

-1374 DAETVTKMIQT
+1374 NAETVTKMIQT
-1385 GASQHSYATFDA
+1385 GASQHSYTTFDA

-1418 NAKNISFSNAS
+1418 SAENISFSNAS

-1440 VISANAAN
+1440 TISANASN
-1448 SLSFNNSRL
+1448 SLSFIDSRL
-1457 NGGAVYNLWAN
+1457 NGGAVYNLQAN

-1508 LLNFNGDTTLQ
+1508 LLNFNGNTTLQ
-1519 NNANITLGNKSQT
+1519 NNANITLGNKSQA

-1543 SNLSLDNQSVLNASG
+1543 SNLSLDNQSVLNANG

-1577 FNSLFFNGA
+1577 LNSLFFNGG
-1586 TLSLNANSKL
+1586 TLSLNASSKL

-1611 DDSVLS
+1611 DDSVL
-1617 VSNAS
+1617 NANNTS

-1634 QATFGG
+1634 QANFGG
-1640 NTTIDAASF
+1640 NTTIDTASF
-1649 NFDSASSLSFNNL
+1649 NFDSASSLNFNNL

-1675 SLSKALM
+1675 SLTKALM

-1804 KQNPTGYSYDYSDN
+1804 KQNLTGYSYDYSDN

-1863 FSSGNLKTL
+1863 FSSENLKTL

-1887 ETNQLDNITSIN
+1887 ESNQLDNITNIN
-1899 EVLQLLDRIKI
+1899 EVLQLLDKIKI
-1910 TPAQKQA
+1910 TQAQKQA

-1930 QTFSNGNLVIG
+1930 QTFNNGNLVIG
-1941 ATQDHVTNSTSSIW
+1941 ATQDNVTNSTSSIW

-2002 IYITGTLGSGNAF
+2002 IYITGTIGSGNAF

-2021 DITFQSANNLVLN
+2021 DVTFQSANNLVLN

-2067 LSQMAMEKIKQAGGL
+2067 LSQVAMEKIKQAGGL
-2082 GNFVENALIPLS
+2082 GNFIENALSPLS
-2094 KELPS
+2094 KELPA
-2099 SLQNETLGQLI
+2099 SLQDETLGQLI

-2123 VMNAIQNIIS
+2123 VMNEIQNIIS
-2133 KKLSIFG
+2133 QKLSIFG

-2172 YMDASEL
+2172 YIDASEI

-2205 NDLLD
+2205 NDLLN

-2233 IISQGGLSGI
+2233 VISQGGLSGV

-2390 TNESLSVRANNFTF
+2390 TNETLSVRANNFTF
-2404 LGVIASNG
+2404 LGAIASNG
-2412 AIDLSQVKNNSVIG
+2412 AIDLSQVTNNSVIG

-2432 NATLQANNLTIANA
+2432 NATLQANNLTITNA

-2455 NINGDFTLNQQA
+2455 NINGNFTLNQQA

-2501 NAQGIATI
+2501 NTQGTATI
-2509 MTNYNNPLIQ
+2509 MANDNNPLIQ
-2519 FNTSSKETGAY
+2519 FNASSKEVGTY

-2542 YNDQITGGSSL
+2542 YNNQIIGGSSL
-2553 DNYLKLYTLI
+2553 DNYLKLYALI
-2563 NINGKH
+2563 DINGKH

-2578 YNGQAVSIK
+2578 YNGQAVSVK
-2587 DGGLIVGFKD
+2587 DGGLVVGFKD

-2609 NKVKIAVSNAPINN
+2609 NKVKIAVSNDPINN

-2636 QGIQG
+2636 QGVQS
-2641 VDSIEQAGGT
+2641 VDSIDQAGGN

-2723 LSDTSTFASADFHER
+2723 LSDTSTFARSDFLER

-2788 LYGINVGYDRFIKG
+2788 LYGINIGYDRFIKG

-2827 VNMGVYSR
+2827 VNVGVYSR

-2866 IINQSYRYNTWTTD
+2866 IINQSYRYDTWTTD

-2901 IGLAYYYIGMS
+2901 VGLAYYYIGLS

>member
-1 MAFKKAGL
+1 MAFEKAGL

-30 LNPILKREKP
+30 LNQILKREKP
-40 LKRHKK
+40 LSHKK
-46 TKSIKK
+46 TKSVKK
-52 PFNKNK
+52 PFNQNK

-72 GLPHLRASECRYW
+72 GLSHLRASECRYW
-85 SWWSGYHDKIESGSN
+85 SWSSWSYHDNIESGSN

-107 CLFSS
+107 CLFNSA
-112 TQGSGTY
+112 QGSGTY

-128 AGGAS
+128 PGGAS

-155 VNGVNVGYITGTYD
+155 VNGGDVGYITGTYD
-169 AQTINF
+169 TQTMNF
-175 NSSRITTGNSLSDG
+175 NSSHITTGNSYADG
-189 GGATLNFNATNRI
+189 GGATLNFNATNNI

-214 GAQHSY
+214 GTQKSY

-228 NVSGS
+228 KVSGS
-233 SFTDDTNGGFSFSG
+233 SFTDDTDGGFSFSG
-247 NNNNSAISFNKTKFN
+247 NNNNSVISFNQTSFN

-267 FTNSANLSFNNSN
+267 FS
-280 FNQSTYNFNSL
+280 
-291 QSTFNNS
+291 NS
-298 TFNQGTY
+298 TSSSFDNSSFNQGTY
-305 NFTDNTSFNNDT
+305 HFNSAQSTFENSSFNQGAYNFNDSASFNSDT

-343 FASLKGSVSFGSGAV
+343 FASLKGSVSFGSGAI
-358 FNLNQTLNA
+358 FNLNQTLND
-367 NQTYDILTTNGTI
+367 NQIYDILTTNGAI

-417 NGQDETLQET
+417 NGQDETLQEI
-427 FSNKSITTQFLGD
+427 FNKQSIITQFLGD
-440 DLQAKAKATYQ
+440 NLQQQAQKIYQEDLT
-451 QDLNNSQSAL
+451 NSQNAL
-461 SNATNDNKIAS
+461 SGATSDNTIANN
-472 ADTGYTNNQN
+472 DTGYTNNKN
-482 TTIKQDAQNLEHTSQ
+482 TTIAKDAQNLENTNQ
-497 QIAKDEQALQGDLN
+497 QIQKDEQALEKDLAQI
-511 KLKQLANSSFN
+511 KQLANSTTGFN
-522 EQAFN
+522 EQAFKN
-527 QAQSKEQQD
+527 AQSKEQQD
-536 EQTLQNE
+536 LKTLQND
-543 ENTFSSEQEG
+543 ENAFNTEQEG
-553 LEKALANAKEQ
+553 LEQAIANAKP
-564 QEQQQAQATY
+564 
-574 QQDLNNSQSALSNAT
+574 
-589 NDNKIASADTD
+589 
-600 YTKNQNTAIKQDAQ
+600 
-614 NLENTSQQITQD
+614 TSPT
-626 QKDLEQDLDKLQQ
+626 
-639 LANSK
+639 
-644 TGFNEQAFNQAQ
+644 
-656 STEQQDEQ
+656 
-664 TLQNEEETFS
+664 
-674 SEQEGLEKA
+674 
-683 LANAKHTSPTP
+683 PTP
-694 TKHTAQNNPPNKVSP
+694 TKHTAPNTPPSQVPPTP
-709 PTQNLPT
+709 PTQNPPAES
-716 TNVWN
+716 VWN
-721 GVYNFQNQT
+721 GVYWLQNKT
-730 YSKKGIYYI
+730 YSKQGIYYI

-749 SGNTLSTYGYLD
+749 SGNTLSTY
-761 WFTLKNKFSVNA
+761 
-773 NNGTLI
+773 
-779 IGNNTESANTKGLIW
+779 
-794 IGDDKGLVYYN
+794 
-805 TGTFNAANIYLTSNL
+805 
-820 KTGNGFSG
+820 
-828 EGATLNFNATN
+828 
-839 RITINQASFDNSDA
+839 
-853 GAQHS
+853 
-858 YMNFKGSNIN
+858 
-868 VSGSSFTDDTN
+868 
-879 GGFSFSGNNNN
+879 
-890 SAISFNKTKFNQGTY
+890 
-905 NFTNSANLSFNNSN
+905 
-919 FNQSTYNFNSLQ
+919 
-931 STFNNSTFNQGTYN
+931 
-945 FTDNT
+945 
-950 SFNNDTFNQGTY
+950 
-962 NFNTSKVSFSGA
+962 
-974 NTLNSSSPFA
+974 
-984 SLKGSVSFGSGAVF
+984 
-998 NLNQTLNANQ
+998 
-1008 TYDILTTN
+1008 
-1016 GTIQYG
+1016 
-1022 VYQSYLWDL
+1022 
-1031 INYKGDKAISHVEVG
+1031 
-1046 NNTYDVTFD
+1046 
-1055 INGQDETL
+1055 
-1063 QETFSNKSIT
+1063 
-1073 TQFLGDDLQAKA
+1073 
-1085 KATYQQDLNNSQ
+1085 
-1097 SALSNATNDN
+1097 
-1107 KIASADTGYTN
+1107 
-1118 NQNTTIKQDAQNLEH
+1118 
-1133 TSQQIAKDEQA
+1133 
-1144 LQGDL
+1144 
-1149 NKLKQLANSSF
+1149 
-1160 NEQAFNQAQSKEQ
+1160 
-1173 QDEQT
+1173 
-1178 LQNEEETFSS
+1178 
-1188 EQEGLEKALA
+1188 
-1198 NAKPASPTPTPTPT
+1198 
-1212 PTPSPTPNPTP
+1212 
-1223 TKHTA
+1223 
-1228 PNKVP
+1228 
-1233 PTPPTQNLPTTN
+1233 
-1245 VWNGVYW
+1245 
-1252 LQNQTYSQKGVYYID
+1252 
-1267 PNLSGQ
+1267 
-1273 SGQSANTLSTYTAN
+1273 TAN
-1287 LLGRSFGVNIQ
+1287 LLGRSFSVNIQ
-1298 NGTLIIGNNTE
+1298 NGTLIIGNDTE
-1309 SVNDNGLI
+1309 SVNSNGLI
-1317 WIGHGGFGY
+1317 WMGHGGFGY
-1326 IIGTFNAANIYL
+1326 ITGTFNATNIYL
-1338 TNNFKTGEGVSGS
+1338 TNNFKTGEGVSNS

-1385 GASQHSYATFDA
+1385 GASQHSYAAFDA
-1397 TNNISVTNSSF
+1397 VNNISVTNSSF

-1418 NAKNISFSNAS
+1418 SAKNISFSNAS

-1448 SLSFNNSRL
+1448 SLSFINSRL
-1457 NGGAVYNLWAN
+1457 NGGAVYNLQAN

-1519 NNANITLGNKSQT
+1519 NNANITLGNKSQA

-1558 ASAFN
+1558 ASTFN

-1577 FNSLFFNGA
+1577 FNSLFFNGG
-1586 TLSLNANSKL
+1586 TLSLNASSKL

-1617 VSNAS
+1617 ANNTS

-1634 QATFGG
+1634 QADFGG
-1640 NTTIDAASF
+1640 NTTIDTASF
-1649 NFDSASSLSFNNL
+1649 NFDSASSLNFNNL

-1675 SLSKALM
+1675 SLTKALM

-1833 TPKGSQTPQTPG
+1833 TPKGSQTPQAPG
-1845 TYSPFNQPLNSLN
+1845 TYSPFNQPLSSLN

-1863 FSSGNLKTL
+1863 FSSENLKTL
-1872 LGILSQNSATLKEMI
+1872 LGILSQNSAALKEMI
-1887 ETNQLDNITSIN
+1887 ESNQLDNITNIN
-1899 EVLQLLDRIKI
+1899 EVLQLLDKIKI

-1930 QTFSNGNLVIG
+1930 QTFSNGNLIIG
-1941 ATQDHVTNSTSSIW
+1941 ATQDNVTNSTSSIW

-2002 IYITGTLGSGNAF
+2002 IYITGTIGSGNAF

-2021 DITFQSANNLVLN
+2021 DVTFQSTNNLVLN

-2044 NIFNLLGQEGID
+2044 NIFNLLGQKGINE
-2056 KIFNQG
+2056 IFNQG

-2082 GNFVENALIPLS
+2082 GNFVENALSPLS
-2094 KELPS
+2094 KELPA
-2099 SLQNETLGQLI
+2099 SLQDETLGQLI
-2110 GQNNLDNL
+2110 GQNNLDDL

-2123 VMNAIQNIIS
+2123 VMNEIQNIIS

-2172 YMDASEL
+2172 YIDASEL

-2185 ILKDITNPPTSL
+2185 VLKDITNPPTSL

-2205 NDLLD
+2205 NDLLN

-2233 IISQGGLSGI
+2233 IISQGGLSGV

-2404 LGVIASNG
+2404 LGAIASNG

-2432 NATLQANNLTIANA
+2432 NAALQANNLTITNA

-2472 ASGLNVMG
+2472 ASGLDVMG

-2485 GDLVFNLSHSV
+2485 GDLVFNLSHSA

-2501 NAQGIATI
+2501 NIQGNATI
-2509 MTNYNNPLIQ
+2509 MANNNNPLIQ
-2519 FNTSSKETGAY
+2519 FNTSSKETGTY

-2537 AIYYG
+2537 VIYYG
-2542 YNDQITGGSSL
+2542 YNDQITGGNSL
-2553 DNYLKLYTLI
+2553 ADYLKLYTLI
-2563 NINGKH
+2563 DINGKR

-2578 YNGQAVSIK
+2578 YNGQAVNIK

-2609 NKVKIAVSNAPINN
+2609 NKVKIAISNDPINN

-2636 QGIQG
+2636 QGTQG
-2641 VDSIEQAGGT
+2641 VDSIDQIGGN

-2669 APYYLESHSTKDLTT
+2669 APYYLESHSIKDLTT

-2698 PNFKNDATNILQIN
+2698 PDFKNDATNILQIN

-2723 LSDTSTFASADFHER
+2723 LSDTSTFARSDFLER

-2766 VKNNVWA
+2766 VKNNIWA

-2813 SGFHANITQ
+2813 SGFHGNITQ

-2866 IINQSYRYNTWTTD
+2866 IINQSYKYDTWTTD

-2901 IGLAYYYIGMS
+2901 IGLAYYYIGLS

>member
-1 MAFKKAGL
+1 MAFEKAGL

-30 LNPILKREKP
+30 LNLILKREKP
-40 LKRHKK
+40 LSHKK

-52 PFNKNK
+52 PFNKSK

-72 GLPHLRASECRYW
+72 GLSHLRASECRYW
-85 SWWSGYHDKIESGSN
+85 SWSSWSYHDNIESGSN

-107 CLFSS
+107 CLFNSA
-112 TQGSGTY
+112 QGSGTY

-133 FTQKFNNGTLN
+133 FTQKFNNGTLD

-155 VNGVNVGYITGTYD
+155 VNGGDVGYITGTYD

-175 NSSRITTGNSLSDG
+175 NSSRITTGNSFSTG
-189 GGATLNFNATNRI
+189 GGATLNFNATNHI

-214 GAQHSY
+214 GTQHSY
-220 MNFKGSNI
+220 MNFSGSNI
-228 NVSGS
+228 NVSSS
-233 SFTDDTNGGFSFSG
+233 SFTDDTNGGFNFSG
-247 NNNNSAISFNKTKFN
+247 NGTNSNLSFDKTNFNQGTYKFTNSANLNFNNSAFN

-267 FTNSANLSFNNSN
+267 FNSA
-280 FNQSTYNFNSL
+280 

-298 TFNQGTY
+298 NFNQGTY
-305 NFTDNTSFNNDT
+305 NFTDNTGLNFNNDT
-317 FNQGTYNFNTS
+317 FNQGTYSFNAS

-343 FASLKGSVSFGSGAV
+343 FANLKGSVSFGSDAI

-367 NQTYDILTTNGTI
+367 NQTYDILTTNKTI

-406 GNNTYDVTFDI
+406 GSNTYDVTFDI

-427 FSNKSITTQFLGD
+427 FNNQSITTQFLGD
-440 DLQAKAKATYQ
+440 NLQAKAQATYQ
-451 QDLNNSQSAL
+451 QDLSNSQTAL
-461 SNATNDNKIAS
+461 NNATSDNKIAS
-472 ADTGYTNNQN
+472 NDTGYTNNQN
-482 TTIKQDAQNLEHTSQ
+482 TTIAKDAQSLENTDQTIQ
-497 QIAKDEQALQGDLN
+497 QDKQALEKDLAN
-511 KLKQLANSSFN
+511 VKQLANAPTGFN
-522 EQAFN
+522 QQAFKN
-527 QAQSKEQQD
+527 AQSQEQQD
-536 EQTLQNE
+536 LQTLQEN
-543 ENTFSSEQEG
+543 ENTFNAEQEG
-553 LEKALANAKEQ
+553 L
-564 QEQQQAQATY
+564 
-574 QQDLNNSQSALSNAT
+574 
-589 NDNKIASADTD
+589 
-600 YTKNQNTAIKQDAQ
+600 KQ
-614 NLENTSQQITQD
+614 
-626 QKDLEQDLDKLQQ
+626 
-639 LANSK
+639 
-644 TGFNEQAFNQAQ
+644 
-656 STEQQDEQ
+656 
-664 TLQNEEETFS
+664 
-674 SEQEGLEKA
+674 
-683 LANAKHTSPTP
+683 
-694 TKHTAQNNPPNKVSP
+694 
-709 PTQNLPT
+709 
-716 TNVWN
+716 
-721 GVYNFQNQT
+721 
-730 YSKKGIYYI
+730 
-739 DPNLSGQSGQ
+739 
-749 SGNTLSTYGYLD
+749 
-761 WFTLKNKFSVNA
+761 
-773 NNGTLI
+773 
-779 IGNNTESANTKGLIW
+779 
-794 IGDDKGLVYYN
+794 
-805 TGTFNAANIYLTSNL
+805 
-820 KTGNGFSG
+820 
-828 EGATLNFNATN
+828 
-839 RITINQASFDNSDA
+839 
-853 GAQHS
+853 
-858 YMNFKGSNIN
+858 
-868 VSGSSFTDDTN
+868 
-879 GGFSFSGNNNN
+879 
-890 SAISFNKTKFNQGTY
+890 
-905 NFTNSANLSFNNSN
+905 
-919 FNQSTYNFNSLQ
+919 
-931 STFNNSTFNQGTYN
+931 
-945 FTDNT
+945 
-950 SFNNDTFNQGTY
+950 
-962 NFNTSKVSFSGA
+962 
-974 NTLNSSSPFA
+974 
-984 SLKGSVSFGSGAVF
+984 
-998 NLNQTLNANQ
+998 
-1008 TYDILTTN
+1008 
-1016 GTIQYG
+1016 
-1022 VYQSYLWDL
+1022 
-1031 INYKGDKAISHVEVG
+1031 
-1046 NNTYDVTFD
+1046 
-1055 INGQDETL
+1055 
-1063 QETFSNKSIT
+1063 
-1073 TQFLGDDLQAKA
+1073 
-1085 KATYQQDLNNSQ
+1085 
-1097 SALSNATNDN
+1097 
-1107 KIASADTGYTN
+1107 
-1118 NQNTTIKQDAQNLEH
+1118 
-1133 TSQQIAKDEQA
+1133 
-1144 LQGDL
+1144 
-1149 NKLKQLANSSF
+1149 
-1160 NEQAFNQAQSKEQ
+1160 
-1173 QDEQT
+1173 
-1178 LQNEEETFSS
+1178 
-1188 EQEGLEKALA
+1188 ALA
-1198 NAKPASPTPTPTPT
+1198 NAKPASPTPTPT
-1212 PTPSPTPNPTP
+1212 
-1223 TKHTA
+1223 KHTA
-1228 PNKVP
+1228 PNTPPNKVP
-1233 PTPPTQNLPTTN
+1233 PTPPTQNLPTES
-1245 VWNGVYW
+1245 VWNGVYN
-1252 LQNQTYSQKGVYYID
+1252 LQNQTYSKQGVYYID

-1273 SGQSANTLSTYTAN
+1273 SGQSGNTLSTYTAN

-1326 IIGTFNAANIYL
+1326 ITGTFNAANIYL
-1338 TNNFKTGEGVSGS
+1338 TNNFKTGEGVSDS

-1385 GASQHSYATFDA
+1385 GASQHSYAAFDA

-1418 NAKNISFSNAS
+1418 SAKNISFSNAS

-1440 VISANAAN
+1440 VISANASN
-1448 SLSFNNSRL
+1448 SLSFINSRL

-1519 NNANITLGNKSQT
+1519 NNANITLGNKSQAT
-1532 AFKNSLTLDNN
+1532 FKNSLTLDNN
-1543 SNLSLDNQSVLNASG
+1543 SNLSLDNQSVLNANGTSV
-1558 ASAFN
+1558 FN

-1577 FNSLFFNGA
+1577 FNSLFFNGGII
-1586 TLSLNANSKL
+1586 SLNANSKL
-1596 NASSASFSNNTTINL
+1596 NASSTSFSNNTTINL

-1617 VSNAS
+1617 ASNTS

-1634 QATFGG
+1634 QANFGG
-1640 NTTIDAASF
+1640 NTTIDTASF

-1675 SLSKALM
+1675 SLTKVLM

-1721 ITGISGA
+1721 IAGISGA

-1734 LFYGMKIQNATY
+1734 FFYGMKIQNATY

-1833 TPKGSQTPQTPG
+1833 TPKGSQTSQTPG

-1887 ETNQLDNITSIN
+1887 ESNQLDNITSIN
-1899 EVLQLLDRIKI
+1899 EVLQLLDKIKI

-1941 ATQDHVTNSTSSIW
+1941 ATQDNVTNSASSIW

-2002 IYITGTLGSGNAF
+2002 IYITGTLGSANAF

-2021 DITFQSANNLVLN
+2021 DVTFQSINNLVLN

-2067 LSQMAMEKIKQAGGL
+2067 LSQVAMEKIKQAGGL
-2082 GNFVENALIPLS
+2082 GNFIENALSPLS
-2094 KELPS
+2094 KELPA

-2110 GQNNLDNL
+2110 GQNNLDDL

-2123 VMNAIQNIIS
+2123 VMNEIQNIIS

-2172 YMDASEL
+2172 YIDASEL

-2185 ILKDITNPPTSL
+2185 VLKDITNPPTSL
-2197 QKDIGVVA
+2197 KKDIGVVA
-2205 NDLLD
+2205 NDLLN

-2233 IISQGGLSGI
+2233 IISQGGLSGV

-2404 LGVIASNG
+2404 LGAITSNG

-2426 TLNLNE
+2426 MLNLNE
-2432 NATLQANNLTIANA
+2432 NATLQANNLTITNA

-2455 NINGDFTLNQQA
+2455 NINGNFTLNQQA

-2485 GDLVFNLSHSV
+2485 GDLVFNLSHSA

-2501 NAQGIATI
+2501 NAQGVATI
-2509 MTNYNNPLIQ
+2509 MANNNNPLIQ
-2519 FNTSSKETGAY
+2519 FNTSSKETGTY

-2553 DNYLKLYTLI
+2553 ANYLKLYTLI
-2563 NINGKH
+2563 DINGKH

-2578 YNGQAVSIK
+2578 YNGQAVNIK

-2609 NKVKIAVSNAPINN
+2609 NKVKIAVSNDPINN

-2636 QGIQG
+2636 QGTQS
-2641 VDSIEQAGGT
+2641 VDSIDQAGGT

-2698 PNFKNDATNILQIN
+2698 PDFKNDATNILQIN

-2723 LSDTSTFASADFHER
+2723 LSDTSTFASTDFHER

-2751 PNAMDVILKYSQRNR
+2751 PNTMDVILKYSQRNR

-2788 LYGINVGYDRFIKG
+2788 LYGINIGYDRFIKG

-2866 IINQSYRYNTWTTD
+2866 IINQSYKYDTWTTD

-2901 IGLAYYYIGMS
+2901 IGLAYYYIGLS

>member
-1 MAFKKAGL
+1 M
-9 ISKFISKGSFKLN
+9 
-22 KISKKIFK
+22 
-30 LNPILKREKP
+30 
-40 LKRHKK
+40 
-46 TKSIKK
+46 
-52 PFNKNK
+52 
-58 SFLKASVLLIGALG
+58 
-72 GLPHLRASECRYW
+72 
-85 SWWSGYHDKIESGSN
+85 
-100 SPTHNSY
+100 
-107 CLFSS
+107 
-112 TQGSGTY
+112 
-119 YLNTLTTYS
+119 
-128 AGGAS
+128 
-133 FTQKFNNGTLN
+133 
-144 VGGNIRFGGTG
+144 
-155 VNGVNVGYITGTYD
+155 
-169 AQTINF
+169 
-175 NSSRITTGNSLSDG
+175 
-189 GGATLNFNATNRI
+189 
-202 TINQASFDNSDA
+202 
-214 GAQHSY
+214 
-220 MNFKGSNI
+220 
-228 NVSGS
+228 
-233 SFTDDTNGGFSFSG
+233 
-247 NNNNSAISFNKTKFN
+247 
-262 QGTYN
+262 
-267 FTNSANLSFNNSN
+267 
-280 FNQSTYNFNSL
+280 
-291 QSTFNNS
+291 
-298 TFNQGTY
+298 
-305 NFTDNTSFNNDT
+305 
-317 FNQGTYNFNTS
+317 
-328 KVSFSGAN
+328 
-336 TLNSSSP
+336 
-343 FASLKGSVSFGSGAV
+343 
-358 FNLNQTLNA
+358 
-367 NQTYDILTTNGTI
+367 
-380 QYGVYQSY
+380 
-388 LWDLINYKG
+388 
-397 DKAISHVEV
+397 
-406 GNNTYDVTFDI
+406 
-417 NGQDETLQET
+417 
-427 FSNKSITTQFLGD
+427 
-440 DLQAKAKATYQ
+440 
-451 QDLNNSQSAL
+451 
-461 SNATNDNKIAS
+461 
-472 ADTGYTNNQN
+472 
-482 TTIKQDAQNLEHTSQ
+482 
-497 QIAKDEQALQGDLN
+497 
-511 KLKQLANSSFN
+511 
-522 EQAFN
+522 
-527 QAQSKEQQD
+527 
-536 EQTLQNE
+536 
-543 ENTFSSEQEG
+543 
-553 LEKALANAKEQ
+553 
-564 QEQQQAQATY
+564 
-574 QQDLNNSQSALSNAT
+574 
-589 NDNKIASADTD
+589 
-600 YTKNQNTAIKQDAQ
+600 
-614 NLENTSQQITQD
+614 
-626 QKDLEQDLDKLQQ
+626 
-639 LANSK
+639 
-644 TGFNEQAFNQAQ
+644 
-656 STEQQDEQ
+656 
-664 TLQNEEETFS
+664 
-674 SEQEGLEKA
+674 
-683 LANAKHTSPTP
+683 
-694 TKHTAQNNPPNKVSP
+694 
-709 PTQNLPT
+709 
-716 TNVWN
+716 WN
-721 GVYNFQNQT
+721 GVYNLQNQT
-730 YSKKGIYYI
+730 YSNKGVYYI

-749 SGNTLSTYGYLD
+749 SGNTLSTY
-761 WFTLKNKFSVNA
+761 
-773 NNGTLI
+773 
-779 IGNNTESANTKGLIW
+779 
-794 IGDDKGLVYYN
+794 
-805 TGTFNAANIYLTSNL
+805 
-820 KTGNGFSG
+820 
-828 EGATLNFNATN
+828 
-839 RITINQASFDNSDA
+839 
-853 GAQHS
+853 
-858 YMNFKGSNIN
+858 
-868 VSGSSFTDDTN
+868 
-879 GGFSFSGNNNN
+879 
-890 SAISFNKTKFNQGTY
+890 
-905 NFTNSANLSFNNSN
+905 
-919 FNQSTYNFNSLQ
+919 
-931 STFNNSTFNQGTYN
+931 
-945 FTDNT
+945 
-950 SFNNDTFNQGTY
+950 
-962 NFNTSKVSFSGA
+962 
-974 NTLNSSSPFA
+974 
-984 SLKGSVSFGSGAVF
+984 
-998 NLNQTLNANQ
+998 
-1008 TYDILTTN
+1008 
-1016 GTIQYG
+1016 
-1022 VYQSYLWDL
+1022 
-1031 INYKGDKAISHVEVG
+1031 
-1046 NNTYDVTFD
+1046 
-1055 INGQDETL
+1055 
-1063 QETFSNKSIT
+1063 
-1073 TQFLGDDLQAKA
+1073 
-1085 KATYQQDLNNSQ
+1085 
-1097 SALSNATNDN
+1097 
-1107 KIASADTGYTN
+1107 
-1118 NQNTTIKQDAQNLEH
+1118 
-1133 TSQQIAKDEQA
+1133 
-1144 LQGDL
+1144 
-1149 NKLKQLANSSF
+1149 
-1160 NEQAFNQAQSKEQ
+1160 
-1173 QDEQT
+1173 
-1178 LQNEEETFSS
+1178 
-1188 EQEGLEKALA
+1188 
-1198 NAKPASPTPTPTPT
+1198 
-1212 PTPSPTPNPTP
+1212 
-1223 TKHTA
+1223 
-1228 PNKVP
+1228 
-1233 PTPPTQNLPTTN
+1233 
-1245 VWNGVYW
+1245 
-1252 LQNQTYSQKGVYYID
+1252 
-1267 PNLSGQ
+1267 
-1273 SGQSANTLSTYTAN
+1273 TAN
-1287 LLGRSFGVNIQ
+1287 LFGRSFGVNIQ
-1298 NGTLIIGNNTE
+1298 NGTLIIGNDTE

-1326 IIGTFNAANIYL
+1326 ITGTFSAANIYL
-1338 TNNFKTGEGVSGS
+1338 TNNFKTGEGVSNS

-1385 GASQHSYATFDA
+1385 GASQHSYAAFDA
-1397 TNNISVTNSSF
+1397 LNNISVTNSSF

-1418 NAKNISFSNAS
+1418 SAKNISFSNAS

-1440 VISANAAN
+1440 VISANASN
-1448 SLSFNNSRL
+1448 SLSFIDSRL
-1457 NGGAVYNLWAN
+1457 NGGAVYNLQAN

-1496 LGNTSFT
+1496 LGNTNFT

-1519 NNANITLGNKSQT
+1519 NNANITLGNKSQAT
-1532 AFKNSLTLDNN
+1532 FKNSLTLDNN
-1543 SNLSLDNQSVLNASG
+1543 SNLSLDNQSVLNANG

-1577 FNSLFFNGA
+1577 FNSLFFNGG

-1596 NASSASFSNNTTINL
+1596 NASSGSFSNNTTINL

-1617 VSNAS
+1617 ASNTS

-1634 QATFGG
+1634 QADFGG
-1640 NTTIDAASF
+1640 NTTIDTASF

-1675 SLSKALM
+1675 SLTKALM

-1746 SDNNNI
+1746 SGNNNI

-1887 ETNQLDNITSIN
+1887 ESNQLDNITNIN
-1899 EVLQLLDRIKI
+1899 EVLQLLDKIKI

-1941 ATQDHVTNSTSSIW
+1941 ATQDNVTNSTSSIW

-2002 IYITGTLGSGNAF
+2002 IYITGTLGSANAF

-2021 DITFQSANNLVLN
+2021 DVTFQSANNLVLD

-2044 NIFNLLGQEGID
+2044 NIFNLLGQGGID

-2067 LSQMAMEKIKQAGGL
+2067 LSQVAMEKIKQAGGL
-2082 GNFVENALIPLS
+2082 GNFVENALSPLS
-2094 KELPS
+2094 KELPT
-2099 SLQNETLGQLI
+2099 SLQNETLGQFI

-2172 YMDASEL
+2172 YMDASES

-2205 NDLLD
+2205 NDLLN

-2219 KLESQGLV
+2219 KLEGQGLV

-2233 IISQGGLSGI
+2233 IISQGGLSGV

-2252 PPSLQNALKE
+2252 PLSLQNALKE

-2368 CINLANCPTTKNSSS
+2368 CVNLANCPTTKNSSS

-2404 LGVIASNG
+2404 LGTITSNG
-2412 AIDLSQVKNNSVIG
+2412 VIDLSQVKNNSVIG

-2432 NATLQANNLTIANA
+2432 NATLQANNLTITNA

-2455 NINGDFTLNQQA
+2455 NINGNFTLNQQA

-2485 GDLVFNLSHSV
+2485 GDLVFNISHSA

-2501 NAQGIATI
+2501 NAQGNATI
-2509 MTNYNNPLIQ
+2509 MANDNNPLIQ
-2519 FNTSSKETGAY
+2519 FNTSSKEAGTY

-2542 YNDQITGGSSL
+2542 YNNQITGGSSL
-2553 DNYLKLYTLI
+2553 DNYLKLYALI
-2563 NINGKH
+2563 DINGKH

-2578 YNGQAVSIK
+2578 YNGQAVNIK
-2587 DGGLIVGFKD
+2587 DGGLVVGFKD

-2609 NKVKIAVSNAPINN
+2609 NKVKIAVSNDPINN

-2636 QGIQG
+2636 QGVQS
-2641 VDSIEQAGGT
+2641 VDSIDQAGGN

-2692 LEVIAN
+2692 LEIIAN

-2723 LSDTSTFASADFHER
+2723 LSDTSTFARSDFLER

-2773 TGVGGASFINGGTGT
+2773 TGVGGASFISGGTGT

-2813 SGFHANITQ
+2813 SGFHGNITQ

-2827 VNMGVYSR
+2827 VNIGVYSR

-2866 IINQSYRYNTWTTD
+2866 IINQSYRYDTWTTD

-2901 IGLAYYYIGMS
+2901 IGLAYYYIGLS

>member
-1 MAFKKAGL
+1 MAFKKARL

-30 LNPILKREKP
+30 LNQILKREKP
-40 LKRHKK
+40 LKCHKK
-46 TKSIKK
+46 ALKPIKK
-52 PFNKNK
+52 LSNRNK

-72 GLPHLRASECRYW
+72 GLSHLRANECRYW
-85 SWWSGYHDKIESGSN
+85 SWSSWNYQDNIESGPN

-112 TQGSGTY
+112 AQGSGTY

-133 FTQKFNNGTLN
+133 FTQKFNNGTLDI
-144 VGGNIRFGGTG
+144 GGNIRFGGTG
-155 VNGVNVGYITGTYD
+155 INGGDVGYITGTYD

-175 NSSRITTGNSLSDG
+175 NSSHLTTGNSYSDG
-189 GGATLNFNATNRI
+189 GGATLNFNATNNL

-214 GAQHSY
+214 GTQKSY

-228 NVSGS
+228 KVSGS
-233 SFTDDTNGGFSFSG
+233 SFKDDTNGGFSFSG
-247 NNNNSAISFNKTKFN
+247 NNNNSVISFNQTNFNQGAYNFSNSASSSFDNSSFNQGTYHFNSAQSTFENSNFN

-267 FTNSANLSFNNSN
+267 FN
-280 FNQSTYNFNSL
+280 
-291 QSTFNNS
+291 
-298 TFNQGTY
+298 
-305 NFTDNTSFNNDT
+305 DNTSFNNDT

-328 KVSFSGAN
+328 KVSFSGIN

-343 FASLKGSVSFGSGAV
+343 FASLKGSVSFNSGAI
-358 FNLNQTLNA
+358 FNLNQTLNN
-367 NQTYDILTTNGTI
+367 NQTYDILTTNGAI

-427 FSNKSITTQFLGD
+427 FNNQSIITQFLGD
-440 DLQAKAKATYQ
+440 NLQQQAQQTYQ
-451 QDLNNSQSAL
+451 EDVAHSQNALNNVTS
-461 SNATNDNKIAS
+461 DNTIAS
-472 ADTGYTNNQN
+472 NDTSYTQSKN
-482 TTIKQDAQNLEHTSQ
+482 TTVAKDAQNLENTNQ
-497 QIAKDEQALQGDLN
+497 QIAQDEQALQGDLD
-511 KLKQLANSSFN
+511 KLKQLANSTTGFN
-522 EQAFN
+522 EQAFNQAQKQEQQDEQTLQNDENAFNTEQDSLNKAIQQVQAQQQKQEQQQAQKTYQQDLSDSQSALNNAASDNKIANSDTSYTQSKNTTIAKDAQNLENTNQKIAQDEQALEKDLAQIKQLANSTTGFSEQAFN

-536 EQTLQNE
+536 EQTLQNDE
-543 ENTFSSEQEG
+543 KTFNAEQEG
-553 LEKALANAKEQ
+553 LK
-564 QEQQQAQATY
+564 QA
-574 QQDLNNSQSALSNAT
+574 
-589 NDNKIASADTD
+589 I
-600 YTKNQNTAIKQDAQ
+600 
-614 NLENTSQQITQD
+614 
-626 QKDLEQDLDKLQQ
+626 
-639 LANSK
+639 
-644 TGFNEQAFNQAQ
+644 
-656 STEQQDEQ
+656 
-664 TLQNEEETFS
+664 
-674 SEQEGLEKA
+674 
-683 LANAKHTSPTP
+683 
-694 TKHTAQNNPPNKVSP
+694 
-709 PTQNLPT
+709 
-716 TNVWN
+716 
-721 GVYNFQNQT
+721 
-730 YSKKGIYYI
+730 
-739 DPNLSGQSGQ
+739 
-749 SGNTLSTYGYLD
+749 
-761 WFTLKNKFSVNA
+761 
-773 NNGTLI
+773 
-779 IGNNTESANTKGLIW
+779 
-794 IGDDKGLVYYN
+794 
-805 TGTFNAANIYLTSNL
+805 
-820 KTGNGFSG
+820 
-828 EGATLNFNATN
+828 
-839 RITINQASFDNSDA
+839 
-853 GAQHS
+853 
-858 YMNFKGSNIN
+858 
-868 VSGSSFTDDTN
+868 
-879 GGFSFSGNNNN
+879 
-890 SAISFNKTKFNQGTY
+890 
-905 NFTNSANLSFNNSN
+905 
-919 FNQSTYNFNSLQ
+919 
-931 STFNNSTFNQGTYN
+931 
-945 FTDNT
+945 
-950 SFNNDTFNQGTY
+950 
-962 NFNTSKVSFSGA
+962 
-974 NTLNSSSPFA
+974 
-984 SLKGSVSFGSGAVF
+984 
-998 NLNQTLNANQ
+998 
-1008 TYDILTTN
+1008 
-1016 GTIQYG
+1016 
-1022 VYQSYLWDL
+1022 
-1031 INYKGDKAISHVEVG
+1031 
-1046 NNTYDVTFD
+1046 
-1055 INGQDETL
+1055 
-1063 QETFSNKSIT
+1063 
-1073 TQFLGDDLQAKA
+1073 
-1085 KATYQQDLNNSQ
+1085 
-1097 SALSNATNDN
+1097 
-1107 KIASADTGYTN
+1107 
-1118 NQNTTIKQDAQNLEH
+1118 
-1133 TSQQIAKDEQA
+1133 
-1144 LQGDL
+1144 
-1149 NKLKQLANSSF
+1149 
-1160 NEQAFNQAQSKEQ
+1160 
-1173 QDEQT
+1173 
-1178 LQNEEETFSS
+1178 
-1188 EQEGLEKALA
+1188 A
-1198 NAKPASPTPTPTPT
+1198 NAKPASPTPTPT
-1212 PTPSPTPNPTP
+1212 
-1223 TKHTA
+1223 KHTA
-1228 PNKVP
+1228 PNTPPNKVP

-1252 LQNQTYSQKGVYYID
+1252 LQNQTYSNKGVYYID

-1273 SGQSANTLSTYTAN
+1273 SGQSGNTLSTYTAN
-1287 LLGRSFGVNIQ
+1287 LFGRSFGVNIQ

-1326 IIGTFNAANIYL
+1326 ITGTFNAANIYL
-1338 TNNFKTGEGVSGS
+1338 TNNFKTGEGVSNS

-1385 GASQHSYATFDA
+1385 GASQHSYAAFDA
-1397 TNNISVTNSSF
+1397 LNNISVTNSSF

-1418 NAKNISFSNAS
+1418 TAKNVSFSNAS

-1440 VISANAAN
+1440 TISANASN
-1448 SLSFNNSRL
+1448 SLSFINSRL
-1457 NGGAVYNLWAN
+1457 NGGAIYNLQAN

-1496 LGNTSFT
+1496 LGNTNFT

-1519 NNANITLGNKSQT
+1519 NNANITLGNKSQV

-1577 FNSLFFNGA
+1577 FNSLFFNGG
-1586 TLSLNANSKL
+1586 TLSLNASSKL

-1617 VSNAS
+1617 ASNTS
-1622 SLNANINFQGAS
+1622 SLNANINFQGTS
-1634 QATFGG
+1634 QADFGG
-1640 NTTIDAASF
+1640 NTTIDTASF

-1662 TANGALNFNGYAP
+1662 TANGALNFNGYTP
-1675 SLSKALM
+1675 SLTKALM

-1833 TPKGSQTPQTPG
+1833 IPKGSQTPQAPG
-1845 TYSPFNQPLNSLN
+1845 TYSPFNQPLSSLN

-1863 FSSGNLKTL
+1863 FSSENLKTL
-1872 LGILSQNSATLKEMI
+1872 LGILSQNSAALKEMI
-1887 ETNQLDNITSIN
+1887 ESNQLDNITNIN
-1899 EVLQLLDRIKI
+1899 EVLQLLDKIKI
-1910 TPAQKQA
+1910 TQTQKQA

-1930 QTFSNGNLVIG
+1930 QTFNNGNLVIG
-1941 ATQDHVTNSTSSIW
+1941 ATQDNVTNSTSSIW

-1964 CALDSAT
+1964 CALDSTT

-2002 IYITGTLGSGNAF
+2002 IYITGTIGSGNAF

-2021 DITFQSANNLVLN
+2021 DVTFQSANNLVLN

-2044 NIFNLLGQEGID
+2044 NIFNLLGQEGIE

-2067 LSQMAMEKIKQAGGL
+2067 LSQVAMEKIKQAGGL
-2082 GNFVENALIPLS
+2082 GNFIENALSPLS
-2094 KELPS
+2094 KELPA
-2099 SLQNETLGQLI
+2099 SLQDETLGQLI
-2110 GQNNLDNL
+2110 GQNNLDDL

-2123 VMNAIQNIIS
+2123 VMNEIQNIIS
-2133 KKLSIFG
+2133 QKLSIFG

-2172 YMDASEL
+2172 YIDASEL

-2185 ILKDITNPPTSL
+2185 VLKDITNPPTSL

-2205 NDLLD
+2205 NDLLN
-2210 EFLGQDVVK
+2210 EFLGQDVIK

-2227 SNIINN
+2227 NNIINN
-2233 IISQGGLSGI
+2233 IISQGGLSGV

-2324 SKYQGAL
+2324 SKYQGTL
-2331 IFASNGV
+2331 IFASNDV

-2368 CINLANCPTTKNSSS
+2368 CVNLANCPTTKNSSS

-2404 LGVIASNG
+2404 LGAIASNG

-2432 NATLQANNLTIANA
+2432 NATLQANNLTITNA

-2455 NINGDFTLNQQA
+2455 NINGNFTLNQQA

-2485 GDLVFNLSHSV
+2485 GDLVFNLSHSA

-2501 NAQGIATI
+2501 NAQGNATI
-2509 MTNYNNPLIQ
+2509 MANDNNPLIQ
-2519 FNTSSKETGAY
+2519 FNTSSKEAGTY

-2542 YNDQITGGSSL
+2542 YNNQITGGSSL
-2553 DNYLKLYTLI
+2553 DNYLKLYALI
-2563 NINGKH
+2563 DINGKH

-2587 DGGLIVGFKD
+2587 DGGLVVGFKD

-2609 NKVKIAVSNAPINN
+2609 NKVKIAVSNDPINN

-2636 QGIQG
+2636 QGVQS
-2641 VDSIEQAGGT
+2641 VDSIDQVGGS

-2669 APYYLESHSTKDLTT
+2669 APYYLESHSAKDLTT

-2698 PNFKNDATNILQIN
+2698 PDFKNDATNILQIN

-2723 LSDTSTFASADFHER
+2723 LSDTSTFARSDFLER

-2813 SGFHANITQ
+2813 SGFHGNITQ

-2827 VNMGVYSR
+2827 VNIGVYSR

-2866 IINQSYRYNTWTTD
+2866 IINQSYRYDTWTTD

-2901 IGLAYYYIGMS
+2901 VGLVYYYIGLS

-3005 LFKTFYVNAGI
+3005 LFKIFYVNAGI

>member
-9 ISKFISKGSFKLN
+9 ISKFILKGSFKLN

-30 LNPILKREKP
+30 LNLILKREKP
-40 LKRHKK
+40 LSHKK
-46 TKSIKK
+46 TKSVKK
-52 PFNKNK
+52 PFNKNR

-72 GLPHLRASECRYW
+72 GLSHLRASECRYW
-85 SWWSGYHDKIESGSN
+85 SWSSWGYHDNVESGSN

-107 CLFSS
+107 CLFNSA
-112 TQGSGTY
+112 QGSGTY

-128 AGGAS
+128 PGGAS

-155 VNGVNVGYITGTYD
+155 VNGGDVGYITGTYD
-169 AQTINF
+169 SQTINF
-175 NSSRITTGNSLSDG
+175 NSSRITTGNSYSTG
-189 GGATLNFNATNRI
+189 GGATLNFNATNHI
-202 TINQASFDNSDA
+202 TINQASFDNGDA
-214 GAQHSY
+214 GTQHSY
-220 MNFKGSNI
+220 MNFSGSNI
-228 NVSGS
+228 NVSDS
-233 SFTDDTNGGFSFSG
+233 SFTDDTNGGFSFSTNG
-247 NNNNSAISFNKTKFN
+247 ANSNLSFNKTSFN
-262 QGTYN
+262 QGTYK
-267 FTNSANLSFNNSN
+267 FTNSANLNFNNSA
-280 FNQSTYNFNSL
+280 
-291 QSTFNNS
+291 
-298 TFNQGTY
+298 FNQGTY
-305 NFTDNTSFNNDT
+305 SFTDNTGLNFDNDT
-317 FNQGTYNFNTS
+317 FNQGTYSFNAS

-343 FASLKGSVSFGSGAV
+343 FASLKGSVSFGSDAI
-358 FNLNQTLNA
+358 FNLNQTLNT

-397 DKAISHVEV
+397 DKAISYVEV
-406 GNNTYDVTFDI
+406 GSNTYDVTFDI

-427 FSNKSITTQFLGD
+427 FNNQSITTQFLGD
-440 DLQAKAKATYQ
+440 DLQAKAQKTYQ
-451 QDLNNSQSAL
+451 QDLSNSQTAL
-461 SNATNDNKIAS
+461 NNATSDSKIAS
-472 ADTGYTNNQN
+472 SDTDYTNNQN
-482 TTIKQDAQNLEHTSQ
+482 TTIAKDAQS
-497 QIAKDEQALQGDLN
+497 
-511 KLKQLANSSFN
+511 
-522 EQAFN
+522 
-527 QAQSKEQQD
+527 
-536 EQTLQNE
+536 
-543 ENTFSSEQEG
+543 
-553 LEKALANAKEQ
+553 
-564 QEQQQAQATY
+564 
-574 QQDLNNSQSALSNAT
+574 
-589 NDNKIASADTD
+589 
-600 YTKNQNTAIKQDAQ
+600 
-614 NLENTSQQITQD
+614 LENTSQQITQD
-626 QKDLEQDLDKLQQ
+626 EQALKGDLDKLQQ
-639 LANSK
+639 LASST

-656 STEQQDEQ
+656 NKEQQDLQ
-664 TLQNEEETFS
+664 TLQNDENTFNA
-674 SEQEGLEKA
+674 EQEGL
-683 LANAKHTSPTP
+683 
-694 TKHTAQNNPPNKVSP
+694 
-709 PTQNLPT
+709 
-716 TNVWN
+716 
-721 GVYNFQNQT
+721 
-730 YSKKGIYYI
+730 
-739 DPNLSGQSGQ
+739 
-749 SGNTLSTYGYLD
+749 
-761 WFTLKNKFSVNA
+761 
-773 NNGTLI
+773 
-779 IGNNTESANTKGLIW
+779 
-794 IGDDKGLVYYN
+794 
-805 TGTFNAANIYLTSNL
+805 
-820 KTGNGFSG
+820 
-828 EGATLNFNATN
+828 
-839 RITINQASFDNSDA
+839 
-853 GAQHS
+853 
-858 YMNFKGSNIN
+858 
-868 VSGSSFTDDTN
+868 
-879 GGFSFSGNNNN
+879 
-890 SAISFNKTKFNQGTY
+890 
-905 NFTNSANLSFNNSN
+905 
-919 FNQSTYNFNSLQ
+919 
-931 STFNNSTFNQGTYN
+931 
-945 FTDNT
+945 
-950 SFNNDTFNQGTY
+950 
-962 NFNTSKVSFSGA
+962 
-974 NTLNSSSPFA
+974 
-984 SLKGSVSFGSGAVF
+984 
-998 NLNQTLNANQ
+998 
-1008 TYDILTTN
+1008 
-1016 GTIQYG
+1016 
-1022 VYQSYLWDL
+1022 
-1031 INYKGDKAISHVEVG
+1031 
-1046 NNTYDVTFD
+1046 
-1055 INGQDETL
+1055 
-1063 QETFSNKSIT
+1063 
-1073 TQFLGDDLQAKA
+1073 
-1085 KATYQQDLNNSQ
+1085 
-1097 SALSNATNDN
+1097 
-1107 KIASADTGYTN
+1107 
-1118 NQNTTIKQDAQNLEH
+1118 KQ
-1133 TSQQIAKDEQA
+1133 
-1144 LQGDL
+1144 
-1149 NKLKQLANSSF
+1149 
-1160 NEQAFNQAQSKEQ
+1160 
-1173 QDEQT
+1173 
-1178 LQNEEETFSS
+1178 
-1188 EQEGLEKALA
+1188 ALA
-1198 NAKPASPTPTPTPT
+1198 NAKPASPTPTPT
-1212 PTPSPTPNPTP
+1212 
-1223 TKHTA
+1223 KHTA
-1228 PNKVP
+1228 QNTPPNKVP

-1245 VWNGVYW
+1245 VWNGVYN
-1252 LQNQTYSQKGVYYID
+1252 LQNQTYSKQGVYYID

-1273 SGQSANTLSTYTAN
+1273 SGQSTNTLSTYTAN

-1298 NGTLIIGNNTE
+1298 NGTLIIGNDTE

-1326 IIGTFNAANIYL
+1326 ITGTFNAANIYL

-1385 GASQHSYATFDA
+1385 GASQHSYAAFDA
-1397 TNNISVTNSSF
+1397 TNNISVTDSSF

-1418 NAKNISFSNAS
+1418 SAKNISFSNAS

-1519 NNANITLGNKSQT
+1519 NNANITLGNKSQA

-1543 SNLSLDNQSVLNASG
+1543 SNLSLDNQSVLNANG
-1558 ASAFN
+1558 TSAFN

-1577 FNSLFFNGA
+1577 FNSLFFNGGII
-1586 TLSLNANSKL
+1586 SLNANSKL
-1596 NASSASFSNNTTINL
+1596 NASNASFSNNTTINL

-1617 VSNAS
+1617 ASNTS
-1622 SLNANINFQGAS
+1622 SLNANINFQGSS
-1634 QATFGG
+1634 QANFGG
-1640 NTTIDAASF
+1640 NTTINTASF

-1798 YNYQAS
+1798 YNYQVS

-1887 ETNQLDNITSIN
+1887 ESNQLDNITSIN
-1899 EVLQLLDRIKI
+1899 EVLQLLDKIKI

-1930 QTFSNGNLVIG
+1930 QTFNNGNLVIG
-1941 ATQDHVTNSTSSIW
+1941 ATQDNVTNSTSSIW

-1989 YLGYINAD
+1989 YLGYINVD

-2021 DITFQSANNLVLN
+2021 DVTFQSANNLVLD

-2067 LSQMAMEKIKQAGGL
+2067 LSQVAMEKIKQAGGL
-2082 GNFVENALIPLS
+2082 GNFVENALSPLS
-2094 KELPS
+2094 KELPA
-2099 SLQNETLGQLI
+2099 SLQDETLGQLI

-2172 YMDASEL
+2172 YIDASEL

-2205 NDLLD
+2205 NDLLN

-2219 KLESQGLV
+2219 KLESQGLL

-2233 IISQGGLSGI
+2233 IISQGGLSGV

-2352 SLNAGL
+2352 SLNAGS

-2368 CINLANCPTTKNSSS
+2368 CVNLANCPTTKNSSS

-2390 TNESLSVRANNFTF
+2390 TNESLSVHANNFTF
-2404 LGVIASNG
+2404 LGTIASNG

-2432 NATLQANNLTIANA
+2432 NATLQANNLTITNA

-2455 NINGDFTLNQQA
+2455 NINGNFTLNQQA

-2485 GDLVFNLSHSV
+2485 GDLVFNLSHSA

-2501 NAQGIATI
+2501 SAQGTATI
-2509 MTNYNNPLIQ
+2509 MANNNNPLIQ
-2519 FNTSSKETGAY
+2519 FNTSSKETGTY
-2530 TLIDSAK
+2530 TLIDSTK

-2553 DNYLKLYTLI
+2553 DNYLKLYALI
-2563 NINGKH
+2563 DINGKH

-2578 YNGQAVSIK
+2578 YNGQAVNIK

-2609 NKVKIAVSNAPINN
+2609 NKVKIAVSNDPINN

-2636 QGIQG
+2636 QGTQG
-2641 VDSIEQAGGT
+2641 VDSIDQVGGA

-2698 PNFKNDATNILQIN
+2698 PDFKNDATNILQIN

-2788 LYGINVGYDRFIKG
+2788 LYGINIGYDRFIKG

-2866 IINQSYRYNTWTTD
+2866 IINQSYKYNTWTTD

-2901 IGLAYYYIGMS
+2901 IGLAYYYIGLS

-3029 TGNIGMRYAF
+3029 TGNIGIRYAF

>member
-1 MAFKKAGL
+1 MAFKKARL
-9 ISKFISKGSFKLN
+9 ISRFISKGSFKLN
-22 KISKKIFK
+22 KISKKFFT
-30 LNPILKREKP
+30 LNQILKREKP
-40 LKRHKK
+40 LKCHKK

-52 PFNKNK
+52 LSNRNK
-58 SFLKASVLLIGALG
+58 SFLKVSVLLIGALG
-72 GLPHLRASECRYW
+72 GLSHLRANECRYW
-85 SWWSGYHDKIESGSN
+85 SWSSWNYQDNIESGPN

-112 TQGSGTY
+112 TQGSGIY

-133 FTQKFNNGTLN
+133 FTQKFNGGTLDI
-144 VGGNIRFGGTG
+144 GGNIRFGGTG
-155 VNGVNVGYITGTYD
+155 INGGDVGYITGTYD

-175 NSSRITTGNSLSDG
+175 NSSHLTTGNSYADG
-189 GGATLNFNATNRI
+189 GGATLNFNATNNL

-214 GAQHSY
+214 GTQKSY

-228 NVSGS
+228 KVSGS
-233 SFTDDTNGGFSFSG
+233 SFTDDTDGGFSFSG
-247 NNNNSAISFNKTKFN
+247 NNNNSAISFNQTSFNQGTYHFTNSASSSFNNSSFNQGSYHFNSAQSTFENSNFN

-267 FTNSANLSFNNSN
+267 FN
-280 FNQSTYNFNSL
+280 
-291 QSTFNNS
+291 
-298 TFNQGTY
+298 
-305 NFTDNTSFNNDT
+305 DNTSFNNNT
-317 FNQGTYNFNTS
+317 FNQGTYNFNTN
-328 KVSFSGAN
+328 KVSFSGTN

-343 FASLKGSVSFGSGAV
+343 FASLKGSVSFGSNAI
-358 FNLNQTLNA
+358 FNLNQTLNS
-367 NQTYDILTTNGTI
+367 NQTYDVLTTNGAI

-397 DKAISHVEV
+397 DKAISHVGV

-427 FSNKSITTQFLGD
+427 FNNQSIITQFLGD
-440 DLQAKAKATYQ
+440 DLQQQAQKTYQ
-451 QDLNNSQSAL
+451 EDVANSQNALNNVTS
-461 SNATNDNKIAS
+461 DNKIAS
-472 ADTGYTNNQN
+472 NDTSYTQSKN
-482 TTIKQDAQNLEHTSQ
+482 TTIATDAQGLENTNQKIQ
-497 QIAKDEQALQGDLN
+497 QDEQALEKDLAQI
-511 KLKQLANSSFN
+511 KQLANSTTGFS

-543 ENTFSSEQEG
+543 EKTFSNEQEG
-553 LEKALANAKEQ
+553 LKQAIQQAQAQQQK
-564 QEQQQAQATY
+564 QEQQQAQQTY
-574 QQDLNNSQSALSNAT
+574 QEDLTHSQNALNNVTS
-589 NDNKIASADTD
+589 DNTIASNDTS
-600 YTKNQNTAIKQDAQ
+600 YTQSKNTTIAKDAQ
-614 NLENTSQQITQD
+614 GLENTNQQIAQD
-626 QKDLEQDLDKLQQ
+626 EQALEKDLAQIKQ

-664 TLQNEEETFS
+664 TLQNDENAFN
-674 SEQEGLEKA
+674 SEQEGLKQA
-683 LANAKHTSPTP
+683 IANAKPTSPTPSHTPTP
-694 TKHTAQNNPPNKVSP
+694 TKHTAPNTPPNKVPP

-721 GVYNFQNQT
+721 GVYNLQNQT
-730 YSKKGIYYI
+730 YSKQGVYYI

-749 SGNTLSTYGYLD
+749 SGNTLSTY
-761 WFTLKNKFSVNA
+761 
-773 NNGTLI
+773 
-779 IGNNTESANTKGLIW
+779 
-794 IGDDKGLVYYN
+794 
-805 TGTFNAANIYLTSNL
+805 
-820 KTGNGFSG
+820 
-828 EGATLNFNATN
+828 
-839 RITINQASFDNSDA
+839 
-853 GAQHS
+853 
-858 YMNFKGSNIN
+858 
-868 VSGSSFTDDTN
+868 
-879 GGFSFSGNNNN
+879 
-890 SAISFNKTKFNQGTY
+890 
-905 NFTNSANLSFNNSN
+905 
-919 FNQSTYNFNSLQ
+919 
-931 STFNNSTFNQGTYN
+931 
-945 FTDNT
+945 
-950 SFNNDTFNQGTY
+950 
-962 NFNTSKVSFSGA
+962 
-974 NTLNSSSPFA
+974 
-984 SLKGSVSFGSGAVF
+984 
-998 NLNQTLNANQ
+998 
-1008 TYDILTTN
+1008 
-1016 GTIQYG
+1016 
-1022 VYQSYLWDL
+1022 
-1031 INYKGDKAISHVEVG
+1031 
-1046 NNTYDVTFD
+1046 
-1055 INGQDETL
+1055 
-1063 QETFSNKSIT
+1063 
-1073 TQFLGDDLQAKA
+1073 
-1085 KATYQQDLNNSQ
+1085 
-1097 SALSNATNDN
+1097 
-1107 KIASADTGYTN
+1107 
-1118 NQNTTIKQDAQNLEH
+1118 
-1133 TSQQIAKDEQA
+1133 
-1144 LQGDL
+1144 
-1149 NKLKQLANSSF
+1149 
-1160 NEQAFNQAQSKEQ
+1160 
-1173 QDEQT
+1173 
-1178 LQNEEETFSS
+1178 
-1188 EQEGLEKALA
+1188 
-1198 NAKPASPTPTPTPT
+1198 
-1212 PTPSPTPNPTP
+1212 
-1223 TKHTA
+1223 
-1228 PNKVP
+1228 
-1233 PTPPTQNLPTTN
+1233 
-1245 VWNGVYW
+1245 
-1252 LQNQTYSQKGVYYID
+1252 
-1267 PNLSGQ
+1267 
-1273 SGQSANTLSTYTAN
+1273 TAN
-1287 LLGRSFGVNIQ
+1287 LFGRSFGVNIQ

-1326 IIGTFNAANIYL
+1326 ITGTFSATNIYL
-1338 TNNFKTGEGVSGS
+1338 TNNFKTGEGVSNS

-1397 TNNISVTNSSF
+1397 LNNISVTNSSF

-1418 NAKNISFSNAS
+1418 SAKNISFSNAS

-1440 VISANAAN
+1440 TISANASN
-1448 SLSFNNSRL
+1448 SLNFIDSRL
-1457 NGGAVYNLWAN
+1457 NGGAVYNLQAN

-1496 LGNTSFT
+1496 LGNTNFT

-1519 NNANITLGNKSQT
+1519 NNANITLGNKSQA

-1543 SNLSLDNQSVLNASG
+1543 SNLSLDNQSVLNANG

-1577 FNSLFFNGA
+1577 FNSLFFNGG
-1586 TLSLNANSKL
+1586 TLSLNASSKL

-1617 VSNAS
+1617 ASNTS
-1622 SLNANINFQGAS
+1622 SLNANINFQGTS
-1634 QATFGG
+1634 QADFGG
-1640 NTTIDAASF
+1640 NTTIDTASF

-1662 TANGALNFNGYAP
+1662 TANGALNFNGYTP
-1675 SLSKALM
+1675 SLTKALM

-1734 LFYGMKIQNATY
+1734 LFYGMKIQNAAY

-1833 TPKGSQTPQTPG
+1833 TPKGSQTPQAPG

-1863 FSSGNLKTL
+1863 FSSENLKTL

-1887 ETNQLDNITSIN
+1887 ESNQLDNITNIN
-1899 EVLQLLDRIKI
+1899 EVLQLLDKIKI
-1910 TPAQKQA
+1910 TQAQKQA

-1930 QTFSNGNLVIG
+1930 QTFNNGNLIIG
-1941 ATQDHVTNSTSSIW
+1941 ATQDNVTNSTSSIW

-1989 YLGYINAD
+1989 YLGYINAN

-2002 IYITGTLGSGNAF
+2002 IYITGTLGSANAF

-2021 DITFQSANNLVLN
+2021 DVTFQSANNLVLN

-2044 NIFNLLGQEGID
+2044 NIFNLLGQKGIE

-2067 LSQMAMEKIKQAGGL
+2067 LSQVAMEKIKQAGGL
-2082 GNFVENALIPLS
+2082 GNFIENALSPLS
-2094 KELPS
+2094 KELPA
-2099 SLQNETLGQLI
+2099 SLQDETLGQLI
-2110 GQNNLDNL
+2110 GQNNLDDL

-2172 YMDASEL
+2172 YIDASEL

-2185 ILKDITNPPTSL
+2185 VLKDITNPPASL

-2205 NDLLD
+2205 NDLLN
-2210 EFLGQDVVK
+2210 EFLGQNVVK

-2233 IISQGGLSGI
+2233 IISQGGLSGV

-2290 VFVNNSSFSNAT
+2290 VFVNDSSFSNAT

-2324 SKYQGAL
+2324 SKYQGTL

-2368 CINLANCPTTKNSSS
+2368 CVNLANCPTTKNSSS

-2412 AIDLSQVKNNSVIG
+2412 AIDLSQVTNNSVIG

-2432 NATLQANNLTIANA
+2432 NAALQANNLTITNA

-2455 NINGDFTLNQQA
+2455 NINGNFTLNQQA

-2485 GDLVFNLSHSV
+2485 GDLVFNISHSV

-2501 NAQGIATI
+2501 NAQGTATL
-2509 MTNYNNPLIQ
+2509 MADSNNPLIQ
-2519 FNTSSKETGAY
+2519 FNTSSKEVGTY

-2563 NINGKH
+2563 DINGKH

-2578 YNGQAVSIK
+2578 YNGQAVSVK
-2587 DGGLIVGFKD
+2587 DGGLVVGFKD

-2609 NKVKIAVSNAPINN
+2609 NKVKIAVSNDPINN

-2636 QGIQG
+2636 QGTQG
-2641 VDSIEQAGGT
+2641 VDSIDQAGGN

-2698 PNFKNDATNILQIN
+2698 PDFKNDATNILQIN

-2813 SGFHANITQ
+2813 SGFHGNITQ

-2866 IINQSYRYNTWTTD
+2866 IINQSYRYDTWTTD

-2901 IGLAYYYIGMS
+2901 VGLAYYYIGLS

>member
-1 MAFKKAGL
+1 MAFKKARL
-9 ISKFISKGSFKLN
+9 ISRFISKGSFKLN

-30 LNPILKREKP
+30 LNQILKREKP
-40 LKRHKK
+40 LKCHKK
-46 TKSIKK
+46 ALKPIKK
-52 PFNKNK
+52 LSNRNK
-58 SFLKASVLLIGALG
+58 SFLKASILLIGALG
-72 GLPHLRASECRYW
+72 GLSHLRANECRYW
-85 SWWSGYHDKIESGSN
+85 SWSSWRYQDNIESGPN

-112 TQGSGTY
+112 AQGSGTY

-133 FTQKFNNGTLN
+133 FTQKFNGGTLN

-155 VNGVNVGYITGTYD
+155 INGGDVGYITGTYD

-175 NSSRITTGNSLSDG
+175 NSSHLTTGNSYADG
-189 GGATLNFNATNRI
+189 GGATLNFNATNNL

-214 GAQHSY
+214 GTQKSY

-233 SFTDDTNGGFSFSG
+233 SFTDDTDGGFNFSG
-247 NNNNSAISFNKTKFN
+247 NSNNSTISFN
-262 QGTYN
+262 Q
-267 FTNSANLSFNNSN
+267 TN
-280 FNQSTYNFNSL
+280 
-291 QSTFNNS
+291 
-298 TFNQGTY
+298 
-305 NFTDNTSFNNDT
+305 
-317 FNQGTYNFNTS
+317 FNQGTYNFNSAQSAFNNSAFNQGTYNFNNNAS
-328 KVSFSGAN
+328 FNNNTFNQGTYSFNTNKVSFSGIN

-343 FASLKGSVSFGSGAV
+343 FASLKGSVSFGSDAV
-358 FNLNQTLNA
+358 FNLNQTLNS
-367 NQTYDILTTNGTI
+367 NQTYDILTTNGAI

-427 FSNKSITTQFLGD
+427 FNKQSIITQFLGD
-440 DLQAKAKATYQ
+440 DLQQQAQKTYQ
-451 QDLNNSQSAL
+451 QDLSNSQSAL
-461 SNATNDNKIAS
+461 NNAASDNKIAS
-472 ADTGYTNNQN
+472 NDTSYTQSKN
-482 TTIKQDAQNLEHTSQ
+482 TTVAKDAQNLENTNQ
-497 QIAKDEQALQGDLN
+497 QIAQDEQALEKDLAQI
-511 KLKQLANSSFN
+511 KQLANSTTGFSEQAFN
-522 EQAFN
+522 QAQKQEQQDEQTLQNEEKTFNAEQEGLKQAIQQAQAQEQEQQQAQKTYQEDVANSQSALKNAASDNKIANSDTDYTKNKNTTIKEYAKNLEHTNQKIQQDEQALEKDLAQIKQLANSTTGFSEQAFN

-543 ENTFSSEQEG
+543 EKTFNNEQEG
-553 LEKALANAKEQ
+553 L
-564 QEQQQAQATY
+564 
-574 QQDLNNSQSALSNAT
+574 
-589 NDNKIASADTD
+589 
-600 YTKNQNTAIKQDAQ
+600 KQ
-614 NLENTSQQITQD
+614 
-626 QKDLEQDLDKLQQ
+626 
-639 LANSK
+639 
-644 TGFNEQAFNQAQ
+644 
-656 STEQQDEQ
+656 
-664 TLQNEEETFS
+664 
-674 SEQEGLEKA
+674 A

-694 TKHTAQNNPPNKVSP
+694 
-709 PTQNLPT
+709 
-716 TNVWN
+716 
-721 GVYNFQNQT
+721 
-730 YSKKGIYYI
+730 
-739 DPNLSGQSGQ
+739 
-749 SGNTLSTYGYLD
+749 
-761 WFTLKNKFSVNA
+761 
-773 NNGTLI
+773 
-779 IGNNTESANTKGLIW
+779 
-794 IGDDKGLVYYN
+794 
-805 TGTFNAANIYLTSNL
+805 
-820 KTGNGFSG
+820 
-828 EGATLNFNATN
+828 
-839 RITINQASFDNSDA
+839 
-853 GAQHS
+853 
-858 YMNFKGSNIN
+858 
-868 VSGSSFTDDTN
+868 
-879 GGFSFSGNNNN
+879 
-890 SAISFNKTKFNQGTY
+890 
-905 NFTNSANLSFNNSN
+905 
-919 FNQSTYNFNSLQ
+919 
-931 STFNNSTFNQGTYN
+931 
-945 FTDNT
+945 
-950 SFNNDTFNQGTY
+950 
-962 NFNTSKVSFSGA
+962 
-974 NTLNSSSPFA
+974 
-984 SLKGSVSFGSGAVF
+984 
-998 NLNQTLNANQ
+998 
-1008 TYDILTTN
+1008 
-1016 GTIQYG
+1016 
-1022 VYQSYLWDL
+1022 
-1031 INYKGDKAISHVEVG
+1031 
-1046 NNTYDVTFD
+1046 
-1055 INGQDETL
+1055 
-1063 QETFSNKSIT
+1063 
-1073 TQFLGDDLQAKA
+1073 
-1085 KATYQQDLNNSQ
+1085 
-1097 SALSNATNDN
+1097 
-1107 KIASADTGYTN
+1107 
-1118 NQNTTIKQDAQNLEH
+1118 
-1133 TSQQIAKDEQA
+1133 
-1144 LQGDL
+1144 
-1149 NKLKQLANSSF
+1149 
-1160 NEQAFNQAQSKEQ
+1160 
-1173 QDEQT
+1173 
-1178 LQNEEETFSS
+1178 
-1188 EQEGLEKALA
+1188 
-1198 NAKPASPTPTPTPT
+1198 SPTPTPT
-1212 PTPSPTPNPTP
+1212 
-1223 TKHTA
+1223 KHTVPNTP
-1228 PNKVP
+1228 PNKVS

-1252 LQNQTYSQKGVYYID
+1252 LQNKTYSNKGIYYID

-1273 SGQSANTLSTYTAN
+1273 SGQSGNTLNTYTAN
-1287 LLGRSFGVNIQ
+1287 LFGRSFGVNIQ
-1298 NGTLIIGNNTE
+1298 NGTLIIGNDTE

-1326 IIGTFNAANIYL
+1326 ITGTFSAANIYL
-1338 TNNFKTGEGVSGS
+1338 TNNFKTGEGVSNS

-1385 GASQHSYATFDA
+1385 GASQHSYAAFDA
-1397 TNNISVTNSSF
+1397 LNNISVTNSSF

-1418 NAKNISFSNAS
+1418 TAKNISFSNAS

-1440 VISANAAN
+1440 TISANASN
-1448 SLSFNNSRL
+1448 SLSFINSRL
-1457 NGGAVYNLWAN
+1457 NGGAIYNLQAN

-1496 LGNTSFT
+1496 LGNTNFT

-1519 NNANITLGNKSQT
+1519 NNANITLGNKSQA

-1543 SNLSLDNQSVLNASG
+1543 SNLSLDNQSVLNANGS
-1558 ASAFN
+1558 SAFN

-1577 FNSLFFNGA
+1577 FNSLFFNGGI
-1586 TLSLNANSKL
+1586 LSLNANSKL

-1617 VSNAS
+1617 ASNTN
-1622 SLNANINFQGAS
+1622 SLNANINFQGTS
-1634 QATFGG
+1634 QADFGG
-1640 NTTIDAASF
+1640 NTTIDTASF
-1649 NFDSASSLSFNNL
+1649 NFDSASSLNFNNL

-1675 SLSKALM
+1675 SLTKALI

-1804 KQNPTGYSYDYSDN
+1804 KQNPTGYSYDYSDD

-1827 NIKGLF
+1827 SIKGLF
-1833 TPKGSQTPQTPG
+1833 TPKGSQTPQAPG
-1845 TYSPFNQPLNSLN
+1845 TYSPFNQPLSSLN

-1863 FSSGNLKTL
+1863 FSSENLKTL
-1872 LGILSQNSATLKEMI
+1872 LGILSQNSAALKEMI
-1887 ETNQLDNITSIN
+1887 ESNQLDNITNIN
-1899 EVLQLLDRIKI
+1899 EVLQLLDKIKI
-1910 TPAQKQA
+1910 TQAQKQA

-1930 QTFSNGNLVIG
+1930 QTFSNGNLIIG
-1941 ATQDHVTNSTSSIW
+1941 TTQDNVTNSTSSIW

-1989 YLGYINAD
+1989 YLGYINAN

-2002 IYITGTLGSGNAF
+2002 IYITGTIGSGNAF

-2021 DITFQSANNLVLN
+2021 DVTFQSANNLVLN

-2067 LSQMAMEKIKQAGGL
+2067 LSQVAMEKIKQAGGL
-2082 GNFVENALIPLS
+2082 GNFIENALSPLS
-2094 KELPS
+2094 KELPA
-2099 SLQNETLGQLI
+2099 SLQDETLSQLI
-2110 GQNNLDNL
+2110 GQNNLDDL

-2172 YMDASEL
+2172 YIDASEL

-2185 ILKDITNPPTSL
+2185 VLKDITNPPTSL

-2205 NDLLD
+2205 NDLLN
-2210 EFLGQDVVK
+2210 EFLGQNVVK

-2233 IISQGGLSGI
+2233 IISQGGLSGV

-2262 NDLGALLSPRGLH
+2262 NDLGTLLSPRGLH

-2302 GGSLN
+2302 GGNLN

-2324 SKYQGAL
+2324 SKYQGTL
-2331 IFASNGV
+2331 IFASNDV

-2368 CINLANCPTTKNSSS
+2368 CVNLANCPTTKNSSS

-2390 TNESLSVRANNFTF
+2390 TNESLSVHANNFTF

-2412 AIDLSQVKNNSVIG
+2412 AIDLSQVTNNSVIG

-2432 NATLQANNLTIANA
+2432 NATLQANNLTITNA

-2455 NINGDFTLNQQA
+2455 NINGNFTLNQQA

-2485 GDLVFNLSHSV
+2485 GDLVFNLSHSA

-2501 NAQGIATI
+2501 NAQGSATI
-2509 MTNYNNPLIQ
+2509 MANDNNPLIQ
-2519 FNTSSKETGAY
+2519 FNTSLKETGTY

-2553 DNYLKLYTLI
+2553 DNYLKLYALI
-2563 NINGKH
+2563 DINGKH

-2578 YNGQAVSIK
+2578 YNGRAVSVK
-2587 DGGLIVGFKD
+2587 DGGLVVGFKD

-2609 NKVKIAVSNAPINN
+2609 NKVKIAVSNDPINN

-2636 QGIQG
+2636 QGTQG
-2641 VDSIEQAGGT
+2641 VDSIDQAGGN

-2698 PNFKNDATNILQIN
+2698 PDFKNDATNILQIN

-2813 SGFHANITQ
+2813 SGFHGNITQ

-2866 IINQSYRYNTWTTD
+2866 IINQSYRYDTWTTD

-2901 IGLAYYYIGMS
+2901 VGLAYYYIGLS

>member
-1 MAFKKAGL
+1 MAFKKARL

-85 SWWSGYHDKIESGSN
+85 SWSTWSYHDNIESGSN

-128 AGGAS
+128 PGEAS

-189 GGATLNFNATNRI
+189 GGATLNFNATNHI

-233 SFTDDTNGGFSFSG
+233 SFTDDTDGGFSFSG
-247 NNNNSAISFNKTKFN
+247 NNNNSTISFNKTKFN

-267 FTNSANLSFNNSN
+267 FSNSTNLSFENSA
-280 FNQSTYNFNSL
+280 FNQGTYNFNSA
-291 QSTFNNS
+291 QSAFENS

-305 NFTDNTSFNNDT
+305 HFTDNASFNNDT
-317 FNQGTYNFNTS
+317 FNQGAYSFNTS

-343 FASLKGSVSFGSGAV
+343 FASLKGSVSFGSGAI

-406 GNNTYDVTFDI
+406 GSNTYDVTFDI

-427 FSNKSITTQFLGD
+427 FNKQAITTQFLGD

-451 QDLNNSQSAL
+451 QDLSNSQSAL
-461 SNATNDNKIAS
+461 NNATSDNKIAS
-472 ADTGYTNNQN
+472 TDTGYTNNQN
-482 TTIKQDAQNLEHTSQ
+482 TTIKEDAQNLEHTSQ
-497 QIAKDEQALQGDLN
+497 QIAK
-511 KLKQLANSSFN
+511 
-522 EQAFN
+522 
-527 QAQSKEQQD
+527 
-536 EQTLQNE
+536 
-543 ENTFSSEQEG
+543 
-553 LEKALANAKEQ
+553 
-564 QEQQQAQATY
+564 
-574 QQDLNNSQSALSNAT
+574 
-589 NDNKIASADTD
+589 
-600 YTKNQNTAIKQDAQ
+600 
-614 NLENTSQQITQD
+614 D

-656 STEQQDEQ
+656 NKEQQDEQ
-664 TLQNEEETFS
+664 TLQGEEKTFS

-683 LANAKHTSPTP
+683 IANAKEQQEQQQ
-694 TKHTAQNNPPNKVSP
+694 AQ
-709 PTQNLPT
+709 
-716 TNVWN
+716 
-721 GVYNFQNQT
+721 
-730 YSKKGIYYI
+730 
-739 DPNLSGQSGQ
+739 
-749 SGNTLSTYGYLD
+749 
-761 WFTLKNKFSVNA
+761 
-773 NNGTLI
+773 
-779 IGNNTESANTKGLIW
+779 
-794 IGDDKGLVYYN
+794 
-805 TGTFNAANIYLTSNL
+805 
-820 KTGNGFSG
+820 
-828 EGATLNFNATN
+828 
-839 RITINQASFDNSDA
+839 
-853 GAQHS
+853 
-858 YMNFKGSNIN
+858 
-868 VSGSSFTDDTN
+868 
-879 GGFSFSGNNNN
+879 
-890 SAISFNKTKFNQGTY
+890 
-905 NFTNSANLSFNNSN
+905 
-919 FNQSTYNFNSLQ
+919 
-931 STFNNSTFNQGTYN
+931 
-945 FTDNT
+945 
-950 SFNNDTFNQGTY
+950 
-962 NFNTSKVSFSGA
+962 
-974 NTLNSSSPFA
+974 
-984 SLKGSVSFGSGAVF
+984 
-998 NLNQTLNANQ
+998 
-1008 TYDILTTN
+1008 
-1016 GTIQYG
+1016 
-1022 VYQSYLWDL
+1022 
-1031 INYKGDKAISHVEVG
+1031 
-1046 NNTYDVTFD
+1046 
-1055 INGQDETL
+1055 
-1063 QETFSNKSIT
+1063 
-1073 TQFLGDDLQAKA
+1073 
-1085 KATYQQDLNNSQ
+1085 ATYQQDLSGSQ
-1097 SALSNATNDN
+1097 SALNNATSDN
-1107 KIASADTGYTN
+1107 KIASNDTGYTN
-1118 NQNTTIKQDAQNLEH
+1118 NQNATIKQDAQDLEH
-1133 TSQQIAKDEQA
+1133 TSQQIAKDKQT

-1149 NKLKQLANSSF
+1149 DKLKQLANSSF
-1160 NEQAFNQAQSKEQ
+1160 NEQAFNQAQSTEQ

-1178 LQNEEETFSS
+1178 LQGEEKTFNS
-1188 EQEGLEKALA
+1188 EQESLDKAIA
-1198 NAKPASPTPTPTPT
+1198 NAKHTS
-1212 PTPSPTPNPTP
+1212 PTPSPTPTP

-1228 PNKVP
+1228 QNTPPNKVP

-1252 LQNQTYSQKGVYYID
+1252 LQNQTYSKQGIYYID

-1351 DGGGANITFKASD
+1351 DGGGVNITFKASD

-1397 TNNISVTNSSF
+1397 TNNISVTDSSF

-1519 NNANITLGNKSQT
+1519 NNANITLGNKSQA

-1617 VSNAS
+1617 ASNAS

-1634 QATFGG
+1634 QANFGG
-1640 NTTIDAASF
+1640 NTTIDTASF

-1721 ITGISGA
+1721 ITGISGT

-1746 SDNNNI
+1746 SGNNNI

-1887 ETNQLDNITSIN
+1887 ESNQLDNITSIN
-1899 EVLQLLDRIKI
+1899 EVLQLLDEIKI
-1910 TPAQKQA
+1910 TQAQKQA

-1941 ATQDHVTNSTSSIW
+1941 ATQDNVTNSTSSIW

-1981 QLLGSTSP
+1981 QLLGSTSS

-2021 DITFQSANNLVLN
+2021 DVTFQSANNLVLN

-2067 LSQMAMEKIKQAGGL
+2067 LSQVAMEKIKQAGGL
-2082 GNFVENALIPLS
+2082 GNFVENALSPLS

-2205 NDLLD
+2205 NDLLN

-2219 KLESQGLV
+2219 KLEGQGLV

-2233 IISQGGLSGI
+2233 IISQGGLSGV

-2404 LGVIASNG
+2404 LGTIASNG

-2432 NATLQANNLTIANA
+2432 NATLQANNLTITNA

-2485 GDLVFNLSHSV
+2485 GDLVFNLNHSV

-2501 NAQGIATI
+2501 NAQGTATI

-2609 NKVKIAVSNAPINN
+2609 NKVKIAVSNDPINN

-2636 QGIQG
+2636 QGIQS

-2844 MSLNETWGYN
+2844 MSLSETWGYN
-2854 KTFINSYDPLLS
+2854 KTFINSYDSLLS

-2918 DDPIYNQFRANAD
+2918 DDPIYNQFRANVD

-2996 SIITGGEIR
+2996 SIITGGELR

>member
-9 ISKFISKGSFKLN
+9 ISKFILKGSFKLN

-40 LKRHKK
+40 LSHKK

-72 GLPHLRASECRYW
+72 GLSHLRASECRYW
-85 SWWSGYHDKIESGSN
+85 SWSSWGYHDNIESGSN

-107 CLFSS
+107 CLFNSA
-112 TQGSGTY
+112 QGSGTY

-128 AGGAS
+128 PGGAS

-155 VNGVNVGYITGTYD
+155 VNGGNLGYITGIYD

-175 NSSRITTGNSLSDG
+175 NSSRITTGNSFSTG
-189 GGATLNFNATNRI
+189 GGATLNFNATNHI

-214 GAQHSY
+214 GTQHSY
-220 MNFKGSNI
+220 MNFSGSNI
-228 NVSGS
+228 NVSSS

-247 NNNNSAISFNKTKFN
+247 NGTNSNLSFNKTSFN
-262 QGTYN
+262 QGTYK
-267 FTNSANLSFNNSN
+267 FTNSANLSFNNSA
-280 FNQSTYNFNSL
+280 
-291 QSTFNNS
+291 
-298 TFNQGTY
+298 FNQGTY
-305 NFTDNTSFNNDT
+305 NFTDNTGLNFNNDT
-317 FNQGTYNFNTS
+317 FNQGTYSFNAS
-328 KVSFSGAN
+328 KVSFSGTN

-343 FASLKGSVSFGSGAV
+343 FASLKGSVSFGSGAI
-358 FNLNQTLNA
+358 FNLNQTLNS

-388 LWDLINYKG
+388 LWDLINYKD

-406 GNNTYDVTFDI
+406 GSNTYDVTFDI

-427 FSNKSITTQFLGD
+427 FNNQSITTQFLGD
-440 DLQAKAKATYQ
+440 DLQAKAQATYQ
-451 QDLNNSQSAL
+451 QDLSNSQTAL
-461 SNATNDNKIAS
+461 NNATSDNKIAS
-472 ADTGYTNNQN
+472 SDTSYTNNQN
-482 TTIKQDAQNLEHTSQ
+482 TTIKKDAQS
-497 QIAKDEQALQGDLN
+497 
-511 KLKQLANSSFN
+511 
-522 EQAFN
+522 
-527 QAQSKEQQD
+527 
-536 EQTLQNE
+536 
-543 ENTFSSEQEG
+543 
-553 LEKALANAKEQ
+553 
-564 QEQQQAQATY
+564 
-574 QQDLNNSQSALSNAT
+574 
-589 NDNKIASADTD
+589 
-600 YTKNQNTAIKQDAQ
+600 
-614 NLENTSQQITQD
+614 LENTSQQIAQD

-639 LANSK
+639 LANSP
-644 TGFNEQAFNQAQ
+644 TGFNQQAFKNAQ

-664 TLQNEEETFS
+664 TLQENENTFN

-683 LANAKHTSPTP
+683 IANAKPTSPTPSPTPTP
-694 TKHTAQNNPPNKVSP
+694 TKHTAPN
-709 PTQNLPT
+709 
-716 TNVWN
+716 
-721 GVYNFQNQT
+721 
-730 YSKKGIYYI
+730 
-739 DPNLSGQSGQ
+739 
-749 SGNTLSTYGYLD
+749 
-761 WFTLKNKFSVNA
+761 
-773 NNGTLI
+773 
-779 IGNNTESANTKGLIW
+779 
-794 IGDDKGLVYYN
+794 
-805 TGTFNAANIYLTSNL
+805 
-820 KTGNGFSG
+820 
-828 EGATLNFNATN
+828 
-839 RITINQASFDNSDA
+839 
-853 GAQHS
+853 
-858 YMNFKGSNIN
+858 
-868 VSGSSFTDDTN
+868 
-879 GGFSFSGNNNN
+879 
-890 SAISFNKTKFNQGTY
+890 
-905 NFTNSANLSFNNSN
+905 
-919 FNQSTYNFNSLQ
+919 
-931 STFNNSTFNQGTYN
+931 
-945 FTDNT
+945 
-950 SFNNDTFNQGTY
+950 
-962 NFNTSKVSFSGA
+962 
-974 NTLNSSSPFA
+974 
-984 SLKGSVSFGSGAVF
+984 
-998 NLNQTLNANQ
+998 
-1008 TYDILTTN
+1008 
-1016 GTIQYG
+1016 
-1022 VYQSYLWDL
+1022 
-1031 INYKGDKAISHVEVG
+1031 
-1046 NNTYDVTFD
+1046 
-1055 INGQDETL
+1055 
-1063 QETFSNKSIT
+1063 
-1073 TQFLGDDLQAKA
+1073 
-1085 KATYQQDLNNSQ
+1085 
-1097 SALSNATNDN
+1097 
-1107 KIASADTGYTN
+1107 
-1118 NQNTTIKQDAQNLEH
+1118 
-1133 TSQQIAKDEQA
+1133 
-1144 LQGDL
+1144 
-1149 NKLKQLANSSF
+1149 
-1160 NEQAFNQAQSKEQ
+1160 
-1173 QDEQT
+1173 
-1178 LQNEEETFSS
+1178 
-1188 EQEGLEKALA
+1188 
-1198 NAKPASPTPTPTPT
+1198 TP
-1212 PTPSPTPNPTP
+1212 
-1223 TKHTA
+1223 

-1245 VWNGVYW
+1245 VWSGVYW
-1252 LQNQTYSQKGVYYID
+1252 LQNQTYSKQGVYYID

-1273 SGQSANTLSTYTAN
+1273 SGQSGNTLSTYTAN

-1326 IIGTFNAANIYL
+1326 ITGTFNAANIYL

-1385 GASQHSYATFDA
+1385 GASQHSYAAFDA

-1468 SLIFNNTQ
+1468 GLIFNNTQ

-1503 LSSQS
+1503 LSTQS

-1519 NNANITLGNKSQT
+1519 NNANITLGNKSQA

-1543 SNLSLDNQSVLNASG
+1543 SNLSLDNQSVLNANG
-1558 ASAFN
+1558 ASVFN

-1577 FNSLFFNGA
+1577 FNSLFFNGGI
-1586 TLSLNANSKL
+1586 LSLNANSKL

-1617 VSNAS
+1617 ASNTS

-1634 QATFGG
+1634 QANFGG
-1640 NTTIDAASF
+1640 NTTIDTASF

-1675 SLSKALM
+1675 SLNKALM

-1746 SDNNNI
+1746 SGNNNI

-1767 QESIKNGDL
+1767 QEGIKNGDL

-1827 NIKGLF
+1827 NVKGLF

-1887 ETNQLDNITSIN
+1887 ESNQLDNITSIN
-1899 EVLQLLDRIKI
+1899 EVLQLLDEIKI

-1930 QTFSNGNLVIG
+1930 QTFNNGNLVIG
-1941 ATQDHVTNSTSSIW
+1941 ATQDNVTNSTSSIW

-1964 CALDSAT
+1964 CTLDSAT

-2021 DITFQSANNLVLN
+2021 DVTFQSANNLVLD

-2067 LSQMAMEKIKQAGGL
+2067 LSQVAMEKIKQAGGL
-2082 GNFVENALIPLS
+2082 GNFVENALNPLS
-2094 KELPS
+2094 KELPT

-2110 GQNNLDNL
+2110 GQNNLDDL

-2172 YMDASEL
+2172 YIDASEL

-2205 NDLLD
+2205 NELLN
-2210 EFLGQDVVK
+2210 EFLGQDVIK

-2233 IISQGGLSGI
+2233 IISQGGLSGV

-2252 PPSLQNALKE
+2252 PLSLQNVLKE

-2324 SKYQGAL
+2324 SKYQGTL

-2404 LGVIASNG
+2404 LGTIASNG
-2412 AIDLSQVKNNSVIG
+2412 AINLSQVKNNSVIG

-2432 NATLQANNLTIANA
+2432 NATLQANNLTITNA

-2455 NINGDFTLNQQA
+2455 NINGNFTLNQQA

-2485 GDLVFNLSHSV
+2485 GDLVFNLSHSAN
-2496 SHAII
+2496 HAII

-2509 MTNYNNPLIQ
+2509 MANNNNPLIQ
-2519 FNTSSKETGAY
+2519 FNTSSKETGTY

-2542 YNDQITGGSSL
+2542 YNDQITGGNSL
-2553 DNYLKLYTLI
+2553 ADYLKLYTLI
-2563 NINGKH
+2563 DINGKR
-2569 MVMTDNGLT
+2569 MVMSNNDLT
-2578 YNGQAVSIK
+2578 YNDQAVNIK
-2587 DGGLIVGFKD
+2587 DGGLIVGFKG

-2609 NKVKIAVSNAPINN
+2609 NKVKIAVSNDPINN
-2623 LQAPTLKQYIAQI
+2623 LQTPTLKQYIAQI
-2636 QGIQG
+2636 QGIQS

-2698 PNFKNDATNILQIN
+2698 PDFKNDATNILQIN

-2788 LYGINVGYDRFIKG
+2788 LYGINIGYDRFIKH

-2854 KTFINSYDPLLS
+2854 KTFINSYEPLLS
-2866 IINQSYRYNTWTTD
+2866 IINQSYKYNTWTTD

-2901 IGLAYYYIGMS
+2901 IGLAYYYIGLS

-2986 RDGGRYNTFA
+2986 RDDGRYNTFA

>member
-1 MAFKKAGL
+1 MAFKKARL

-30 LNPILKREKP
+30 LNQILKRENP

-46 TKSIKK
+46 TKSIEK

-72 GLPHLRASECRYW
+72 GLSHLRASECRYW
-85 SWWSGYHDKIESGSN
+85 SWSSWNYQDNIESGPN

-112 TQGSGTY
+112 AQGSGTY
-119 YLNTLTTYS
+119 YLKTLTTYS
-128 AGGAS
+128 TGGAS
-133 FTQKFNNGTLN
+133 FTQKFNGGTLN
-144 VGGNIRFGGTG
+144 VGENIRFGGTG
-155 VNGVNVGYITGTYD
+155 INGGDVGYITGTYD

-175 NSSRITTGNSLSDG
+175 NSSHLTTGNSYADG
-189 GGATLNFNATNRI
+189 GGATLNFNATNHI

-214 GAQHSY
+214 GTQKSY

-247 NNNNSAISFNKTKFN
+247 NNNHSTISFNQTNFN
-262 QGTYN
+262 QGTYH
-267 FTNSANLSFNNSN
+267 FSNSATLSFNH
-280 FNQSTYNFNSL
+280 
-291 QSTFNNS
+291 S

-305 NFTDNTSFNNDT
+305 NFNGNASFDNDT
-317 FNQGTYNFNTS
+317 FNQGTYSFNTS

-343 FASLKGSVSFGSGAV
+343 FASLKGSVSFNSGAV
-358 FNLNQTLNA
+358 FNLNQTLNS

-397 DKAISHVEV
+397 DKAISHVGV

-427 FSNKSITTQFLGD
+427 FNNQSIITQFLGD
-440 DLQAKAKATYQ
+440 DLQAKVKATYQ
-451 QDLNNSQSAL
+451 QDLSNSQTAL
-461 SNATNDNKIAS
+461 KNAASDNKIAS
-472 ADTGYTNNQN
+472 SDTDYTKNKN
-482 TTIKQDAQNLEHTSQ
+482 TTIATDAQNLENTNQ
-497 QIAKDEQALQGDLN
+497 QIAKDEQALQGDLD
-511 KLKQLANSSFN
+511 KLKQLANSPTGFN

-527 QAQSKEQQD
+527 QAQDKEQQDEQTLQNDEKTFSSEQEGLKQAIQQAQAQEQEQQQAQKTYQQDLSNSQSALNNATSDNKIANSDTDYTKSSNPTINKDAQNLEHTNQQIAQDEQALQGDLDKLKQLANSTTGFSEQAFNQAQKQEQQD

-543 ENTFSSEQEG
+543 EKTFNSEQEG
-553 LEKALANAKEQ
+553 LKQAIANAKP
-564 QEQQQAQATY
+564 
-574 QQDLNNSQSALSNAT
+574 
-589 NDNKIASADTD
+589 
-600 YTKNQNTAIKQDAQ
+600 
-614 NLENTSQQITQD
+614 TSPTPSH
-626 QKDLEQDLDKLQQ
+626 
-639 LANSK
+639 A
-644 TGFNEQAFNQAQ
+644 
-656 STEQQDEQ
+656 
-664 TLQNEEETFS
+664 
-674 SEQEGLEKA
+674 
-683 LANAKHTSPTP
+683 PTP
-694 TKHTAQNNPPNKVSP
+694 TKHTAQNTPPNKVSP
-709 PTQNLPT
+709 T
-716 TNVWN
+716 
-721 GVYNFQNQT
+721 
-730 YSKKGIYYI
+730 
-739 DPNLSGQSGQ
+739 
-749 SGNTLSTYGYLD
+749 
-761 WFTLKNKFSVNA
+761 
-773 NNGTLI
+773 
-779 IGNNTESANTKGLIW
+779 
-794 IGDDKGLVYYN
+794 
-805 TGTFNAANIYLTSNL
+805 
-820 KTGNGFSG
+820 
-828 EGATLNFNATN
+828 
-839 RITINQASFDNSDA
+839 
-853 GAQHS
+853 
-858 YMNFKGSNIN
+858 
-868 VSGSSFTDDTN
+868 
-879 GGFSFSGNNNN
+879 
-890 SAISFNKTKFNQGTY
+890 
-905 NFTNSANLSFNNSN
+905 
-919 FNQSTYNFNSLQ
+919 
-931 STFNNSTFNQGTYN
+931 
-945 FTDNT
+945 
-950 SFNNDTFNQGTY
+950 
-962 NFNTSKVSFSGA
+962 
-974 NTLNSSSPFA
+974 
-984 SLKGSVSFGSGAVF
+984 
-998 NLNQTLNANQ
+998 
-1008 TYDILTTN
+1008 
-1016 GTIQYG
+1016 
-1022 VYQSYLWDL
+1022 
-1031 INYKGDKAISHVEVG
+1031 
-1046 NNTYDVTFD
+1046 
-1055 INGQDETL
+1055 
-1063 QETFSNKSIT
+1063 
-1073 TQFLGDDLQAKA
+1073 
-1085 KATYQQDLNNSQ
+1085 
-1097 SALSNATNDN
+1097 
-1107 KIASADTGYTN
+1107 
-1118 NQNTTIKQDAQNLEH
+1118 
-1133 TSQQIAKDEQA
+1133 
-1144 LQGDL
+1144 
-1149 NKLKQLANSSF
+1149 
-1160 NEQAFNQAQSKEQ
+1160 
-1173 QDEQT
+1173 
-1178 LQNEEETFSS
+1178 
-1188 EQEGLEKALA
+1188 
-1198 NAKPASPTPTPTPT
+1198 
-1212 PTPSPTPNPTP
+1212 
-1223 TKHTA
+1223 
-1228 PNKVP
+1228 

-1245 VWNGVYW
+1245 VWNGVYN
-1252 LQNQTYSQKGVYYID
+1252 LQNQTYSNKGVYYID

-1273 SGQSANTLSTYTAN
+1273 SGQNGNTLSTYTAN
-1287 LLGRSFGVNIQ
+1287 LFGRSFGVNIQ

-1326 IIGTFNAANIYL
+1326 ITGTFSAANIYL
-1338 TNNFKTGEGVSGS
+1338 TNNFKTGEGVSNS

-1385 GASQHSYATFDA
+1385 GASQHSYAAFDA
-1397 TNNISVTNSSF
+1397 LNNISVTDSSF

-1418 NAKNISFSNAS
+1418 SAKNISFSNAS

-1440 VISANAAN
+1440 VISANASN
-1448 SLSFNNSRL
+1448 SLSFVNSRL
-1457 NGGAVYNLWAN
+1457 NGGAIYNLQAN

-1519 NNANITLGNKSQT
+1519 DNANITLGNKSQA
-1532 AFKNSLTLDNN
+1532 AFKNSLTLDND
-1543 SNLSLDNQSVLNASG
+1543 SNLSLDNQSVLNANG

-1571 NGSQAT
+1571 NGSQAA
-1577 FNSLFFNGA
+1577 FKSLFFNGG

-1617 VSNAS
+1617 ANNTS

-1634 QATFGG
+1634 QADFGG
-1640 NTTIDAASF
+1640 NTTIDTASF
-1649 NFDSASSLSFNNL
+1649 NFDSASSLNFNNL
-1662 TANGALNFNGYAP
+1662 TANGALNFNGYTP
-1675 SLSKALM
+1675 SLAKALM

-1798 YNYQAS
+1798 YNYQVS

-1863 FSSGNLKTL
+1863 FSSENLKTL

-1887 ETNQLDNITSIN
+1887 ESNQLDNITNIN
-1899 EVLQLLDRIKI
+1899 EVLQLLDKIKI
-1910 TPAQKQA
+1910 TQAQKQA

-1930 QTFSNGNLVIG
+1930 QTFNNGNLIIG
-1941 ATQDHVTNSTSSIW
+1941 ATQDNVTNSTSSIW

-2021 DITFQSANNLVLN
+2021 DVTFQSANNLVLN

-2067 LSQMAMEKIKQAGGL
+2067 LSQVAMEKIKQAGGL
-2082 GNFVENALIPLS
+2082 GNFIENALSPLS
-2094 KELPS
+2094 KELPT
-2099 SLQNETLGQLI
+2099 SLQSETLGQLI
-2110 GQNNLDNL
+2110 GQNNLDDL

-2123 VMNAIQNIIS
+2123 VMNEIQNIIS

-2172 YMDASEL
+2172 YIDASEL

-2185 ILKDITNPPTSL
+2185 VLKDITNPPASL

-2205 NDLLD
+2205 NDLLN

-2227 SNIINN
+2227 NNIINN
-2233 IISQGGLSGI
+2233 IISQGGLSGV

-2331 IFASNGV
+2331 IFASNDV

-2368 CINLANCPTTKNSSS
+2368 CVNLANCPTTKNSSS

-2390 TNESLSVRANNFTF
+2390 TNESLSVHANNFTF

-2412 AIDLSQVKNNSVIG
+2412 AIDLSQVTNNSVIG

-2432 NATLQANNLTIANA
+2432 NATLQANNLTITNA

-2455 NINGDFTLNQQA
+2455 NINGNFTLNQQA

-2485 GDLVFNLSHSV
+2485 GDLVFKLSHSV

-2501 NAQGIATI
+2501 NAQGNATI
-2509 MTNYNNPLIQ
+2509 MANNNNPLIQ
-2519 FNTSSKETGAY
+2519 FNTSSKEVGTY

-2542 YNDQITGGSSL
+2542 YNNQITGDSSL

-2563 NINGKH
+2563 DINGKH

-2578 YNGQAVSIK
+2578 YNGQAVSVK
-2587 DGGLIVGFKD
+2587 DGGLVVGFKD

-2609 NKVKIAVSNAPINN
+2609 NKVKIAVSNDPINN

-2636 QGIQG
+2636 QGVQS
-2641 VDSIEQAGGT
+2641 VDSIDQAGGT

-2656 LNKIFETKGSPLF
+2656 LNKIFETNGSPLF

-2698 PNFKNDATNILQIN
+2698 PDFKNDATNILQIN

-2723 LSDTSTFASADFHER
+2723 LSDTSTFVSADFHER

-2866 IINQSYRYNTWTTD
+2866 IINQSYRYDTWTTD

-2901 IGLAYYYIGMS
+2901 VGLAYYYIGLS

-2918 DDPIYNQFRANAD
+2918 DDPIYNQFRADAD

>member
-9 ISKFISKGSFKLN
+9 ISKFILKGSFKLN

-30 LNPILKREKP
+30 LNLILKREKP
-40 LKRHKK
+40 LSHKK
-46 TKSIKK
+46 TKSVKK

-72 GLPHLRASECRYW
+72 GLSHLRASECRYW
-85 SWWSGYHDKIESGSN
+85 SWSSWSYHDNIESGSN

-112 TQGSGTY
+112 AQGSGTY

-155 VNGVNVGYITGTYD
+155 VNGGNLGYITGTYD
-169 AQTINF
+169 AQTIDF
-175 NSSRITTGNSLSDG
+175 DSSRITTGNSFSTG
-189 GGATLNFNATNRI
+189 GGTTLNFNATNHI
-202 TINQASFDNSDA
+202 TIDQASFDNGDA
-214 GAQHSY
+214 GTQHSY
-220 MNFKGSNI
+220 MNFSGSNI

-233 SFTDDTNGGFSFSG
+233 SFTDDTDGGFSFSG
-247 NNNNSAISFNKTKFN
+247 NGTNSNLSFNKTNFN

-267 FTNSANLSFNNSN
+267 FNSA
-280 FNQSTYNFNSL
+280 
-291 QSTFNNS
+291 QSTFNND

-305 NFTDNTSFNNDT
+305 NFTDNASFNNDT

-343 FASLKGSVSFGSGAV
+343 FASLKGSVSFGSDAI

-397 DKAISHVEV
+397 DKAISHVGV
-406 GNNTYDVTFDI
+406 GSNTYDVTFDI

-427 FSNKSITTQFLGD
+427 FNNQSITTQFLGD

-451 QDLNNSQSAL
+451 QDLSNSQSAL
-461 SNATNDNKIAS
+461 NNATSDNRIAS
-472 ADTGYTNNQN
+472 SDTGYTNNQN
-482 TTIKQDAQNLEHTSQ
+482 TTIKKDAQSLENTDQTIQ
-497 QIAKDEQALQGDLN
+497 QDKQALEKDLAN
-511 KLKQLANSSFN
+511 VKQLANSP
-522 EQAFN
+522 
-527 QAQSKEQQD
+527 
-536 EQTLQNE
+536 
-543 ENTFSSEQEG
+543 
-553 LEKALANAKEQ
+553 
-564 QEQQQAQATY
+564 
-574 QQDLNNSQSALSNAT
+574 
-589 NDNKIASADTD
+589 
-600 YTKNQNTAIKQDAQ
+600 
-614 NLENTSQQITQD
+614 
-626 QKDLEQDLDKLQQ
+626 
-639 LANSK
+639 
-644 TGFNEQAFNQAQ
+644 TGFNEQAFKNAQ

-664 TLQNEEETFS
+664 TLQENENTFS
-674 SEQEGLEKA
+674 SEQEGLKQA
-683 LANAKHTSPTP
+683 IANAKPTSPTPSPTPTP
-694 TKHTAQNNPPNKVSP
+694 TKHTVPN
-709 PTQNLPT
+709 
-716 TNVWN
+716 
-721 GVYNFQNQT
+721 
-730 YSKKGIYYI
+730 
-739 DPNLSGQSGQ
+739 
-749 SGNTLSTYGYLD
+749 
-761 WFTLKNKFSVNA
+761 
-773 NNGTLI
+773 
-779 IGNNTESANTKGLIW
+779 
-794 IGDDKGLVYYN
+794 
-805 TGTFNAANIYLTSNL
+805 
-820 KTGNGFSG
+820 
-828 EGATLNFNATN
+828 
-839 RITINQASFDNSDA
+839 
-853 GAQHS
+853 
-858 YMNFKGSNIN
+858 
-868 VSGSSFTDDTN
+868 
-879 GGFSFSGNNNN
+879 
-890 SAISFNKTKFNQGTY
+890 
-905 NFTNSANLSFNNSN
+905 
-919 FNQSTYNFNSLQ
+919 
-931 STFNNSTFNQGTYN
+931 
-945 FTDNT
+945 
-950 SFNNDTFNQGTY
+950 
-962 NFNTSKVSFSGA
+962 
-974 NTLNSSSPFA
+974 
-984 SLKGSVSFGSGAVF
+984 
-998 NLNQTLNANQ
+998 
-1008 TYDILTTN
+1008 
-1016 GTIQYG
+1016 
-1022 VYQSYLWDL
+1022 
-1031 INYKGDKAISHVEVG
+1031 
-1046 NNTYDVTFD
+1046 
-1055 INGQDETL
+1055 
-1063 QETFSNKSIT
+1063 
-1073 TQFLGDDLQAKA
+1073 
-1085 KATYQQDLNNSQ
+1085 
-1097 SALSNATNDN
+1097 
-1107 KIASADTGYTN
+1107 
-1118 NQNTTIKQDAQNLEH
+1118 
-1133 TSQQIAKDEQA
+1133 
-1144 LQGDL
+1144 
-1149 NKLKQLANSSF
+1149 
-1160 NEQAFNQAQSKEQ
+1160 
-1173 QDEQT
+1173 
-1178 LQNEEETFSS
+1178 
-1188 EQEGLEKALA
+1188 
-1198 NAKPASPTPTPTPT
+1198 TP
-1212 PTPSPTPNPTP
+1212 
-1223 TKHTA
+1223 

-1273 SGQSANTLSTYTAN
+1273 SGQSGNTLSTYTAN

-1326 IIGTFNAANIYL
+1326 ITGTFNAANIYL

-1385 GASQHSYATFDA
+1385 GASQHSYAAFDA

-1418 NAKNISFSNAS
+1418 SAKNISFSNAS

-1496 LGNTSFT
+1496 LGNTSFA

-1519 NNANITLGNKSQT
+1519 NNANITLGNKSQA

-1543 SNLSLDNQSVLNASG
+1543 SNLSLDNQSVLNANG

-1577 FNSLFFNGA
+1577 FNSLFFNGGI
-1586 TLSLNANSKL
+1586 LSLNANSKL

-1617 VSNAS
+1617 ASNAS

-1634 QATFGG
+1634 QANFGG
-1640 NTTIDAASF
+1640 NTTIDTASF
-1649 NFDSASSLSFNNL
+1649 SFDSASSLGFNNL
-1662 TANGALNFNGYAP
+1662 TANGALNFNGYVP
-1675 SLSKALM
+1675 SLTKALM

-1706 ITKSVTYNIL
+1706 ITESVTYNIL

-1818 QAGTYYLTS
+1818 QVGTYYLTS

-1887 ETNQLDNITSIN
+1887 ESNQLDNITSIN
-1899 EVLQLLDRIKI
+1899 EVLQLLDEIKI
-1910 TPAQKQA
+1910 TPAQKQV

-1941 ATQDHVTNSTSSIW
+1941 ATQDNVTNSTSSIW

-2002 IYITGTLGSGNAF
+2002 IYITGTVGSANAF

-2021 DITFQSANNLVLN
+2021 DVTFQSANNLVLD

-2067 LSQMAMEKIKQAGGL
+2067 LSQVAMKKIKQAGGL
-2082 GNFVENALIPLS
+2082 GNFVENALSPLS
-2094 KELPS
+2094 KELPT

-2123 VMNAIQNIIS
+2123 VMNEIQNIIS

-2172 YMDASEL
+2172 YIDASEL

-2205 NDLLD
+2205 NDLLN

-2233 IISQGGLSGI
+2233 IISQGGLSSV
-2243 YNQGLGSVL
+2243 YDQGLGSVL

-2390 TNESLSVRANNFTF
+2390 TNESLSVHANNFTF
-2404 LGVIASNG
+2404 LGTIASNG

-2432 NATLQANNLTIANA
+2432 NATLQANNLTITNA

-2501 NAQGIATI
+2501 NAQGTATI
-2509 MTNYNNPLIQ
+2509 MANNNNPLIQ

-2542 YNDQITGGSSL
+2542 YNDQITGGNSL
-2553 DNYLKLYTLI
+2553 ADYLKLYTLI
-2563 NINGKH
+2563 DINGKH

-2578 YNGQAVSIK
+2578 YNGQAVNIK

-2609 NKVKIAVSNAPINN
+2609 NKVKIAVSNDPINN

-2636 QGIQG
+2636 QGTQG
-2641 VDSIEQAGGT
+2641 VDSIDQAGGA

-2788 LYGINVGYDRFIKG
+2788 LYGINIGYDRFIKG

-2866 IINQSYRYNTWTTD
+2866 IINQSYKYDTWTTD

-2901 IGLAYYYIGMS
+2901 IGLAYYYIGLS

-2971 GDKMVRFIGNNTLSY
+2971 GDKMVRFIGNNTLIY

>member
-1 MAFKKAGL
+1 MAFKKARL
-9 ISKFISKGSFKLN
+9 ISRFISKGSFKLN
-22 KISKKIFK
+22 KISKKIFT
-30 LNPILKREKP
+30 LNQILKREKP

-52 PFNKNK
+52 LSNRNK

-72 GLPHLRASECRYW
+72 GLSHLRANECRYW
-85 SWWSGYHDKIESGSN
+85 SWSSWSYQDNIESGPN

-112 TQGSGTY
+112 AQGSGTY

-133 FTQKFNNGTLN
+133 FTQTFNGGTLN

-155 VNGVNVGYITGTYD
+155 INGGDVGYITGTYD

-175 NSSRITTGNSLSDG
+175 NSSHITTGNSYADG
-189 GGATLNFNATNRI
+189 GGATLNFNAANNI

-214 GAQHSY
+214 GTQKSY

-228 NVSGS
+228 KVSGS
-233 SFTDDTNGGFSFSG
+233 SFKDDTNGGFSFSG
-247 NNNNSAISFNKTKFN
+247 NNNNSAISFNQTSFN

-267 FTNSANLSFNNSN
+267 FSNSASSSFDNSSFN
-280 FNQSTYNFNSL
+280 QGTYHFNSA
-291 QSTFNNS
+291 QSTFENS

-305 NFTDNTSFNNDT
+305 DFSNNTSFNNDT
-317 FNQGTYNFNTS
+317 FNQGTYSFNTS
-328 KVSFSGAN
+328 KVSFSGIN

-343 FASLKGSVSFGSGAV
+343 FASLKGSVSFGSDAI
-358 FNLNQTLNA
+358 FNLNQTLNS
-367 NQTYDILTTNGTI
+367 NQTYDILTTNGAI

-397 DKAISHVEV
+397 DKAISHVGV

-427 FSNKSITTQFLGD
+427 FNKQSIITQFLGD
-440 DLQAKAKATYQ
+440 DLQQQAQQTYQ
-451 QDLNNSQSAL
+451 EDVTNSQTALNN
-461 SNATNDNKIAS
+461 ATSDNKIAS
-472 ADTGYTNNQN
+472 NDTSYTQSKN
-482 TTIKQDAQNLEHTSQ
+482 TTIATDAQNLENTNQKIQ
-497 QIAKDEQALQGDLN
+497 QDEQALEKDLAQI
-511 KLKQLANSSFN
+511 KQLANSTTGFN

-527 QAQSKEQQD
+527 QAQKQEQQD
-536 EQTLQNE
+536 EQTLQND
-543 ENTFSSEQEG
+543 ENAFNTEQDS
-553 LEKALANAKEQ
+553 LNKAIQQAQAQQQK
-564 QEQQQAQATY
+564 QEQQQAQQTY
-574 QQDLNNSQSALSNAT
+574 QQDWSNSQTALNNAAS
-589 NDNKIASADTD
+589 DKEIASADTS
-600 YTKNQNTAIKQDAQ
+600 YTKSSNPTIAKDAQ
-614 NLENTSQQITQD
+614 GLENTNQEIQQDEQALE
-626 QKDLEQDLDKLQQ
+626 KDLAQIKQ
-639 LANSK
+639 LANST
-644 TGFNEQAFNQAQ
+644 TGFSEQAFNQAQ

-664 TLQNEEETFS
+664 TLQNDEKTFNA
-674 SEQEGLEKA
+674 EQEGL
-683 LANAKHTSPTP
+683 
-694 TKHTAQNNPPNKVSP
+694 
-709 PTQNLPT
+709 
-716 TNVWN
+716 
-721 GVYNFQNQT
+721 
-730 YSKKGIYYI
+730 
-739 DPNLSGQSGQ
+739 
-749 SGNTLSTYGYLD
+749 
-761 WFTLKNKFSVNA
+761 
-773 NNGTLI
+773 
-779 IGNNTESANTKGLIW
+779 
-794 IGDDKGLVYYN
+794 
-805 TGTFNAANIYLTSNL
+805 
-820 KTGNGFSG
+820 
-828 EGATLNFNATN
+828 
-839 RITINQASFDNSDA
+839 
-853 GAQHS
+853 
-858 YMNFKGSNIN
+858 
-868 VSGSSFTDDTN
+868 
-879 GGFSFSGNNNN
+879 
-890 SAISFNKTKFNQGTY
+890 
-905 NFTNSANLSFNNSN
+905 
-919 FNQSTYNFNSLQ
+919 
-931 STFNNSTFNQGTYN
+931 
-945 FTDNT
+945 
-950 SFNNDTFNQGTY
+950 
-962 NFNTSKVSFSGA
+962 
-974 NTLNSSSPFA
+974 
-984 SLKGSVSFGSGAVF
+984 
-998 NLNQTLNANQ
+998 
-1008 TYDILTTN
+1008 
-1016 GTIQYG
+1016 
-1022 VYQSYLWDL
+1022 
-1031 INYKGDKAISHVEVG
+1031 
-1046 NNTYDVTFD
+1046 
-1055 INGQDETL
+1055 
-1063 QETFSNKSIT
+1063 
-1073 TQFLGDDLQAKA
+1073 
-1085 KATYQQDLNNSQ
+1085 
-1097 SALSNATNDN
+1097 
-1107 KIASADTGYTN
+1107 
-1118 NQNTTIKQDAQNLEH
+1118 KQ
-1133 TSQQIAKDEQA
+1133 
-1144 LQGDL
+1144 
-1149 NKLKQLANSSF
+1149 
-1160 NEQAFNQAQSKEQ
+1160 
-1173 QDEQT
+1173 
-1178 LQNEEETFSS
+1178 
-1188 EQEGLEKALA
+1188 ALA
-1198 NAKPASPTPTPTPT
+1198 NAKPASPTP
-1212 PTPSPTPNPTP
+1212 SPTPTP

-1228 PNKVP
+1228 PNTPPNQVP

-1245 VWNGVYW
+1245 VWNGVYN
-1252 LQNQTYSQKGVYYID
+1252 LQNQTYSKQGVVYYID

-1287 LLGRSFGVNIQ
+1287 LFGRSFGVNIQ
-1298 NGTLIIGNNTE
+1298 NGTLIIGNDTE

-1326 IIGTFNAANIYL
+1326 ITGTFNAANIYL
-1338 TNNFKTGEGVSGS
+1338 TNNFKTGEGVSNS

-1397 TNNISVTNSSF
+1397 LNNISVTDSSF

-1418 NAKNISFSNAS
+1418 SAKNISFSNAS

-1440 VISANAAN
+1440 VISANATN
-1448 SLSFNNSRL
+1448 SLSFINSRL
-1457 NGGAVYNLWAN
+1457 NGGAIYNLQAN

-1519 NNANITLGNKSQT
+1519 NNANITLGNKSQA

-1543 SNLSLDNQSVLNASG
+1543 SNLSLDNQSVLNANG

-1571 NGSQAT
+1571 NGSQAA
-1577 FNSLFFNGA
+1577 FNSLFFNGG

-1596 NASSASFSNNTTINL
+1596 NASNASFSNNTTINL

-1617 VSNAS
+1617 ANNTS

-1634 QATFGG
+1634 QADFGG
-1640 NTTIDAASF
+1640 NTTIDTASF
-1649 NFDSASSLSFNNL
+1649 NFDSASSLNFNNL

-1675 SLSKALM
+1675 SLTKALM

-1746 SDNNNI
+1746 SDNNNV

-1758 NPLNSSQII
+1758 NPLNYSQII

-1827 NIKGLF
+1827 SIKGLF

-1887 ETNQLDNITSIN
+1887 ESNQLDNITNIN
-1899 EVLQLLDRIKI
+1899 EVLQLLDKIKI
-1910 TPAQKQA
+1910 TQAQKQA

-1930 QTFSNGNLVIG
+1930 QTFNNGNLIIG
-1941 ATQDHVTNSTSSIW
+1941 ATQDNVTNSTSSIW

-2021 DITFQSANNLVLN
+2021 DVTFQSANNLVLN

-2082 GNFVENALIPLS
+2082 GNFIENALSPLS
-2094 KELPS
+2094 KELPT
-2099 SLQNETLGQLI
+2099 SLQDETLGQLI
-2110 GQNNLDNL
+2110 GQNNLDDL

-2161 DDKGLLNFIGG
+2161 DDKGLLNFVGG
-2172 YMDASEL
+2172 YIDASEL

-2185 ILKDITNPPTSL
+2185 VLKDITNPPASL

-2205 NDLLD
+2205 NDLLN

-2227 SNIINN
+2227 NNIINN
-2233 IISQGGLSGI
+2233 IISQGGLSGV

-2324 SKYQGAL
+2324 SKYQGTL

-2346 NATNGL
+2346 NATNSL

-2368 CINLANCPTTKNSSS
+2368 CVNLANCPTTKNSSS

-2390 TNESLSVRANNFTF
+2390 TNESLSVHANNFTF
-2404 LGVIASNG
+2404 LGTIASNG
-2412 AIDLSQVKNNSVIG
+2412 AIDLSQVTNNSVIG

-2432 NATLQANNLTIANA
+2432 NATLQANNLTITNA

-2455 NINGDFTLNQQA
+2455 NINGNFTLNQQA

-2472 ASGLNVMG
+2472 ANGLNVMG

-2485 GDLVFNLSHSV
+2485 GDLVFNLSHSA

-2501 NAQGIATI
+2501 NAQGNATI
-2509 MTNYNNPLIQ
+2509 MANGNNPLIQ
-2519 FNTSSKETGAY
+2519 FNTSSKEAGTY

-2553 DNYLKLYTLI
+2553 DNYLKLYALI
-2563 NINGKH
+2563 DINGKH
-2569 MVMTDNGLT
+2569 MVMTGNGLT
-2578 YNGQAVSIK
+2578 YNGQAVNIK
-2587 DGGLIVGFKD
+2587 DGGLVVGFKD

-2609 NKVKIAVSNAPINN
+2609 NKVKIAVSNDPINN

-2636 QGIQG
+2636 QGVQG
-2641 VDSIEQAGGT
+2641 VDSIDQAGGN

-2669 APYYLESHSTKDLTT
+2669 APYYLESHSIKDLTT

-2698 PNFKNDATNILQIN
+2698 PDFKNDATNILQIN

-2723 LSDTSTFASADFHER
+2723 LSDTSTFARSDFLER

-2866 IINQSYRYNTWTTD
+2866 IINQSYRYDTWTTD

-2901 IGLAYYYIGMS
+2901 VGLAYYYIGLS

>member
-1 MAFKKAGL
+1 MAFKKVGL

-30 LNPILKREKP
+30 LNQILKREKP
-40 LKRHKK
+40 LSHKK
-46 TKSIKK
+46 TKSVKK
-52 PFNKNK
+52 PFNQNK

-72 GLPHLRASECRYW
+72 GLSHLRASECRYW
-85 SWWSGYHDKIESGSN
+85 SWSSWSYHDNIESGSN

-107 CLFSS
+107 CLFNSA
-112 TQGSGTY
+112 QGSGTY

-155 VNGVNVGYITGTYD
+155 VNGDDVGYITGVYD

-175 NSSRITTGNSLSDG
+175 NSSRITTGNSYSTG
-189 GGATLNFNATNRI
+189 GGATLNFNAANHI
-202 TINQASFDNSDA
+202 TINQASFDNGEA
-214 GAQHSY
+214 GTQHSY

-228 NVSGS
+228 NVSDS

-247 NNNNSAISFNKTKFN
+247 NGANSNLSFDKTNFN
-262 QGTYN
+262 QGTYK
-267 FTNSANLSFNNSN
+267 FTNSTNLNFNNSA
-280 FNQSTYNFNSL
+280 
-291 QSTFNNS
+291 
-298 TFNQGTY
+298 FNQGTY
-305 NFTDNTSFNNDT
+305 SFTDNTGLNFDSDT
-317 FNQGTYNFNTS
+317 FNQGTYSFNTS

-343 FASLKGSVSFGSGAV
+343 FASLKGSVSFGSGAI
-358 FNLNQTLNA
+358 FNLNQTLNT
-367 NQTYDILTTNGTI
+367 NQTYDILTTNKTI

-406 GNNTYDVTFDI
+406 GSNTYDVTFDI

-427 FSNKSITTQFLGD
+427 FNNQAITTQFLGD
-440 DLQAKAKATYQ
+440 DLQAKAQATYQ
-451 QDLNNSQSAL
+451 QDLTGSQTAL
-461 SNATNDNKIAS
+461 NNATSDNKIAS
-472 ADTGYTNNQN
+472 SDTDYTNNQN
-482 TTIKQDAQNLEHTSQ
+482 TTIKKDAQSLENTSQ
-497 QIAKDEQALQGDLN
+497 TIQQDKQALEKDLAN
-511 KLKQLANSSFN
+511 LKQLANSPTGFN
-522 EQAFN
+522 EQAFKN
-527 QAQSKEQQD
+527 AQSTEQQD
-536 EQTLQNE
+536 LQTLQEN
-543 ENTFSSEQEG
+543 ENTFNSEQEG
-553 LEKALANAKEQ
+553 LEKAITNAKP
-564 QEQQQAQATY
+564 
-574 QQDLNNSQSALSNAT
+574 
-589 NDNKIASADTD
+589 ASPT
-600 YTKNQNTAIKQDAQ
+600 
-614 NLENTSQQITQD
+614 
-626 QKDLEQDLDKLQQ
+626 
-639 LANSK
+639 
-644 TGFNEQAFNQAQ
+644 
-656 STEQQDEQ
+656 
-664 TLQNEEETFS
+664 
-674 SEQEGLEKA
+674 
-683 LANAKHTSPTP
+683 PTP
-694 TKHTAQNNPPNKVSP
+694 TKHTAPNTPPNKVPPTP

-716 TNVWN
+716 TNVWS
-721 GVYNFQNQT
+721 GVYWLQNQT
-730 YSKKGIYYI
+730 YSKQGVYYI

-749 SGNTLSTYGYLD
+749 SGNTLSTY
-761 WFTLKNKFSVNA
+761 
-773 NNGTLI
+773 
-779 IGNNTESANTKGLIW
+779 
-794 IGDDKGLVYYN
+794 
-805 TGTFNAANIYLTSNL
+805 
-820 KTGNGFSG
+820 
-828 EGATLNFNATN
+828 
-839 RITINQASFDNSDA
+839 
-853 GAQHS
+853 
-858 YMNFKGSNIN
+858 
-868 VSGSSFTDDTN
+868 
-879 GGFSFSGNNNN
+879 
-890 SAISFNKTKFNQGTY
+890 
-905 NFTNSANLSFNNSN
+905 
-919 FNQSTYNFNSLQ
+919 
-931 STFNNSTFNQGTYN
+931 
-945 FTDNT
+945 
-950 SFNNDTFNQGTY
+950 
-962 NFNTSKVSFSGA
+962 
-974 NTLNSSSPFA
+974 
-984 SLKGSVSFGSGAVF
+984 
-998 NLNQTLNANQ
+998 
-1008 TYDILTTN
+1008 
-1016 GTIQYG
+1016 
-1022 VYQSYLWDL
+1022 
-1031 INYKGDKAISHVEVG
+1031 
-1046 NNTYDVTFD
+1046 
-1055 INGQDETL
+1055 
-1063 QETFSNKSIT
+1063 
-1073 TQFLGDDLQAKA
+1073 
-1085 KATYQQDLNNSQ
+1085 
-1097 SALSNATNDN
+1097 
-1107 KIASADTGYTN
+1107 
-1118 NQNTTIKQDAQNLEH
+1118 
-1133 TSQQIAKDEQA
+1133 
-1144 LQGDL
+1144 
-1149 NKLKQLANSSF
+1149 
-1160 NEQAFNQAQSKEQ
+1160 
-1173 QDEQT
+1173 
-1178 LQNEEETFSS
+1178 
-1188 EQEGLEKALA
+1188 
-1198 NAKPASPTPTPTPT
+1198 
-1212 PTPSPTPNPTP
+1212 
-1223 TKHTA
+1223 
-1228 PNKVP
+1228 
-1233 PTPPTQNLPTTN
+1233 
-1245 VWNGVYW
+1245 
-1252 LQNQTYSQKGVYYID
+1252 
-1267 PNLSGQ
+1267 
-1273 SGQSANTLSTYTAN
+1273 TAN
-1287 LLGRSFGVNIQ
+1287 LFGRSFGVNIQ

-1326 IIGTFNAANIYL
+1326 ITGTFNAANIYL

-1385 GASQHSYATFDA
+1385 GASQHSYAAFDA

-1429 FSGFTNPGGSS
+1429 FSGFTNPGESS
-1440 VISANAAN
+1440 IISANAAN

-1503 LSSQS
+1503 ISSQS

-1519 NNANITLGNKSQT
+1519 NNANITLGNKSQA

-1543 SNLSLDNQSVLNASG
+1543 SNLSLDNQSVLNANG
-1558 ASAFN
+1558 ASTFN

-1577 FNSLFFNGA
+1577 FNSLFFNGGI
-1586 TLSLNANSKL
+1586 LSLNTSSKL

-1617 VSNAS
+1617 ASNTS

-1634 QATFGG
+1634 QADFGG
-1640 NTTIDAASF
+1640 NTTIDTASF

-1675 SLSKALM
+1675 SLTKALM

-1872 LGILSQNSATLKEMI
+1872 LGILSQNSAALKEMI
-1887 ETNQLDNITSIN
+1887 ESNQLDNITSIN
-1899 EVLQLLDRIKI
+1899 EVLQLLDEIKI

-1930 QTFSNGNLVIG
+1930 QTFNNGNLVIG
-1941 ATQDHVTNSTSSIW
+1941 ATQDNVTNSTSSIW

-1964 CALDSAT
+1964 CVLDSAT

-2021 DITFQSANNLVLN
+2021 DVTFQSANNLVLD

-2067 LSQMAMEKIKQAGGL
+2067 LSQVAMEKIKQAGGL
-2082 GNFVENALIPLS
+2082 GNFVENALSPLS
-2094 KELPS
+2094 KELPA
-2099 SLQNETLGQLI
+2099 SLQNETLGQLV

-2140 NFVTPSII
+2140 NFVTPSVI

-2172 YMDASEL
+2172 YIDASEL

-2205 NDLLD
+2205 NDLLN

-2233 IISQGGLSGI
+2233 IISQGGLSGV

-2290 VFVNNSSFSNAT
+2290 VFVNDSSFSNAT

-2404 LGVIASNG
+2404 LGTIASNG

-2432 NATLQANNLTIANA
+2432 NATLQANNLTITNA

-2455 NINGDFTLNQQA
+2455 NINGNFTLNQQA

-2485 GDLVFNLSHSV
+2485 GDLVFNLNHSA

-2501 NAQGIATI
+2501 NAQGVATI
-2509 MTNYNNPLIQ
+2509 MANNNNPLIQ
-2519 FNTSSKETGAY
+2519 FNTYSKETGTY

-2542 YNDQITGGSSL
+2542 YNDQITGGNSL
-2553 DNYLKLYTLI
+2553 DHYLKLYTLI
-2563 NINGKH
+2563 DINGKR
-2569 MVMTDNGLT
+2569 MVMSNNGLT
-2578 YNGQAVSIK
+2578 YNGQAVNIK

-2609 NKVKIAVSNAPINN
+2609 NKVKIAVSNDPINN

-2636 QGIQG
+2636 QGVQS
-2641 VDSIEQAGGT
+2641 VDNIDQAGDT

-2698 PNFKNDATNILQIN
+2698 PDFKNDATNILQIN

-2866 IINQSYRYNTWTTD
+2866 IINQSYKYNTWTTD

-2901 IGLAYYYIGMS
+2901 IGLAYYYIGLS

>member
-1 MAFKKAGL
+1 MAFKKVRL
-9 ISKFISKGSFKLN
+9 ISRFVSKGSFKLN
-22 KISKKIFK
+22 KISKKFFK
-30 LNPILKREKP
+30 LNQILKREKP

-46 TKSIKK
+46 TKSIEK

-58 SFLKASVLLIGALG
+58 SFLKASILLIGALG
-72 GLPHLRASECRYW
+72 GLSHLRANECRYW
-85 SWWSGYHDKIESGSN
+85 SWSSWSYQDNIESGPN

-112 TQGSGTY
+112 AQGSGTY

-133 FTQKFNNGTLN
+133 FTQKFNGGTLN

-155 VNGVNVGYITGTYD
+155 INGGDVGYITGTYD

-175 NSSRITTGNSLSDG
+175 NSSHITTGNSYADG
-189 GGATLNFNATNRI
+189 GGATLNFNATNNI

-214 GAQHSY
+214 GTQKSY

-228 NVSGS
+228 KVSGS
-233 SFTDDTNGGFSFSG
+233 SFTDDTNGGFNFSG
-247 NNNNSAISFNKTKFN
+247 SNNNSAISFNQTSFN

-267 FTNSANLSFNNSN
+267 FSNSASSSFDNSSFN
-280 FNQSTYNFNSL
+280 QGTYHFNSA
-291 QSTFNNS
+291 QSTFENS
-298 TFNQGTY
+298 SFNQGTY
-305 NFTDNTSFNNDT
+305 NFNDSVSFNNNT
-317 FNQGTYNFNTS
+317 FNQGAYNFNTS
-328 KVSFSGAN
+328 KVSFSGIN

-343 FASLKGSVSFGSGAV
+343 FASLKGSVSFGSNAI
-358 FNLNQTLNA
+358 FNLNQTLNN
-367 NQTYDILTTNGTI
+367 NQTYDILTTNGAI

-417 NGQDETLQET
+417 DGQDETLQET
-427 FSNKSITTQFLGD
+427 FNKQSIITQFLGD
-440 DLQAKAKATYQ
+440 NLQQQAQQTYQ
-451 QDLNNSQSAL
+451 QDLSNSQSAL
-461 SNATNDNKIAS
+461 NNAASDNKIAS
-472 ADTGYTNNQN
+472 NDTSYTQSKN
-482 TTIKQDAQNLEHTSQ
+482 TTVAKDAQGLENTNQ
-497 QIAKDEQALQGDLN
+497 QIAQDEQALEKDLAQI
-511 KLKQLANSSFN
+511 KQLANPTTGFN
-522 EQAFN
+522 EQAFKN
-527 QAQSKEQQD
+527 AQSKEQQD
-536 EQTLQNE
+536 EQTLQND
-543 ENTFSSEQEG
+543 ENAFNSEQEG
-553 LEKALANAKEQ
+553 LKQAIANAKP
-564 QEQQQAQATY
+564 
-574 QQDLNNSQSALSNAT
+574 
-589 NDNKIASADTD
+589 ASPTPSP
-600 YTKNQNTAIKQDAQ
+600 T
-614 NLENTSQQITQD
+614 
-626 QKDLEQDLDKLQQ
+626 
-639 LANSK
+639 
-644 TGFNEQAFNQAQ
+644 
-656 STEQQDEQ
+656 
-664 TLQNEEETFS
+664 
-674 SEQEGLEKA
+674 
-683 LANAKHTSPTP
+683 PTP
-694 TKHTAQNNPPNKVSP
+694 TKHTAQN
-709 PTQNLPT
+709 
-716 TNVWN
+716 
-721 GVYNFQNQT
+721 
-730 YSKKGIYYI
+730 
-739 DPNLSGQSGQ
+739 
-749 SGNTLSTYGYLD
+749 
-761 WFTLKNKFSVNA
+761 
-773 NNGTLI
+773 
-779 IGNNTESANTKGLIW
+779 
-794 IGDDKGLVYYN
+794 
-805 TGTFNAANIYLTSNL
+805 
-820 KTGNGFSG
+820 
-828 EGATLNFNATN
+828 
-839 RITINQASFDNSDA
+839 
-853 GAQHS
+853 
-858 YMNFKGSNIN
+858 
-868 VSGSSFTDDTN
+868 
-879 GGFSFSGNNNN
+879 
-890 SAISFNKTKFNQGTY
+890 
-905 NFTNSANLSFNNSN
+905 
-919 FNQSTYNFNSLQ
+919 
-931 STFNNSTFNQGTYN
+931 
-945 FTDNT
+945 
-950 SFNNDTFNQGTY
+950 
-962 NFNTSKVSFSGA
+962 
-974 NTLNSSSPFA
+974 
-984 SLKGSVSFGSGAVF
+984 
-998 NLNQTLNANQ
+998 
-1008 TYDILTTN
+1008 
-1016 GTIQYG
+1016 
-1022 VYQSYLWDL
+1022 
-1031 INYKGDKAISHVEVG
+1031 
-1046 NNTYDVTFD
+1046 
-1055 INGQDETL
+1055 
-1063 QETFSNKSIT
+1063 
-1073 TQFLGDDLQAKA
+1073 
-1085 KATYQQDLNNSQ
+1085 
-1097 SALSNATNDN
+1097 
-1107 KIASADTGYTN
+1107 
-1118 NQNTTIKQDAQNLEH
+1118 
-1133 TSQQIAKDEQA
+1133 
-1144 LQGDL
+1144 
-1149 NKLKQLANSSF
+1149 
-1160 NEQAFNQAQSKEQ
+1160 
-1173 QDEQT
+1173 
-1178 LQNEEETFSS
+1178 
-1188 EQEGLEKALA
+1188 
-1198 NAKPASPTPTPTPT
+1198 TP
-1212 PTPSPTPNPTP
+1212 
-1223 TKHTA
+1223 

-1252 LQNQTYSQKGVYYID
+1252 LQNQTYSNKGIYYID

-1287 LLGRSFGVNIQ
+1287 LLGRSFSVNIQ
-1298 NGTLIIGNNTE
+1298 NGTLIIGNDTE
-1309 SVNDNGLI
+1309 SANDNGLI

-1326 IIGTFNAANIYL
+1326 ITGTFSATNIYL
-1338 TNNFKTGEGVSGS
+1338 TNNFKTGEGVSNS

-1364 NITMDGLNYN
+1364 NITMNGLNYN
-1374 DAETVTKMIQT
+1374 NAETVTKMIQT
-1385 GASQHSYATFDA
+1385 GASQHSYTTFDA
-1397 TNNISVTNSSF
+1397 LNNISVTNSSF

-1418 NAKNISFSNAS
+1418 SAKNISFSNAS

-1440 VISANAAN
+1440 VISANASN
-1448 SLSFNNSRL
+1448 SLSFVNSRL
-1457 NGGAVYNLWAN
+1457 NGGAIYSLQAN

-1496 LGNTSFT
+1496 LGNTNFT

-1519 NNANITLGNKSQT
+1519 NNANITLGNKSQA

-1571 NGSQAT
+1571 NGSQAA
-1577 FNSLFFNGA
+1577 FNSLFFNGG

-1617 VSNAS
+1617 ANNTS

-1634 QATFGG
+1634 QADFGG
-1640 NTTIDAASF
+1640 NTTIDTASF
-1649 NFDSASSLSFNNL
+1649 NFDSASSLNFNNL

-1675 SLSKALM
+1675 SLTKALM
-1682 SVSGQFVLG
+1682 NVSGQFVLG

-1716 NAQKG
+1716 NTQKG

-1863 FSSGNLKTL
+1863 FSSENLKTL

-1887 ETNQLDNITSIN
+1887 ESNQLDNITNIN
-1899 EVLQLLDRIKI
+1899 EVLQLLDKIKI
-1910 TPAQKQA
+1910 TQAQKQA

-1930 QTFSNGNLVIG
+1930 QTFNNGNLIIG
-1941 ATQDHVTNSTSSIW
+1941 ATQDNVTNSTSSIW

-2002 IYITGTLGSGNAF
+2002 IYITGTIGSGNAF

-2021 DITFQSANNLVLN
+2021 DVTFQSANNLVLN

-2044 NIFNLLGQEGID
+2044 NIFNLLGQKGID

-2067 LSQMAMEKIKQAGGL
+2067 LSQVAMEKIKQAGGL
-2082 GNFVENALIPLS
+2082 GNFIENALSPLS
-2094 KELPS
+2094 KELPT

-2110 GQNNLDNL
+2110 GQNNLDDL

-2123 VMNAIQNIIS
+2123 VMNEIQNIIS

-2172 YMDASEL
+2172 YIDASEL

-2185 ILKDITNPPTSL
+2185 VLKDITNPPTSL

-2205 NDLLD
+2205 NDLLN
-2210 EFLGQDVVK
+2210 EFLGQNVVK

-2233 IISQGGLSGI
+2233 IISQGGLSGV

-2331 IFASNGV
+2331 IFASNDV

-2368 CINLANCPTTKNSSS
+2368 CVNLANCPTTKNSSS

-2390 TNESLSVRANNFTF
+2390 TNESLNVRANNFTF
-2404 LGVIASNG
+2404 LGTITSNG

-2432 NATLQANNLTIANA
+2432 NATLQANNLTITNA

-2455 NINGDFTLNQQA
+2455 NINGNFTLNQQA

-2485 GDLVFNLSHSV
+2485 GDLVFNLSHSA

-2501 NAQGIATI
+2501 NAQGAATI
-2509 MTNYNNPLIQ
+2509 MANGNNPLIQ
-2519 FNTSSKETGAY
+2519 FNTSSKEAGTY

-2542 YNDQITGGSSL
+2542 YNNQITGGSSL
-2553 DNYLKLYTLI
+2553 DNYLKLYALI
-2563 NINGKH
+2563 DINGKH

-2587 DGGLIVGFKD
+2587 DGGLVVGFKD

-2609 NKVKIAVSNAPINN
+2609 NKVKIAVSNDPINN

-2636 QGIQG
+2636 QGVQS
-2641 VDSIEQAGGT
+2641 VDSIDQAGGN

-2813 SGFHANITQ
+2813 SGFHGNITQ

-2827 VNMGVYSR
+2827 FNMGVYSR

-2866 IINQSYRYNTWTTD
+2866 IINQSYRYDTWTTD

-2901 IGLAYYYIGMS
+2901 VGLAYYYIGLS

>member
-1 MAFKKAGL
+1 MAFKKARL
-9 ISKFISKGSFKLN
+9 ISRFISKGSFKLN
-22 KISKKIFK
+22 KISKKFFT
-30 LNPILKREKP
+30 LNQILKREKP

-46 TKSIKK
+46 TRSIEK

-72 GLPHLRASECRYW
+72 GLSHLRANECRYW
-85 SWWSGYHDKIESGSN
+85 SWSSWSYQDNIESGPN

-128 AGGAS
+128 VGGAS
-133 FTQKFNNGTLN
+133 FTQKFNNGTLDI
-144 VGGNIRFGGTG
+144 GGNIRFGGTG
-155 VNGVNVGYITGTYD
+155 INGGDVGYITGTYD
-169 AQTINF
+169 AQVINF
-175 NSSRITTGNSLSDG
+175 NSSRITTGNSYADG
-189 GGATLNFNATNRI
+189 GGATLNFNATNNI

-214 GAQHSY
+214 GTQKSY

-228 NVSGS
+228 KVSGS
-233 SFTDDTNGGFSFSG
+233 SFTDDTDGGFSFSG
-247 NNNNSAISFNKTKFN
+247 NNNNSAISFNQTSFN

-267 FTNSANLSFNNSN
+267 FNDSVSFNNN
-280 FNQSTYNFNSL
+280 
-291 QSTFNNS
+291 
-298 TFNQGTY
+298 TFNQGA
-305 NFTDNTSFNNDT
+305 
-317 FNQGTYNFNTS
+317 YNFNTS
-328 KVSFSGAN
+328 KVSFSGIN

-343 FASLKGSVSFGSGAV
+343 FASLKGSVSFGSNAI
-358 FNLNQTLNA
+358 FNLNQTLNN
-367 NQTYDILTTNGTI
+367 NQTYDILTTNGAI

-427 FSNKSITTQFLGD
+427 FNKQSIITQFLGD
-440 DLQAKAKATYQ
+440 NLQQQAQQTYQ
-451 QDLNNSQSAL
+451 EDVANSQNAL
-461 SNATNDNKIAS
+461 SGATSDNTIANNDTSYTQSKNATILK
-472 ADTGYTNNQN
+472 
-482 TTIKQDAQNLEHTSQ
+482 DAQGLENTNQ
-497 QIAKDEQALQGDLN
+497 QIQKDEQALEKDLAQI
-511 KLKQLANSSFN
+511 KQLANP
-522 EQAFN
+522 
-527 QAQSKEQQD
+527 
-536 EQTLQNE
+536 T
-543 ENTFSSEQEG
+543 
-553 LEKALANAKEQ
+553 
-564 QEQQQAQATY
+564 
-574 QQDLNNSQSALSNAT
+574 
-589 NDNKIASADTD
+589 
-600 YTKNQNTAIKQDAQ
+600 
-614 NLENTSQQITQD
+614 
-626 QKDLEQDLDKLQQ
+626 
-639 LANSK
+639 

-656 STEQQDEQ
+656 KQEQQDEQ
-664 TLQNEEETFS
+664 TLQNDENAFNTKQDSLNKAIQQAQEQQQKQEQAQAQQTYQEDLTNSQNALRGATSDNTIANNDTSYTQSKNATILKDAQGLENTNQQIQKDEQALEKDLAQIKQLANPTTGFNEQAFTQAQKQEQQDLKTLQSEENAFNT
-674 SEQEGLEKA
+674 EQEGLEQA
-683 LANAKHTSPTP
+683 IANAKHANPTPNPTPSPTPTP
-694 TKHTAQNNPPNKVSP
+694 TKHTAPNTPPSQVP
-709 PTQNLPT
+709 PTPTQNPPAES
-716 TNVWN
+716 VWS
-721 GVYNFQNQT
+721 GVYWLQNKT
-730 YSKKGIYYI
+730 YSNKGIYYI

-749 SGNTLSTYGYLD
+749 SGNTLSTY
-761 WFTLKNKFSVNA
+761 
-773 NNGTLI
+773 
-779 IGNNTESANTKGLIW
+779 
-794 IGDDKGLVYYN
+794 
-805 TGTFNAANIYLTSNL
+805 
-820 KTGNGFSG
+820 
-828 EGATLNFNATN
+828 
-839 RITINQASFDNSDA
+839 
-853 GAQHS
+853 
-858 YMNFKGSNIN
+858 
-868 VSGSSFTDDTN
+868 
-879 GGFSFSGNNNN
+879 
-890 SAISFNKTKFNQGTY
+890 
-905 NFTNSANLSFNNSN
+905 
-919 FNQSTYNFNSLQ
+919 
-931 STFNNSTFNQGTYN
+931 
-945 FTDNT
+945 
-950 SFNNDTFNQGTY
+950 
-962 NFNTSKVSFSGA
+962 
-974 NTLNSSSPFA
+974 
-984 SLKGSVSFGSGAVF
+984 
-998 NLNQTLNANQ
+998 
-1008 TYDILTTN
+1008 
-1016 GTIQYG
+1016 
-1022 VYQSYLWDL
+1022 
-1031 INYKGDKAISHVEVG
+1031 
-1046 NNTYDVTFD
+1046 
-1055 INGQDETL
+1055 
-1063 QETFSNKSIT
+1063 
-1073 TQFLGDDLQAKA
+1073 
-1085 KATYQQDLNNSQ
+1085 
-1097 SALSNATNDN
+1097 
-1107 KIASADTGYTN
+1107 
-1118 NQNTTIKQDAQNLEH
+1118 
-1133 TSQQIAKDEQA
+1133 
-1144 LQGDL
+1144 
-1149 NKLKQLANSSF
+1149 
-1160 NEQAFNQAQSKEQ
+1160 
-1173 QDEQT
+1173 
-1178 LQNEEETFSS
+1178 
-1188 EQEGLEKALA
+1188 
-1198 NAKPASPTPTPTPT
+1198 
-1212 PTPSPTPNPTP
+1212 
-1223 TKHTA
+1223 
-1228 PNKVP
+1228 
-1233 PTPPTQNLPTTN
+1233 
-1245 VWNGVYW
+1245 
-1252 LQNQTYSQKGVYYID
+1252 
-1267 PNLSGQ
+1267 
-1273 SGQSANTLSTYTAN
+1273 TAN
-1287 LLGRSFGVNIQ
+1287 LLGRNFSVNIQ

-1309 SVNDNGLI
+1309 NVNDNGLI

-1326 IIGTFNAANIYL
+1326 ITGTFNAANIYL
-1338 TNNFKTGEGVSGS
+1338 TNNFKTGEGVSNS

-1374 DAETVTKMIQT
+1374 NAETVTKMIQT
-1385 GASQHSYATFDA
+1385 GASQHSYTTFDA
-1397 TNNISVTNSSF
+1397 TNNISVTDSNF

-1418 NAKNISFSNAS
+1418 NAENISFSNAS

-1440 VISANAAN
+1440 AISANASN
-1448 SLSFNNSRL
+1448 SLSFTDSRL
-1457 NGGAVYNLWAN
+1457 NGGAVYNLQAN

-1519 NNANITLGNKSQT
+1519 NNANITLGNKSQA

-1558 ASAFN
+1558 TSAFN

-1571 NGSQAT
+1571 NGSQAA
-1577 FNSLFFNGA
+1577 FSSLFFNGG

-1596 NASSASFSNNTTINL
+1596 SASNASFSNNTTINL

-1617 VSNAS
+1617 ANNTS

-1634 QATFGG
+1634 QADFGG
-1640 NTTIDAASF
+1640 NTTIDTASF
-1649 NFDSASSLSFNNL
+1649 NFDSASSLNFNNL

-1675 SLSKALM
+1675 SLTKALM

-1833 TPKGSQTPQTPG
+1833 TPKGSQTPQAPG

-1863 FSSGNLKTL
+1863 FSSENLKTL
-1872 LGILSQNSATLKEMI
+1872 LGILSQNSTALKEMI
-1887 ETNQLDNITSIN
+1887 ESNQLDNITNIN
-1899 EVLQLLDRIKI
+1899 EVLQLLDKIKI
-1910 TPAQKQA
+1910 TQAQKQA
-1917 LLETINHLTDNIN
+1917 LLDTINHLTDNIN
-1930 QTFSNGNLVIG
+1930 QTFNNGNLVIG
-1941 ATQDHVTNSTSSIW
+1941 ATQDNVTNSTSSIW

-2002 IYITGTLGSGNAF
+2002 IYITGTVGSGNAF

-2021 DITFQSANNLVLN
+2021 DVTFQSANNLVLN

-2082 GNFVENALIPLS
+2082 GNFIENALSPLS
-2094 KELPS
+2094 KELPA
-2099 SLQNETLGQLI
+2099 SLQDETLGQLI
-2110 GQNNLDNL
+2110 GQNNLDDL

-2123 VMNAIQNIIS
+2123 VMNEIQNIIS
-2133 KKLSIFG
+2133 QKLSIFG

-2172 YMDASEL
+2172 YIDASEL
-2179 SSILSV
+2179 SSILGV

-2205 NDLLD
+2205 NDLLN

-2233 IISQGGLSGI
+2233 VISQGGLSGV
-2243 YNQGLGSVL
+2243 YDQGLGSVL

-2275 DFWQKGYFNFLSNGY
+2275 DFWQKGYFNFLSDGY

-2324 SKYQGAL
+2324 NKYQGAL

-2358 NNVSV
+2358 NNMSV

-2368 CINLANCPTTKNSSS
+2368 CINLANCPTTKNSSPA
-2383 TNSSVTP
+2383 NSSVTP
-2390 TNESLSVRANNFTF
+2390 TNETLSVRANNFTF
-2404 LGVIASNG
+2404 LGAIASNG
-2412 AIDLSQVKNNSVIG
+2412 AIDLSQVTNNSVIG

-2432 NATLQANNLTIANA
+2432 NATLQANNLTITNA
-2446 FNNASNSTA
+2446 FDNASNSTA
-2455 NINGDFTLNQQA
+2455 NINGNFTLNQQA

-2501 NAQGIATI
+2501 NAQGAATI
-2509 MTNYNNPLIQ
+2509 MANNNPLIQ
-2519 FNTSSKETGAY
+2519 FNTSSKETGTY

-2542 YNDQITGGSSL
+2542 YNNQITGGSSL
-2553 DNYLKLYTLI
+2553 DNYLKLYALI
-2563 NINGKH
+2563 DINGKH

-2578 YNGQAVSIK
+2578 YNGQAVSVK
-2587 DGGLIVGFKD
+2587 DGGLVVGFKD

-2609 NKVKIAVSNAPINN
+2609 NKVKIAVSNDPINN

-2636 QGIQG
+2636 QGVQS
-2641 VDSIEQAGGT
+2641 VDSIDQAGGN

-2723 LSDTSTFASADFHER
+2723 LSDTSTFARSDFLER

-2788 LYGINVGYDRFIKG
+2788 LYGINIGYDRFIKG

-2827 VNMGVYSR
+2827 VNVGVYSR

-2866 IINQSYRYNTWTTD
+2866 IINQSYRYDTWTTD

-2901 IGLAYYYIGMS
+2901 VGLSYYYIGLS
-2912 GLRGIM
+2912 SLRGIM

>member
-1 MAFKKAGL
+1 MAFEKAGL
-9 ISKFISKGSFKLN
+9 ISKFIPKGSFKLN

-30 LNPILKREKP
+30 LNLILKREKP

-46 TKSIKK
+46 TKSVKK
-52 PFNKNK
+52 PFNKNR

-72 GLPHLRASECRYW
+72 GLSHLRASECRYW
-85 SWWSGYHDKIESGSN
+85 SWSSWSYHDSIESGSN

-128 AGGAS
+128 TGGAS

-155 VNGVNVGYITGTYD
+155 VNGGNLGYITGTYD

-175 NSSRITTGNSLSDG
+175 NSSRITTGNSFSTG
-189 GGATLNFNATNRI
+189 GGATLNFNATNHI

-214 GAQHSY
+214 GTQHSY
-220 MNFKGSNI
+220 MNFSGSNI
-228 NVSGS
+228 NVISS

-247 NNNNSAISFNKTKFN
+247 NGTNSNLSFNQTNFNQGTYKFTNSANLNFNNSAFN

-267 FTNSANLSFNNSN
+267 FNSAQSVFENSNFNQGTYKFTNSANLNFNNSN
-280 FNQSTYNFNSL
+280 FNQGTYNFNSA
-291 QSTFNNS
+291 QSVFENS
-298 TFNQGTY
+298 NFNQGTY
-305 NFTDNTSFNNDT
+305 SFTDNTGLNFNNDT
-317 FNQGTYNFNTS
+317 FNQGTYNFNAS
-328 KVSFSGAN
+328 KVSFSGIN

-343 FASLKGSVSFGSGAV
+343 FASLKGSVSFGSGAI
-358 FNLNQTLNA
+358 FNLNQTLNS
-367 NQTYDILTTNGTI
+367 NQTYDILTTNKTI

-397 DKAISHVEV
+397 DKAISHVGV
-406 GNNTYDVTFDI
+406 GSNTYDVTFDI

-427 FSNKSITTQFLGD
+427 FSNQSITTQFLGD

-451 QDLNNSQSAL
+451 QDLSNSQSAL
-461 SNATNDNKIAS
+461 NNATSDNKIAS
-472 ADTGYTNNQN
+472 NDAGYTNNQN
-482 TTIKQDAQNLEHTSQ
+482 TTIKKDAQS
-497 QIAKDEQALQGDLN
+497 
-511 KLKQLANSSFN
+511 
-522 EQAFN
+522 
-527 QAQSKEQQD
+527 
-536 EQTLQNE
+536 
-543 ENTFSSEQEG
+543 
-553 LEKALANAKEQ
+553 
-564 QEQQQAQATY
+564 
-574 QQDLNNSQSALSNAT
+574 
-589 NDNKIASADTD
+589 
-600 YTKNQNTAIKQDAQ
+600 
-614 NLENTSQQITQD
+614 LENTSQQIV
-626 QKDLEQDLDKLQQ
+626 KDKQTLKGDLDKLQQ
-639 LANSK
+639 LANSP
-644 TGFNEQAFNQAQ
+644 TGFNEQAFKNAQ

-664 TLQNEEETFS
+664 TLQENENTFN

-683 LANAKHTSPTP
+683 IANAKPTSPTPSPTPTP
-694 TKHTAQNNPPNKVSP
+694 TKHTAQN
-709 PTQNLPT
+709 
-716 TNVWN
+716 
-721 GVYNFQNQT
+721 
-730 YSKKGIYYI
+730 
-739 DPNLSGQSGQ
+739 
-749 SGNTLSTYGYLD
+749 
-761 WFTLKNKFSVNA
+761 
-773 NNGTLI
+773 
-779 IGNNTESANTKGLIW
+779 
-794 IGDDKGLVYYN
+794 
-805 TGTFNAANIYLTSNL
+805 
-820 KTGNGFSG
+820 
-828 EGATLNFNATN
+828 
-839 RITINQASFDNSDA
+839 
-853 GAQHS
+853 
-858 YMNFKGSNIN
+858 
-868 VSGSSFTDDTN
+868 
-879 GGFSFSGNNNN
+879 
-890 SAISFNKTKFNQGTY
+890 
-905 NFTNSANLSFNNSN
+905 
-919 FNQSTYNFNSLQ
+919 
-931 STFNNSTFNQGTYN
+931 
-945 FTDNT
+945 
-950 SFNNDTFNQGTY
+950 
-962 NFNTSKVSFSGA
+962 
-974 NTLNSSSPFA
+974 
-984 SLKGSVSFGSGAVF
+984 
-998 NLNQTLNANQ
+998 
-1008 TYDILTTN
+1008 
-1016 GTIQYG
+1016 
-1022 VYQSYLWDL
+1022 
-1031 INYKGDKAISHVEVG
+1031 
-1046 NNTYDVTFD
+1046 
-1055 INGQDETL
+1055 
-1063 QETFSNKSIT
+1063 
-1073 TQFLGDDLQAKA
+1073 
-1085 KATYQQDLNNSQ
+1085 
-1097 SALSNATNDN
+1097 
-1107 KIASADTGYTN
+1107 
-1118 NQNTTIKQDAQNLEH
+1118 
-1133 TSQQIAKDEQA
+1133 
-1144 LQGDL
+1144 
-1149 NKLKQLANSSF
+1149 
-1160 NEQAFNQAQSKEQ
+1160 
-1173 QDEQT
+1173 
-1178 LQNEEETFSS
+1178 
-1188 EQEGLEKALA
+1188 
-1198 NAKPASPTPTPTPT
+1198 TP
-1212 PTPSPTPNPTP
+1212 
-1223 TKHTA
+1223 

-1245 VWNGVYW
+1245 VWNGVYN
-1252 LQNQTYSQKGVYYID
+1252 LQNQTYSKQGIYYID

-1273 SGQSANTLSTYTAN
+1273 SGQSGNTLSTYTAN

-1326 IIGTFNAANIYL
+1326 ITGTFNAANIYL

-1385 GASQHSYATFDA
+1385 GASQHSYAAFDA

-1519 NNANITLGNKSQT
+1519 NNANITLGNKSQAT
-1532 AFKNSLTLDNN
+1532 FKNSLTLDNN
-1543 SNLSLDNQSVLNASG
+1543 SNLSLDNQSVLNANG

-1577 FNSLFFNGA
+1577 FKSLFFNGGI
-1586 TLSLNANSKL
+1586 LSLNANSKL

-1617 VSNAS
+1617 ASNTS
-1622 SLNANINFQGAS
+1622 SLNANINFQGTS
-1634 QATFGG
+1634 QADFGG
-1640 NTTIDAASF
+1640 NTTIDTASF

-1675 SLSKALM
+1675 SLTKALM

-1721 ITGISGA
+1721 IIGISGA

-1746 SDNNNI
+1746 SGNNNI

-1804 KQNPTGYSYDYSDN
+1804 KQNPTGYNYDYSDN

-1833 TPKGSQTPQTPG
+1833 TPKGSQTPQTPS

-1887 ETNQLDNITSIN
+1887 ESNQLDNITSIN
-1899 EVLQLLDRIKI
+1899 EVLQLLDKIKI

-1941 ATQDHVTNSTSSIW
+1941 ATQDNATNSTSSIW

-2021 DITFQSANNLVLN
+2021 DVTFQSANNLVLN

-2067 LSQMAMEKIKQAGGL
+2067 LSQVAMEKIKQAGGL
-2082 GNFVENALIPLS
+2082 GNFVENALSPLS

-2172 YMDASEL
+2172 YIDASEL

-2205 NDLLD
+2205 NDLLN

-2219 KLESQGLV
+2219 KLEAQGLV

-2233 IISQGGLSGI
+2233 IISQGGLSGV

-2404 LGVIASNG
+2404 LGTIASNG

-2432 NATLQANNLTIANA
+2432 NATLQANNLTITNA

-2455 NINGDFTLNQQA
+2455 NINGNFTLNQQA

-2501 NAQGIATI
+2501 NAQGAATI
-2509 MTNYNNPLIQ
+2509 MANNNNPLIQ
-2519 FNTSSKETGAY
+2519 FNTSSKETGTY

-2542 YNDQITGGSSL
+2542 YNDQITGGNSL

-2563 NINGKH
+2563 DINGKR

-2578 YNGQAVSIK
+2578 YNGQAVNIK
-2587 DGGLIVGFKD
+2587 DGGLVVGFKD

-2609 NKVKIAVSNAPINN
+2609 NKVKIAVSNDPINN

-2636 QGIQG
+2636 QGNQS

-2698 PNFKNDATNILQIN
+2698 PDFKNDATNILQIN

-2788 LYGINVGYDRFIKG
+2788 LYGINIGYDRFIKG

-2807 YAAYGY
+2807 YVAYGY

-2866 IINQSYRYNTWTTD
+2866 IINQSYKYNTWTTD

-2901 IGLAYYYIGMS
+2901 IGLAYYYIGLS

>member
-1 MAFKKAGL
+1 MAFKKARL
-9 ISKFISKGSFKLN
+9 ISRFISKGSFKLN
-22 KISKKIFK
+22 KISKKIFT
-30 LNPILKREKP
+30 LNQILKREKP

-46 TKSIKK
+46 TKSIEK

-72 GLPHLRASECRYW
+72 GLSHLRANECRYW
-85 SWWSGYHDKIESGSN
+85 SWSSWSYQDNIESGPN

-112 TQGSGTY
+112 AQGSGTY

-133 FTQKFNNGTLN
+133 FTQKFNGGTLN

-155 VNGVNVGYITGTYD
+155 INGGDVGYITGTYD
-169 AQTINF
+169 AANIYLT
-175 NSSRITTGNSLSDG
+175 SHLTTGNSYADG
-189 GGATLNFNATNRI
+189 GGATLNFNATNNI
-202 TINQASFDNSDA
+202 TINQASLDNSDA
-214 GAQHSY
+214 GTQHSY

-228 NVSGS
+228 KVSGS
-233 SFTDDTNGGFSFSG
+233 SFKDDTDGGFSFSG
-247 NNNNSAISFNKTKFN
+247 NSNNSTISFNQTNFN

-267 FTNSANLSFNNSN
+267 FSNSTSSSFGNSN
-280 FNQSTYNFNSL
+280 FNQGTYHFNSA
-291 QSTFNNS
+291 QSTFENS
-298 TFNQGTY
+298 AFNQGTY
-305 NFTDNTSFNNDT
+305 NFNDNTSFNNDT

-328 KVSFSGAN
+328 KVSFSGIN

-343 FASLKGSVSFGSGAV
+343 FASLKGSVSFNSDAV
-358 FNLNQTLNA
+358 FNLNQTLNS
-367 NQTYDILTTNGTI
+367 NQTYDILTTNGAI

-397 DKAISHVEV
+397 DKAISHVGV

-427 FSNKSITTQFLGD
+427 FNKQSIITQFLGD
-440 DLQAKAKATYQ
+440 NLQQQAQQTYQ
-451 QDLNNSQSAL
+451 EDVAHSQNALNNVTS
-461 SNATNDNKIAS
+461 DNTIAS
-472 ADTGYTNNQN
+472 NDTSYTQSKNP
-482 TTIKQDAQNLEHTSQ
+482 TIAKDAQGLENTNQKIQ
-497 QIAKDEQALQGDLN
+497 QDEQALEKDLAQI
-511 KLKQLANSSFN
+511 KQLANSTTGFS

-527 QAQSKEQQD
+527 QVQKQEQQD

-543 ENTFSSEQEG
+543 EKTFNSEQEG
-553 LEKALANAKEQ
+553 LEQAIANAKP
-564 QEQQQAQATY
+564 
-574 QQDLNNSQSALSNAT
+574 
-589 NDNKIASADTD
+589 
-600 YTKNQNTAIKQDAQ
+600 
-614 NLENTSQQITQD
+614 TSPTPSH
-626 QKDLEQDLDKLQQ
+626 
-639 LANSK
+639 A
-644 TGFNEQAFNQAQ
+644 
-656 STEQQDEQ
+656 
-664 TLQNEEETFS
+664 
-674 SEQEGLEKA
+674 
-683 LANAKHTSPTP
+683 PTP
-694 TKHTAQNNPPNKVSP
+694 TKHTAPNTPPNKVSP

-716 TNVWN
+716 TNVWS
-721 GVYNFQNQT
+721 GVYWLQNKT
-730 YSKKGIYYI
+730 YSNKDIYYI

-749 SGNTLSTYGYLD
+749 
-761 WFTLKNKFSVNA
+761 
-773 NNGTLI
+773 NG
-779 IGNNTESANTKGLIW
+779 
-794 IGDDKGLVYYN
+794 
-805 TGTFNAANIYLTSNL
+805 
-820 KTGNGFSG
+820 
-828 EGATLNFNATN
+828 
-839 RITINQASFDNSDA
+839 
-853 GAQHS
+853 
-858 YMNFKGSNIN
+858 
-868 VSGSSFTDDTN
+868 
-879 GGFSFSGNNNN
+879 
-890 SAISFNKTKFNQGTY
+890 
-905 NFTNSANLSFNNSN
+905 
-919 FNQSTYNFNSLQ
+919 
-931 STFNNSTFNQGTYN
+931 
-945 FTDNT
+945 
-950 SFNNDTFNQGTY
+950 
-962 NFNTSKVSFSGA
+962 
-974 NTLNSSSPFA
+974 
-984 SLKGSVSFGSGAVF
+984 
-998 NLNQTLNANQ
+998 
-1008 TYDILTTN
+1008 
-1016 GTIQYG
+1016 
-1022 VYQSYLWDL
+1022 
-1031 INYKGDKAISHVEVG
+1031 
-1046 NNTYDVTFD
+1046 
-1055 INGQDETL
+1055 
-1063 QETFSNKSIT
+1063 
-1073 TQFLGDDLQAKA
+1073 
-1085 KATYQQDLNNSQ
+1085 
-1097 SALSNATNDN
+1097 
-1107 KIASADTGYTN
+1107 
-1118 NQNTTIKQDAQNLEH
+1118 
-1133 TSQQIAKDEQA
+1133 
-1144 LQGDL
+1144 
-1149 NKLKQLANSSF
+1149 
-1160 NEQAFNQAQSKEQ
+1160 
-1173 QDEQT
+1173 
-1178 LQNEEETFSS
+1178 
-1188 EQEGLEKALA
+1188 
-1198 NAKPASPTPTPTPT
+1198 
-1212 PTPSPTPNPTP
+1212 
-1223 TKHTA
+1223 
-1228 PNKVP
+1228 
-1233 PTPPTQNLPTTN
+1233 
-1245 VWNGVYW
+1245 
-1252 LQNQTYSQKGVYYID
+1252 
-1267 PNLSGQ
+1267 
-1273 SGQSANTLSTYTAN
+1273 NTLSTYTAN
-1287 LLGRSFGVNIQ
+1287 LFGRSFGVNIQ
-1298 NGTLIIGNNTE
+1298 NGTLVIGNNTE

-1326 IIGTFNAANIYL
+1326 ITGTFNAANIYL
-1338 TNNFKTGEGVSGS
+1338 TNNFKTGEGVSNS

-1385 GASQHSYATFDA
+1385 GASQHSYAAFDA
-1397 TNNISVTNSSF
+1397 LNNISVTNSSF

-1418 NAKNISFSNAS
+1418 SAKNISFSNTS

-1440 VISANAAN
+1440 TISANASN
-1448 SLSFNNSRL
+1448 SLSFVNSRL
-1457 NGGAVYNLWAN
+1457 NGGAVYNLQAN

-1488 NFNATTQL
+1488 NFNAATQL

-1519 NNANITLGNKSQT
+1519 NNANITLGNKSQA

-1543 SNLSLDNQSVLNASG
+1543 SNLSLDNQSVLNANNTST
-1558 ASAFN
+1558 FN

-1571 NGSQAT
+1571 NGSQAA
-1577 FNSLFFNGA
+1577 FKSLFFNGG
-1586 TLSLNANSKL
+1586 TLSLNASSKL

-1617 VSNAS
+1617 ASNTS

-1634 QATFGG
+1634 QADFGG
-1640 NTTIDAASF
+1640 NTTIDIASF
-1649 NFDSASSLSFNNL
+1649 NFDSASSLNFNNL

-1675 SLSKALM
+1675 SLTKALM

-1804 KQNPTGYSYDYSDN
+1804 KQNPTGYSYDYSGN

-1833 TPKGSQTPQTPG
+1833 TPKGSQTPQAPG

-1863 FSSGNLKTL
+1863 FSSENLKTL
-1872 LGILSQNSATLKEMI
+1872 LGILSQNSAALKEMI
-1887 ETNQLDNITSIN
+1887 ESNQLDNITNIN
-1899 EVLQLLDRIKI
+1899 EVLQLLDKIKI
-1910 TPAQKQA
+1910 TQAQKQA

-1930 QTFSNGNLVIG
+1930 QTFNNGNLIIG
-1941 ATQDHVTNSTSSIW
+1941 ATQDNVTNSTSSIW

-2021 DITFQSANNLVLN
+2021 DVTFQSTNNLVLN

-2044 NIFNLLGQEGID
+2044 NIFNLLGPKGID

-2067 LSQMAMEKIKQAGGL
+2067 LSQVAMEKIKQAGGL
-2082 GNFVENALIPLS
+2082 GNFIENALSPLS
-2094 KELPS
+2094 KELPA
-2099 SLQNETLGQLI
+2099 SLQDETLGQLI
-2110 GQNNLDNL
+2110 GQNNLDDL

-2133 KKLSIFG
+2133 KKLNIFG

-2172 YMDASEL
+2172 YIDASEI

-2205 NDLLD
+2205 NDLLN

-2233 IISQGGLSGI
+2233 IISQGGLSGV
-2243 YNQGLGSVL
+2243 YNQGLGNVL

-2331 IFASNGV
+2331 IFASNDV

-2368 CINLANCPTTKNSSS
+2368 CVNLANCPTTKNSSS
-2383 TNSSVTP
+2383 SSSVTP

-2404 LGVIASNG
+2404 LGAIASNG
-2412 AIDLSQVKNNSVIG
+2412 VIDLSQVTNNSVIG
-2426 TLNLNE
+2426 MLNLNE
-2432 NATLQANNLTIANA
+2432 NATLQANNLTITNA

-2455 NINGDFTLNQQA
+2455 NINGNFTLNQQA

-2501 NAQGIATI
+2501 NTQGTATI
-2509 MTNYNNPLIQ
+2509 MANDNNPLIQ
-2519 FNTSSKETGAY
+2519 FNASSKEVGTY

-2542 YNDQITGGSSL
+2542 YNNQITGGSSL
-2553 DNYLKLYTLI
+2553 DNYLKLYALI
-2563 NINGKH
+2563 DINGKH

-2578 YNGQAVSIK
+2578 YNGQAVSVK
-2587 DGGLIVGFKD
+2587 DGGLVVGFKD

-2609 NKVKIAVSNAPINN
+2609 NKVKIAVSNDPINN

-2636 QGIQG
+2636 QGVQG
-2641 VDSIEQAGGT
+2641 VDSIDQAGGN

-2813 SGFHANITQ
+2813 SGFHGNITQ

-2866 IINQSYRYNTWTTD
+2866 IINQSYRYDTWTTD

-2901 IGLAYYYIGMS
+2901 VGLAYYYIGLS

>member
-1 MAFKKAGL
+1 MAFKKARL
-9 ISKFISKGSFKLN
+9 ISNFISKGSFLN

-30 LNPILKREKP
+30 LNQILKREKP

-46 TKSIKK
+46 TKSVKK

-72 GLPHLRASECRYW
+72 GLSHLRASECRYW
-85 SWWSGYHDKIESGSN
+85 SWSSWSYHDNIESGSN

-144 VGGNIRFGGTG
+144 ARGNIHFGGTG
-155 VNGVNVGYITGTYD
+155 VNGGDVGYITGTYD

-175 NSSRITTGNSLSDG
+175 NSSRITTGNSFSTG
-189 GGATLNFNATNRI
+189 GGATLNFNAANHI
-202 TINQASFDNSDA
+202 TINQASFDNGDA
-214 GAQHSY
+214 GTQHSY
-220 MNFKGSNI
+220 MNFSGSNI

-233 SFTDDTNGGFSFSG
+233 SFTDDTNGGFSFSANG
-247 NNNNSAISFNKTKFN
+247 ANSNLSFDKTNFNQGTYKFTNSANLNFNNSAFN

-267 FTNSANLSFNNSN
+267 FSSA
-280 FNQSTYNFNSL
+280 
-291 QSTFNNS
+291 QSTFNND
-298 TFNQGTY
+298 TFSQGTY
-305 NFTDNTSFNNDT
+305 SFTDNTGLNFDNDT
-317 FNQGTYNFNTS
+317 FNQGTYSLNAN

-343 FASLKGSVSFGSGAV
+343 FASLKGSVSFGSGAI

-406 GNNTYDVTFDI
+406 GSNTYDVTFDI

-427 FSNKSITTQFLGD
+427 FNNQAITTQFLGD

-451 QDLNNSQSAL
+451 QDLTSSQTAL
-461 SNATNDNKIAS
+461 NNATSDNKIANS
-472 ADTGYTNNQN
+472 DTDYTNNQN
-482 TTIKQDAQNLEHTSQ
+482 TTIKKDAQGLENTSQ
-497 QIAKDEQALQGDLN
+497 TIQQDEQALKGDLDN
-511 KLKQLANSSFN
+511 LQQLANASTGFN
-522 EQAFN
+522 QQAFN
-527 QAQSKEQQD
+527 QTQSTEQQD
-536 EQTLQNE
+536 LQTLQNE
-543 ENTFSSEQEG
+543 ENTFNAEQEG
-553 LEKALANAKEQ
+553 LK
-564 QEQQQAQATY
+564 QA
-574 QQDLNNSQSALSNAT
+574 
-589 NDNKIASADTD
+589 I
-600 YTKNQNTAIKQDAQ
+600 
-614 NLENTSQQITQD
+614 
-626 QKDLEQDLDKLQQ
+626 
-639 LANSK
+639 
-644 TGFNEQAFNQAQ
+644 
-656 STEQQDEQ
+656 
-664 TLQNEEETFS
+664 
-674 SEQEGLEKA
+674 
-683 LANAKHTSPTP
+683 
-694 TKHTAQNNPPNKVSP
+694 
-709 PTQNLPT
+709 
-716 TNVWN
+716 
-721 GVYNFQNQT
+721 
-730 YSKKGIYYI
+730 
-739 DPNLSGQSGQ
+739 
-749 SGNTLSTYGYLD
+749 
-761 WFTLKNKFSVNA
+761 
-773 NNGTLI
+773 
-779 IGNNTESANTKGLIW
+779 
-794 IGDDKGLVYYN
+794 
-805 TGTFNAANIYLTSNL
+805 
-820 KTGNGFSG
+820 
-828 EGATLNFNATN
+828 
-839 RITINQASFDNSDA
+839 
-853 GAQHS
+853 
-858 YMNFKGSNIN
+858 
-868 VSGSSFTDDTN
+868 
-879 GGFSFSGNNNN
+879 
-890 SAISFNKTKFNQGTY
+890 
-905 NFTNSANLSFNNSN
+905 
-919 FNQSTYNFNSLQ
+919 
-931 STFNNSTFNQGTYN
+931 
-945 FTDNT
+945 
-950 SFNNDTFNQGTY
+950 
-962 NFNTSKVSFSGA
+962 
-974 NTLNSSSPFA
+974 
-984 SLKGSVSFGSGAVF
+984 
-998 NLNQTLNANQ
+998 
-1008 TYDILTTN
+1008 
-1016 GTIQYG
+1016 
-1022 VYQSYLWDL
+1022 
-1031 INYKGDKAISHVEVG
+1031 
-1046 NNTYDVTFD
+1046 
-1055 INGQDETL
+1055 
-1063 QETFSNKSIT
+1063 
-1073 TQFLGDDLQAKA
+1073 
-1085 KATYQQDLNNSQ
+1085 
-1097 SALSNATNDN
+1097 
-1107 KIASADTGYTN
+1107 
-1118 NQNTTIKQDAQNLEH
+1118 
-1133 TSQQIAKDEQA
+1133 
-1144 LQGDL
+1144 
-1149 NKLKQLANSSF
+1149 
-1160 NEQAFNQAQSKEQ
+1160 
-1173 QDEQT
+1173 
-1178 LQNEEETFSS
+1178 
-1188 EQEGLEKALA
+1188 A
-1198 NAKPASPTPTPTPT
+1198 NAKPASPTP
-1212 PTPSPTPNPTP
+1212 SPTP

-1228 PNKVP
+1228 PNTPPNKVS

-1245 VWNGVYW
+1245 VWSGVYW
-1252 LQNQTYSQKGVYYID
+1252 LQNQTYSKQGVYYID

-1273 SGQSANTLSTYTAN
+1273 SGQSGNTLSTYTAN

-1326 IIGTFNAANIYL
+1326 ITGTFNAANIYL

-1385 GASQHSYATFDA
+1385 GASQHSYAAFDA
-1397 TNNISVTNSSF
+1397 ANNISVTNSRF

-1440 VISANAAN
+1440 VISANATN

-1519 NNANITLGNKSQT
+1519 NNANITLGNKSQA

-1543 SNLSLDNQSVLNASG
+1543 SNLSLDNQSVLNANG
-1558 ASAFN
+1558 ASIFN

-1577 FNSLFFNGA
+1577 FNSLFFNGGII
-1586 TLSLNANSKL
+1586 SLNANSKL

-1617 VSNAS
+1617 ASNTS

-1634 QATFGG
+1634 QADFGG
-1640 NTTIDAASF
+1640 NTTIDTASF

-1662 TANGALNFNGYAP
+1662 TANGALNFNGYVP
-1675 SLSKALM
+1675 SLTKALM

-1746 SDNNNI
+1746 SGNNNI

-1872 LGILSQNSATLKEMI
+1872 LGILSQNSSTLKEMI
-1887 ETNQLDNITSIN
+1887 ESNQLDNITSIN
-1899 EVLQLLDRIKI
+1899 EVLQLLDEIKI
-1910 TPAQKQA
+1910 TPTQKQA

-1930 QTFSNGNLVIG
+1930 QTFNNGNLVIG
-1941 ATQDHVTNSTSSIW
+1941 ATQDNVTNSTSSIW

-2002 IYITGTLGSGNAF
+2002 IYITGTLGSANAF

-2021 DITFQSANNLVLN
+2021 DVTFQSANNLVLN

-2067 LSQMAMEKIKQAGGL
+2067 LSQVAMEKIKQAGGL
-2082 GNFVENALIPLS
+2082 GNFIENALSPLS
-2094 KELPS
+2094 KELPA

-2123 VMNAIQNIIS
+2123 VMNEIQNIIS

-2172 YMDASEL
+2172 YIDASEL

-2205 NDLLD
+2205 NDLLN

-2233 IISQGGLSGI
+2233 IISQGGLSGV

-2252 PPSLQNALKE
+2252 PLSLQNALKE

-2324 SKYQGAL
+2324 SKYQGTL

-2390 TNESLSVRANNFTF
+2390 TNESLSVHANNFTF
-2404 LGVIASNG
+2404 LGTIASNG

-2432 NATLQANNLTIANA
+2432 NATLQANNLTITNA

-2455 NINGDFTLNQQA
+2455 NINGNFTLNQQA

-2485 GDLVFNLSHSV
+2485 GDLVFNLSHSA

-2501 NAQGIATI
+2501 NAQGTATI
-2509 MTNYNNPLIQ
+2509 MADNNNPLIQ
-2519 FNTSSKETGAY
+2519 FNTSSKEAGTY
-2530 TLIDSAK
+2530 TLIDSTK

-2542 YNDQITGGSSL
+2542 YNDQITGGNSL

-2563 NINGKH
+2563 DINGKH

-2578 YNGQAVSIK
+2578 YNGQAVNIK
-2587 DGGLIVGFKD
+2587 DSGLVVGFKD

-2609 NKVKIAVSNAPINN
+2609 NKVKIAVSNDPINN

-2636 QGIQG
+2636 QGTQG
-2641 VDSIEQAGGT
+2641 VDSIDQAGGT

-2698 PNFKNDATNILQIN
+2698 PDFKNDATNILQIN

-2866 IINQSYRYNTWTTD
+2866 IINQSYKYNTWTTD

-2901 IGLAYYYIGMS
+2901 IGLAYYYIGLS

-3029 TGNIGMRYAF
+3029 TGNIGIRYAF

>member
-1 MAFKKAGL
+1 MAFKKARL
-9 ISKFISKGSFKLN
+9 ISRFISKGSFKLN
-22 KISKKIFK
+22 KISKKIFT
-30 LNPILKREKP
+30 LNQILKREKP

-46 TKSIKK
+46 TKSIEK

-72 GLPHLRASECRYW
+72 GLSHLRANECRYW
-85 SWWSGYHDKIESGSN
+85 SWSSWSYQDNIESGPN

-112 TQGSGTY
+112 AQGSGTY

-128 AGGAS
+128 VGGAS
-133 FTQKFNNGTLN
+133 FTQKFNNGTLDI
-144 VGGNIRFGGTG
+144 GGNIRFGGTG
-155 VNGVNVGYITGTYD
+155 INGGDVGYITGTYD

-175 NSSRITTGNSLSDG
+175 NSSRITTGNSYADG
-189 GGATLNFNATNRI
+189 GGATLNFNATNNI
-202 TINQASFDNSDA
+202 AINQASFDNSDA
-214 GAQHSY
+214 GTQKSY

-228 NVSGS
+228 KISGS
-233 SFTDDTNGGFSFSG
+233 SFKDDTDGGFSFSG
-247 NNNNSAISFNKTKFN
+247 NNNNSTISFNQTSFN

-267 FTNSANLSFNNSN
+267 FSNSASSSFDNSN
-280 FNQSTYNFNSL
+280 FNQGTYHFNST
-291 QSTFNNS
+291 QSTFENS
-298 TFNQGTY
+298 NFNQGTY
-305 NFTDNTSFNNDT
+305 DFNNNASFNNDT
-317 FNQGTYNFNTS
+317 FNQGTYSFNTS
-328 KVSFSGAN
+328 KVSFSGIN

-343 FASLKGSVSFGSGAV
+343 FASLKGSVSFNSNAI
-358 FNLNQTLNA
+358 FNLNQTFND
-367 NQTYDILTTNGTI
+367 NQTYDILTTNGAI

-406 GNNTYDVTFDI
+406 GNNIYDVTFDI

-427 FSNKSITTQFLGD
+427 FNNQSITTQFLGD
-440 DLQAKAKATYQ
+440 NLQQEAQQTYQ
-451 QDLNNSQSAL
+451 EDVAHSQNAL
-461 SNATNDNKIAS
+461 SGAISDNTIASNDTSYTQSKNATVAK
-472 ADTGYTNNQN
+472 
-482 TTIKQDAQNLEHTSQ
+482 DAQSLENTNQ
-497 QIAKDEQALQGDLN
+497 QIQKDEKALKKDLDN
-511 KLKQLANSSFN
+511 LNQLVNSTTGFN

-527 QAQSKEQQD
+527 QAQKQEQQEEQTLQNEENAFNTEQDSLNKAIQQAQQQQQKQQQKQEQQQAQQTYQEDLTNSQNTLSGATSDNTIANNDTDYTSNKNTTIATDAQNLESTNQQIAQDEQALQGDLDKLKQLANSTTGFSEQAFNQAQKQEQQD

-543 ENTFSSEQEG
+543 EKTFNSEQEG
-553 LEKALANAKEQ
+553 LK
-564 QEQQQAQATY
+564 QA
-574 QQDLNNSQSALSNAT
+574 
-589 NDNKIASADTD
+589 I
-600 YTKNQNTAIKQDAQ
+600 
-614 NLENTSQQITQD
+614 
-626 QKDLEQDLDKLQQ
+626 
-639 LANSK
+639 
-644 TGFNEQAFNQAQ
+644 
-656 STEQQDEQ
+656 
-664 TLQNEEETFS
+664 
-674 SEQEGLEKA
+674 
-683 LANAKHTSPTP
+683 ANAKHVSPTPNPTPSPTPTP
-694 TKHTAQNNPPNKVSP
+694 TKHTGPNTPPSQVPPTPPSQNPPAES
-709 PTQNLPT
+709 
-716 TNVWN
+716 VWS
-721 GVYNFQNQT
+721 GVYWLQNKT
-730 YSKKGIYYI
+730 YSKQGIYYI

-749 SGNTLSTYGYLD
+749 SGNTLSTYTANLLGRS
-761 WFTLKNKFSVNA
+761 FGVNA

-779 IGNNTESANTKGLIW
+779 IGN
-794 IGDDKGLVYYN
+794 D
-805 TGTFNAANIYLTSNL
+805 
-820 KTGNGFSG
+820 
-828 EGATLNFNATN
+828 
-839 RITINQASFDNSDA
+839 
-853 GAQHS
+853 
-858 YMNFKGSNIN
+858 
-868 VSGSSFTDDTN
+868 
-879 GGFSFSGNNNN
+879 
-890 SAISFNKTKFNQGTY
+890 
-905 NFTNSANLSFNNSN
+905 
-919 FNQSTYNFNSLQ
+919 
-931 STFNNSTFNQGTYN
+931 
-945 FTDNT
+945 
-950 SFNNDTFNQGTY
+950 
-962 NFNTSKVSFSGA
+962 
-974 NTLNSSSPFA
+974 
-984 SLKGSVSFGSGAVF
+984 
-998 NLNQTLNANQ
+998 
-1008 TYDILTTN
+1008 
-1016 GTIQYG
+1016 
-1022 VYQSYLWDL
+1022 
-1031 INYKGDKAISHVEVG
+1031 
-1046 NNTYDVTFD
+1046 
-1055 INGQDETL
+1055 
-1063 QETFSNKSIT
+1063 
-1073 TQFLGDDLQAKA
+1073 
-1085 KATYQQDLNNSQ
+1085 
-1097 SALSNATNDN
+1097 
-1107 KIASADTGYTN
+1107 
-1118 NQNTTIKQDAQNLEH
+1118 
-1133 TSQQIAKDEQA
+1133 
-1144 LQGDL
+1144 
-1149 NKLKQLANSSF
+1149 
-1160 NEQAFNQAQSKEQ
+1160 
-1173 QDEQT
+1173 
-1178 LQNEEETFSS
+1178 
-1188 EQEGLEKALA
+1188 
-1198 NAKPASPTPTPTPT
+1198 
-1212 PTPSPTPNPTP
+1212 
-1223 TKHTA
+1223 
-1228 PNKVP
+1228 
-1233 PTPPTQNLPTTN
+1233 
-1245 VWNGVYW
+1245 
-1252 LQNQTYSQKGVYYID
+1252 
-1267 PNLSGQ
+1267 
-1273 SGQSANTLSTYTAN
+1273 
-1287 LLGRSFGVNIQ
+1287 
-1298 NGTLIIGNNTE
+1298 TE

-1326 IIGTFNAANIYL
+1326 ITGTFSAANIYL

-1385 GASQHSYATFDA
+1385 GASQHSYAAFDA
-1397 TNNISVTNSSF
+1397 TNNISVTDSNF

-1418 NAKNISFSNAS
+1418 NAENISFSNAS

-1440 VISANAAN
+1440 TISANASN
-1448 SLSFNNSRL
+1448 SLSLIDSRL
-1457 NGGAVYNLWAN
+1457 NGGAIYNLQAN

-1519 NNANITLGNKSQT
+1519 NNANITLGNKSQA

-1543 SNLSLDNQSVLNASG
+1543 SNLSLDNQSVLNANG
-1558 ASAFN
+1558 ASTFN

-1571 NGSQAT
+1571 NGSQAA
-1577 FNSLFFNGA
+1577 FNSLFFNGG
-1586 TLSLNANSKL
+1586 TLSLNASSKL
-1596 NASSASFSNNTTINL
+1596 NASSASFSNDTTINL

-1617 VSNAS
+1617 ANNTS

-1634 QATFGG
+1634 QANFGG
-1640 NTTIDAASF
+1640 NTTIDTASF
-1649 NFDSASSLSFNNL
+1649 NFDSASSLNFNNL

-1675 SLSKALM
+1675 SLTKALM

-1776 TIEVLNNPNSASN
+1776 TIEVLNNPNSDSN

-1833 TPKGSQTPQTPG
+1833 TPKGSQTPQAPG

-1863 FSSGNLKTL
+1863 FSSENLKTL

-1887 ETNQLDNITSIN
+1887 ESNQLDNITNIN
-1899 EVLQLLDRIKI
+1899 EVLQLLDKIKI
-1910 TPAQKQA
+1910 TQAQKQA

-1941 ATQDHVTNSTSSIW
+1941 ATQDNVTNSTSSIW

-2002 IYITGTLGSGNAF
+2002 IYITGTIGSGNAF

-2021 DITFQSANNLVLN
+2021 DVTFQSANNLVLN

-2044 NIFNLLGQEGID
+2044 NIFNLLGQKGIE

-2067 LSQMAMEKIKQAGGL
+2067 LSQVAMEKIKQAGGL
-2082 GNFVENALIPLS
+2082 GNFIENALSPLS
-2094 KELPS
+2094 KELPA
-2099 SLQNETLGQLI
+2099 SLQDETLGQLI
-2110 GQNNLDNL
+2110 GQNNLDDL

-2123 VMNAIQNIIS
+2123 VMNEIQNIIS
-2133 KKLSIFG
+2133 QKLSIFG

-2172 YMDASEL
+2172 YIDASEI

-2205 NDLLD
+2205 NDLLN

-2233 IISQGGLSGI
+2233 VISQGGLSGV

-2262 NDLGALLSPRGLH
+2262 NDLGTLLSPRGLH
-2275 DFWQKGYFNFLSNGY
+2275 DFWQKGYFNFLSDGY

-2331 IFASNGV
+2331 IFASNDV

-2368 CINLANCPTTKNSSS
+2368 CVNLANCPTTKNSSS
-2383 TNSSVTP
+2383 SSSVTP

-2404 LGVIASNG
+2404 LGAIASNG
-2412 AIDLSQVKNNSVIG
+2412 AINLSQVTNNSVIG

-2432 NATLQANNLTIANA
+2432 NATLQANNLTITNA

-2455 NINGDFTLNQQA
+2455 NINGNFTLNQQA

-2501 NAQGIATI
+2501 NAQGNATI
-2509 MTNYNNPLIQ
+2509 MANNNNPLIQ
-2519 FNTSSKETGAY
+2519 FNTSSKETGTY
-2530 TLIDSAK
+2530 TLINSAK

-2542 YNDQITGGSSL
+2542 YNNQITGGSSL
-2553 DNYLKLYTLI
+2553 DNYLKLYALI
-2563 NINGKH
+2563 DINGKH

-2587 DGGLIVGFKD
+2587 DGGLVVGFKD

-2609 NKVKIAVSNAPINN
+2609 NKVKIAVSNDPINN

-2636 QGIQG
+2636 QGVQS
-2641 VDSIEQAGGT
+2641 VDSIDQAGGT

-2669 APYYLESHSTKDLTT
+2669 APYYLESHSIKDLTT

-2698 PNFKNDATNILQIN
+2698 PDFKNDATNILQIN

-2813 SGFHANITQ
+2813 SGFHGNITQ

-2866 IINQSYRYNTWTTD
+2866 IINQSYRYDTWTTD

-2901 IGLAYYYIGMS
+2901 VGLAYYYIGLS

-2918 DDPIYNQFRANAD
+2918 DNPIYNQFRANAD

-3029 TGNIGMRYAF
+3029 TGNIGIRYAF

>member
-1 MAFKKAGL
+1 MAFKKVGL

-30 LNPILKREKP
+30 LNPILKRENP

-46 TKSIKK
+46 TKSVKK

-72 GLPHLRASECRYW
+72 GLSHLRASECRYW
-85 SWWSGYHDKIESGSN
+85 SWSSWSYHDNIESGSN

-107 CLFSS
+107 CLFNSA
-112 TQGSGTY
+112 QGSGTY

-155 VNGVNVGYITGTYD
+155 VNGGNLGYITGTYD

-175 NSSRITTGNSLSDG
+175 NSSRITTGNSYSTG
-189 GGATLNFNATNRI
+189 GGATLNFNATNHI
-202 TINQASFDNSDA
+202 TINQASFDNGDA
-214 GAQHSY
+214 GTQHSY
-220 MNFKGSNI
+220 MNFSGSNI
-228 NVSGS
+228 NVSAS
-233 SFTDDTNGGFSFSG
+233 IFTDDTNGGFSFSG
-247 NNNNSAISFNKTKFN
+247 NGTNSNLSFNKTNFN
-262 QGTYN
+262 QGTYK
-267 FTNSANLSFNNSN
+267 FTNSANLSFNNSA
-280 FNQSTYNFNSL
+280 
-291 QSTFNNS
+291 
-298 TFNQGTY
+298 FNQGTY
-305 NFTDNTSFNNDT
+305 NFTDNASFNNDT

-343 FASLKGSVSFGSGAV
+343 FASLKGSVSFGSGAI
-358 FNLNQTLNA
+358 FNLNQTLNN
-367 NQTYDILTTNGTI
+367 NQTYDILTTNGAI

-397 DKAISHVEV
+397 DKAISHVGV

-427 FSNKSITTQFLGD
+427 FNKQSIITQFLGD
-440 DLQAKAKATYQ
+440 DLQQQAQKTYQ
-451 QDLNNSQSAL
+451 QDLSNSQNAL
-461 SNATNDNKIAS
+461 NNAADDSKIAS
-472 ADTGYTNNQN
+472 NDTDYTNNQN
-482 TTIKQDAQNLEHTSQ
+482 TAIAKDAQGLENTNQ
-497 QIAKDEQALQGDLN
+497 QIQQDEQALEKDLAQI
-511 KLKQLANSSFN
+511 KQLANSTTGFN

-527 QAQSKEQQD
+527 TAQKQEQQD

-543 ENTFSSEQEG
+543 EKTFNAEQEG
-553 LEKALANAKEQ
+553 LKQAI
-564 QEQQQAQATY
+564 QQAQEQKQEQAQAQKTY
-574 QQDLNNSQSALSNAT
+574 QQDLSNSQNALNNVTSDNTIASNDTSYTQSKNAT
-589 NDNKIASADTD
+589 IA
-600 YTKNQNTAIKQDAQ
+600 KDAQ
-614 NLENTSQQITQD
+614 GLENTNQQIAQD
-626 QKDLEQDLDKLQQ
+626 EQALQGDLDKLKQ

-656 STEQQDEQ
+656 D
-664 TLQNEEETFS
+664 
-674 SEQEGLEKA
+674 
-683 LANAKHTSPTP
+683 
-694 TKHTAQNNPPNKVSP
+694 
-709 PTQNLPT
+709 
-716 TNVWN
+716 
-721 GVYNFQNQT
+721 
-730 YSKKGIYYI
+730 
-739 DPNLSGQSGQ
+739 
-749 SGNTLSTYGYLD
+749 
-761 WFTLKNKFSVNA
+761 
-773 NNGTLI
+773 
-779 IGNNTESANTKGLIW
+779 
-794 IGDDKGLVYYN
+794 
-805 TGTFNAANIYLTSNL
+805 
-820 KTGNGFSG
+820 
-828 EGATLNFNATN
+828 
-839 RITINQASFDNSDA
+839 
-853 GAQHS
+853 
-858 YMNFKGSNIN
+858 
-868 VSGSSFTDDTN
+868 
-879 GGFSFSGNNNN
+879 
-890 SAISFNKTKFNQGTY
+890 
-905 NFTNSANLSFNNSN
+905 
-919 FNQSTYNFNSLQ
+919 
-931 STFNNSTFNQGTYN
+931 
-945 FTDNT
+945 
-950 SFNNDTFNQGTY
+950 
-962 NFNTSKVSFSGA
+962 
-974 NTLNSSSPFA
+974 
-984 SLKGSVSFGSGAVF
+984 
-998 NLNQTLNANQ
+998 
-1008 TYDILTTN
+1008 
-1016 GTIQYG
+1016 
-1022 VYQSYLWDL
+1022 
-1031 INYKGDKAISHVEVG
+1031 
-1046 NNTYDVTFD
+1046 
-1055 INGQDETL
+1055 
-1063 QETFSNKSIT
+1063 
-1073 TQFLGDDLQAKA
+1073 
-1085 KATYQQDLNNSQ
+1085 
-1097 SALSNATNDN
+1097 
-1107 KIASADTGYTN
+1107 
-1118 NQNTTIKQDAQNLEH
+1118 
-1133 TSQQIAKDEQA
+1133 
-1144 LQGDL
+1144 
-1149 NKLKQLANSSF
+1149 
-1160 NEQAFNQAQSKEQ
+1160 KEQ

-1178 LQNEEETFSS
+1178 LQNEENAFNT
-1188 EQEGLEKALA
+1188 EQEELEQAIA
-1198 NAKPASPTPTPTPT
+1198 NAKPTSPT
-1212 PTPSPTPNPTP
+1212 PTP

-1228 PNKVP
+1228 PNTPPNKVP

-1245 VWNGVYW
+1245 VWNGVYN
-1252 LQNQTYSQKGVYYID
+1252 LQNQTYSKQGVYYID

-1287 LLGRSFGVNIQ
+1287 LFGRSFSVNIQ

-1326 IIGTFNAANIYL
+1326 ITGTFNAANIYL
-1338 TNNFKTGEGVSGS
+1338 TNNFKTGEGVSNS

-1385 GASQHSYATFDA
+1385 GASQHSYAAFDA
-1397 TNNISVTNSSF
+1397 LNNISVTNSSF

-1418 NAKNISFSNAS
+1418 SAKNISFSNAS

-1440 VISANAAN
+1440 TISANASN
-1448 SLSFNNSRL
+1448 SLSFINSRL
-1457 NGGAVYNLWAN
+1457 NGGAIYNLQAN

-1496 LGNTSFT
+1496 LGNTNFM

-1519 NNANITLGNKSQT
+1519 NNANITLGNKSQA

-1543 SNLSLDNQSVLNASG
+1543 SNLSLDNQSVLNANG
-1558 ASAFN
+1558 TSAFN

-1577 FNSLFFNGA
+1577 FSSLFFNGG
-1586 TLSLNANSKL
+1586 TLSLNASSKL
-1596 NASSASFSNNTTINL
+1596 NASNASFSNNTTINL

-1617 VSNAS
+1617 ASNTS
-1622 SLNANINFQGAS
+1622 SLNANINFQGTS
-1634 QATFGG
+1634 QADFGG
-1640 NTTIDAASF
+1640 NTTIDTASF
-1649 NFDSASSLSFNNL
+1649 NFDSTSSLSFNNL
-1662 TANGALNFNGYAP
+1662 TANRALNFNGYAP
-1675 SLSKALM
+1675 SLTKALM

-1776 TIEVLNNPNSASN
+1776 TIEVFNNPNSASN

-1804 KQNPTGYSYDYSDN
+1804 KQNPTGYNYDYSDN

-1863 FSSGNLKTL
+1863 FSNENLKTL

-1887 ETNQLDNITSIN
+1887 ESNQLDNITNIN
-1899 EVLQLLDRIKI
+1899 EVLQLLDKIKI
-1910 TPAQKQA
+1910 TQTQKQA
-1917 LLETINHLTDNIN
+1917 LLETINHLADNIN
-1930 QTFSNGNLVIG
+1930 QTFSNGNLIIG
-1941 ATQDHVTNSTSSIW
+1941 ATQDNVTNSTSSIW

-1964 CALDSAT
+1964 CVLDSAT

-1989 YLGYINAD
+1989 YLGYINAN

-2002 IYITGTLGSGNAF
+2002 IYITGTLGSANAF

-2021 DITFQSANNLVLN
+2021 DVTFQSTNNLVLN

-2067 LSQMAMEKIKQAGGL
+2067 LSQVAMEKIKQAGGL
-2082 GNFVENALIPLS
+2082 GNFVENALSPLS
-2094 KELPS
+2094 KELPT
-2099 SLQNETLGQLI
+2099 SLQSETLGQLI
-2110 GQNNLDNL
+2110 GQNNLDDL

-2172 YMDASEL
+2172 YIDASEL

-2185 ILKDITNPPTSL
+2185 VLKDITNPPTSL

-2205 NDLLD
+2205 NDLLN

-2219 KLESQGLV
+2219 TLENQGLV

-2368 CINLANCPTTKNSSS
+2368 CVNLANCPTTKNSSS

-2426 TLNLNE
+2426 TLNLNG
-2432 NATLQANNLTIANA
+2432 NATLQANNLTITNA

-2501 NAQGIATI
+2501 NAQGTATI
-2509 MTNYNNPLIQ
+2509 IANNNNPLIQ

-2530 TLIDSAK
+2530 TLINSTK

-2542 YNDQITGGSSL
+2542 YNNQITGGSSL

-2563 NINGKH
+2563 DINGKH

-2578 YNGQAVSIK
+2578 YNGQAVNIK

-2609 NKVKIAVSNAPINN
+2609 NKVKIAVSNDPINN

-2698 PNFKNDATNILQIN
+2698 PDFKNDATNILQIN

-2723 LSDTSTFASADFHER
+2723 LSDTSTFARSDFLER

-2788 LYGINVGYDRFIKG
+2788 LYGINIGYDRFIKG

-2866 IINQSYRYNTWTTD
+2866 IINQSYRYDTWTTD

-2901 IGLAYYYIGMS
+2901 VGLAYYYIGLS

-3029 TGNIGMRYAF
+3029 TGNIGIRYAF

>member
-9 ISKFISKGSFKLN
+9 ISKFILKGSFKLN

-30 LNPILKREKP
+30 LNLILKREKP

-52 PFNKNK
+52 PFNKSK

-72 GLPHLRASECRYW
+72 GLSHLRASECRYW
-85 SWWSGYHDKIESGSN
+85 SWSSWSYHDNIESGSN

-112 TQGSGTY
+112 AQGSGTY

-155 VNGVNVGYITGTYD
+155 VNGGNVGYITGTYD
-169 AQTINF
+169 SQTINF
-175 NSSRITTGNSLSDG
+175 NSSRITTGNSFSTG
-189 GGATLNFNATNRI
+189 GGATLNFNATNHI
-202 TINQASFDNSDA
+202 TIDQANFDNSDA
-214 GAQHSY
+214 GTQHSY
-220 MNFKGSNI
+220 MNFSGSNI
-228 NVSGS
+228 NVSAS
-233 SFTDDTNGGFSFSG
+233 SFTDDTNGGFSFSANG
-247 NNNNSAISFNKTKFN
+247 ANSNLSFNKTNFN
-262 QGTYN
+262 QGTYK
-267 FTNSANLSFNNSN
+267 FTNSANLSFNNSA
-280 FNQSTYNFNSL
+280 
-291 QSTFNNS
+291 
-298 TFNQGTY
+298 FNQGTY
-305 NFTDNTSFNNDT
+305 NFSSAQSVFENSTFSQGTYSFTDNIGLNFNNDT
-317 FNQGTYNFNTS
+317 FNQGAYNFNAS
-328 KVSFSGAN
+328 KVNFSGAN

-343 FASLKGSVSFGSGAV
+343 FASLKGSVSFGSGAI
-358 FNLNQTLNA
+358 FNLNQTINS
-367 NQTYDILTTNGTI
+367 NQTYDILTTNKTI

-406 GNNTYDVTFDI
+406 GSNTYDVTFDI

-427 FSNKSITTQFLGD
+427 FNNQAITTQFLGD
-440 DLQAKAKATYQ
+440 DLQAKAQATYQ
-451 QDLNNSQSAL
+451 QDLSNSQTAL
-461 SNATNDNKIAS
+461 NNATSDSKIAS
-472 ADTGYTNNQN
+472 SDTSYTNNQN
-482 TTIKQDAQNLEHTSQ
+482 TTIAKDAQS
-497 QIAKDEQALQGDLN
+497 
-511 KLKQLANSSFN
+511 
-522 EQAFN
+522 
-527 QAQSKEQQD
+527 
-536 EQTLQNE
+536 
-543 ENTFSSEQEG
+543 
-553 LEKALANAKEQ
+553 
-564 QEQQQAQATY
+564 
-574 QQDLNNSQSALSNAT
+574 
-589 NDNKIASADTD
+589 
-600 YTKNQNTAIKQDAQ
+600 
-614 NLENTSQQITQD
+614 LENTSQQIAQY
-626 QKDLEQDLDKLQQ
+626 QKDLEQDLAKLQQ
-639 LANSK
+639 LANST
-644 TGFNEQAFNQAQ
+644 TGFNQQAFNQTQ
-656 STEQQDEQ
+656 STEQQDLQ
-664 TLQNEEETFS
+664 TLQSEEKTFN
-674 SEQEGLEKA
+674 SEQEGLKQA
-683 LANAKHTSPTP
+683 IANAKAPTP
-694 TKHTAQNNPPNKVSP
+694 
-709 PTQNLPT
+709 
-716 TNVWN
+716 
-721 GVYNFQNQT
+721 
-730 YSKKGIYYI
+730 
-739 DPNLSGQSGQ
+739 
-749 SGNTLSTYGYLD
+749 
-761 WFTLKNKFSVNA
+761 
-773 NNGTLI
+773 
-779 IGNNTESANTKGLIW
+779 
-794 IGDDKGLVYYN
+794 
-805 TGTFNAANIYLTSNL
+805 
-820 KTGNGFSG
+820 
-828 EGATLNFNATN
+828 
-839 RITINQASFDNSDA
+839 
-853 GAQHS
+853 
-858 YMNFKGSNIN
+858 
-868 VSGSSFTDDTN
+868 
-879 GGFSFSGNNNN
+879 
-890 SAISFNKTKFNQGTY
+890 
-905 NFTNSANLSFNNSN
+905 
-919 FNQSTYNFNSLQ
+919 
-931 STFNNSTFNQGTYN
+931 
-945 FTDNT
+945 
-950 SFNNDTFNQGTY
+950 
-962 NFNTSKVSFSGA
+962 
-974 NTLNSSSPFA
+974 
-984 SLKGSVSFGSGAVF
+984 
-998 NLNQTLNANQ
+998 
-1008 TYDILTTN
+1008 
-1016 GTIQYG
+1016 
-1022 VYQSYLWDL
+1022 
-1031 INYKGDKAISHVEVG
+1031 
-1046 NNTYDVTFD
+1046 
-1055 INGQDETL
+1055 
-1063 QETFSNKSIT
+1063 
-1073 TQFLGDDLQAKA
+1073 
-1085 KATYQQDLNNSQ
+1085 
-1097 SALSNATNDN
+1097 
-1107 KIASADTGYTN
+1107 
-1118 NQNTTIKQDAQNLEH
+1118 
-1133 TSQQIAKDEQA
+1133 
-1144 LQGDL
+1144 
-1149 NKLKQLANSSF
+1149 
-1160 NEQAFNQAQSKEQ
+1160 
-1173 QDEQT
+1173 
-1178 LQNEEETFSS
+1178 
-1188 EQEGLEKALA
+1188 
-1198 NAKPASPTPTPTPT
+1198 SPTPTPTKRTAPNT
-1212 PTPSPTPNPTP
+1212 P
-1223 TKHTA
+1223 

-1252 LQNQTYSQKGVYYID
+1252 LQNKTYSNKGIYYID

-1273 SGQSANTLSTYTAN
+1273 SGQSGNTLSTYTAN

-1326 IIGTFNAANIYL
+1326 ITGTFNAANIYL

-1385 GASQHSYATFDA
+1385 GASQHSYAAFDA

-1440 VISANAAN
+1440 VISTNAAN

-1476 AVFNVLYSRGTS
+1476 AVFNVLYSRGAS

-1519 NNANITLGNKSQT
+1519 NNANITLGNKSQA

-1543 SNLSLDNQSVLNASG
+1543 SNLSLDNQSVLNANGS
-1558 ASAFN
+1558 STFN

-1577 FNSLFFNGA
+1577 FNSLFFNGGI
-1586 TLSLNANSKL
+1586 LSLNANSKL

-1611 DDSVLS
+1611 DNSVLS
-1617 VSNAS
+1617 ASNTS

-1634 QATFGG
+1634 QADFGG
-1640 NTTIDAASF
+1640 NTTIDTASF

-1662 TANGALNFNGYAP
+1662 TANGALNFDGYAP
-1675 SLSKALM
+1675 SLSKALV

-1887 ETNQLDNITSIN
+1887 ESNQLDNITSIN
-1899 EVLQLLDRIKI
+1899 EVLQLLDKIKI

-1930 QTFSNGNLVIG
+1930 QTFSNGNLIIG
-1941 ATQDHVTNSTSSIW
+1941 ATQDNVTNSTSSIW

-2021 DITFQSANNLVLN
+2021 DVTFQSVNNLVLD

-2067 LSQMAMEKIKQAGGL
+2067 LSQVAMEKIKQAGGL
-2082 GNFVENALIPLS
+2082 GNFVENALSPLS
-2094 KELPS
+2094 KELPT

-2123 VMNAIQNIIS
+2123 VMNEIQNIIS

-2172 YMDASEL
+2172 YIDASEL

-2185 ILKDITNPPTSL
+2185 VLKDITNPPTSL

-2205 NDLLD
+2205 NDLLN

-2233 IISQGGLSGI
+2233 IISQGGLSGV

-2390 TNESLSVRANNFTF
+2390 TNESLSVHANNFTF
-2404 LGVIASNG
+2404 LGAITSNG

-2432 NATLQANNLTIANA
+2432 NAALQANNLTITNA

-2455 NINGDFTLNQQA
+2455 NINGNFTLNQQA

-2472 ASGLNVMG
+2472 ASGLDVMG
-2480 NFNSY
+2480 DFNSY
-2485 GDLVFNLSHSV
+2485 GDLVFNLNHSA

-2509 MTNYNNPLIQ
+2509 MANNNNPLIQ
-2519 FNTSSKETGAY
+2519 FNTSSKETGTY

-2553 DNYLKLYTLI
+2553 ADYLKLYTLI
-2563 NINGKH
+2563 DINGKR

-2578 YNGQAVSIK
+2578 YNGQAVNIK

-2609 NKVKIAVSNAPINN
+2609 NKVKIAVSNDPINN

-2636 QGIQG
+2636 QGTQG

-2698 PNFKNDATNILQIN
+2698 PDFKNDATNILQIN

-2788 LYGINVGYDRFIKG
+2788 LYGINIGYDRFIKG

-2866 IINQSYRYNTWTTD
+2866 IINQSYKYDTWTTD

-2901 IGLAYYYIGMS
+2901 IGLAYYYIGLS

-3005 LFKTFYVNAGI
+3005 LFKTFYVNASI

>member
-1 MAFKKAGL
+1 MAFKKARL
-9 ISKFISKGSFKLN
+9 ISRFISKGSFKLN

-30 LNPILKREKP
+30 LNQILKREKT

-46 TKSIKK
+46 ALKPIKK
-52 PFNKNK
+52 LSNRNK

-72 GLPHLRASECRYW
+72 GLSHLRANECTYW
-85 SWWSGYHDKIESGSN
+85 SWSSWNYQDNIESGPN

-112 TQGSGTY
+112 AQGSGTY

-133 FTQKFNNGTLN
+133 FTQKFNNGTLDI
-144 VGGNIRFGGTG
+144 GGNIRFGGTG
-155 VNGVNVGYITGTYD
+155 INGGDVGYITGTYD

-175 NSSRITTGNSLSDG
+175 NSSHLTTGNSYADG
-189 GGATLNFNATNRI
+189 GGATLNFNATNNI

-214 GAQHSY
+214 GTQKSY

-228 NVSGS
+228 KVSGS

-247 NNNNSAISFNKTKFN
+247 NNNNSAISFNQTSFNQGAYNFSNSASSSFGNSNFNQGTYHFNSAQSTFENSNFN

-267 FTNSANLSFNNSN
+267 FNNN
-280 FNQSTYNFNSL
+280 A
-291 QSTFNNS
+291 
-298 TFNQGTY
+298 
-305 NFTDNTSFNNDT
+305 SFNNDT
-317 FNQGTYNFNTS
+317 FNQGTYSFNTS

-343 FASLKGSVSFGSGAV
+343 FASLKGSVSFGSDAV
-358 FNLNQTLNA
+358 FNLNQTLNS

-397 DKAISHVEV
+397 DKAISHVGV

-427 FSNKSITTQFLGD
+427 FNNQSIITQFLGD
-440 DLQAKAKATYQ
+440 DLQAKAQKTYQ
-451 QDLNNSQSAL
+451 QDLSNSQSAL
-461 SNATNDNKIAS
+461 NNAASDSKIANS
-472 ADTGYTNNQN
+472 DIDYTKSSNP
-482 TTIKQDAQNLEHTSQ
+482 TINKDAQNLEHTNQ
-497 QIAKDEQALQGDLN
+497 QIAQDEQALEKDLAQI
-511 KLKQLANSSFN
+511 KQLANSTTGFN

-527 QAQSKEQQD
+527 QAQKQEQQD

-543 ENTFSSEQEG
+543 EKTFNAEQEG
-553 LEKALANAKEQ
+553 LKQAIQQAQAQQQK
-564 QEQQQAQATY
+564 QEQQQAQQTY
-574 QQDLNNSQSALSNAT
+574 QEDVAHSRNALNNVTS
-589 NDNKIASADTD
+589 DNTIASNDTS
-600 YTKNQNTAIKQDAQ
+600 YTQSKNTTVAKDAQ
-614 NLENTSQQITQD
+614 GLENTNQKIQQDEQALE
-626 QKDLEQDLDKLQQ
+626 KDLAQIKQ
-639 LANSK
+639 LANST

-656 STEQQDEQ
+656 KQEQQDEQ
-664 TLQNEEETFS
+664 TLQNEEKTFNA
-674 SEQEGLEKA
+674 EQEGLKQA
-683 LANAKHTSPTP
+683 IANAKHTSPTP
-694 TKHTAQNNPPNKVSP
+694 TPTKHTAPNTPPNKVSPTP

-721 GVYNFQNQT
+721 GVYNLQNQT
-730 YSKKGIYYI
+730 YSQKGIYYI

-749 SGNTLSTYGYLD
+749 SGNTLSTY
-761 WFTLKNKFSVNA
+761 TVN
-773 NNGTLI
+773 L
-779 IGNNTESANTKGLIW
+779 
-794 IGDDKGLVYYN
+794 
-805 TGTFNAANIYLTSNL
+805 F
-820 KTGNGFSG
+820 
-828 EGATLNFNATN
+828 
-839 RITINQASFDNSDA
+839 
-853 GAQHS
+853 
-858 YMNFKGSNIN
+858 
-868 VSGSSFTDDTN
+868 
-879 GGFSFSGNNNN
+879 
-890 SAISFNKTKFNQGTY
+890 
-905 NFTNSANLSFNNSN
+905 
-919 FNQSTYNFNSLQ
+919 
-931 STFNNSTFNQGTYN
+931 
-945 FTDNT
+945 
-950 SFNNDTFNQGTY
+950 
-962 NFNTSKVSFSGA
+962 
-974 NTLNSSSPFA
+974 
-984 SLKGSVSFGSGAVF
+984 
-998 NLNQTLNANQ
+998 
-1008 TYDILTTN
+1008 
-1016 GTIQYG
+1016 
-1022 VYQSYLWDL
+1022 
-1031 INYKGDKAISHVEVG
+1031 
-1046 NNTYDVTFD
+1046 
-1055 INGQDETL
+1055 
-1063 QETFSNKSIT
+1063 
-1073 TQFLGDDLQAKA
+1073 
-1085 KATYQQDLNNSQ
+1085 
-1097 SALSNATNDN
+1097 
-1107 KIASADTGYTN
+1107 
-1118 NQNTTIKQDAQNLEH
+1118 
-1133 TSQQIAKDEQA
+1133 
-1144 LQGDL
+1144 
-1149 NKLKQLANSSF
+1149 
-1160 NEQAFNQAQSKEQ
+1160 
-1173 QDEQT
+1173 
-1178 LQNEEETFSS
+1178 
-1188 EQEGLEKALA
+1188 
-1198 NAKPASPTPTPTPT
+1198 
-1212 PTPSPTPNPTP
+1212 
-1223 TKHTA
+1223 
-1228 PNKVP
+1228 
-1233 PTPPTQNLPTTN
+1233 
-1245 VWNGVYW
+1245 
-1252 LQNQTYSQKGVYYID
+1252 
-1267 PNLSGQ
+1267 
-1273 SGQSANTLSTYTAN
+1273 
-1287 LLGRSFGVNIQ
+1287 GRSFGVNIQ
-1298 NGTLIIGNNTE
+1298 NGTLIIGNDTE
-1309 SVNDNGLI
+1309 SVNSNGLI

-1326 IIGTFNAANIYL
+1326 ITGTFNAANIYL
-1338 TNNFKTGEGVSGS
+1338 TNNFKTGEGVSNS

-1385 GASQHSYATFDA
+1385 GASQHSYAAFDA

-1418 NAKNISFSNAS
+1418 SAKNISFSNAS

-1440 VISANAAN
+1440 TISANASN
-1448 SLSFNNSRL
+1448 SLSFINSRL
-1457 NGGAVYNLWAN
+1457 NGGAVYNLQAN

-1519 NNANITLGNKSQT
+1519 NNANITLGNKSQA

-1543 SNLSLDNQSVLNASG
+1543 SNLSLDNQSVLNANG

-1577 FNSLFFNGA
+1577 FNSLFFNGG
-1586 TLSLNANSKL
+1586 TLSLNASSKL

-1611 DDSVLS
+1611 DDSVL
-1617 VSNAS
+1617 NANNTS
-1622 SLNANINFQGAS
+1622 SLNANINFQGTS
-1634 QATFGG
+1634 QADFGG
-1640 NTTIDAASF
+1640 NTTIDTASF
-1649 NFDSASSLSFNNL
+1649 NFDSASSLNFNNL

-1675 SLSKALM
+1675 SLTKALM
-1682 SVSGQFVLG
+1682 SVSGRFVLG

-1833 TPKGSQTPQTPG
+1833 TPKGSQTPQAPG

-1863 FSSGNLKTL
+1863 FSSENLKTL

-1887 ETNQLDNITSIN
+1887 ESNQLDNITNIN
-1899 EVLQLLDRIKI
+1899 EVLQLLDKIKI
-1910 TPAQKQA
+1910 TQAQKQA
-1917 LLETINHLTDNIN
+1917 LLETINHLTNDIN
-1930 QTFSNGNLVIG
+1930 QTFSNGNLIIG
-1941 ATQDHVTNSTSSIW
+1941 ATQDNVTNSTSSIW

-2021 DITFQSANNLVLN
+2021 DVTFQSANNLVLN

-2044 NIFNLLGQEGID
+2044 NIFNLLGQKGID

-2082 GNFVENALIPLS
+2082 GNFIENALSPLS
-2094 KELPS
+2094 KELPA
-2099 SLQNETLGQLI
+2099 SLQDETLGQLI
-2110 GQNNLDNL
+2110 GQNNLDDL

-2172 YMDASEL
+2172 YIDASEL

-2197 QKDIGVVA
+2197 KKDIGVVA
-2205 NDLLD
+2205 NDLLN

-2233 IISQGGLSGI
+2233 IISQGGLSGV

-2252 PPSLQNALKE
+2252 PPSLQSALKE

-2368 CINLANCPTTKNSSS
+2368 CVNLANCPTTKNNSS

-2404 LGVIASNG
+2404 LGAITSNG
-2412 AIDLSQVKNNSVIG
+2412 AIDLSQVTNNSVIG

-2432 NATLQANNLTIANA
+2432 NATLQANNLTITNA

-2455 NINGDFTLNQQA
+2455 NINGNFTLNQQA

-2485 GDLVFNLSHSV
+2485 GDLVFNLSHSA

-2501 NAQGIATI
+2501 NAQGSATI
-2509 MTNYNNPLIQ
+2509 MANNNNPLIQ
-2519 FNTSSKETGAY
+2519 FNTSSKEAGTY

-2542 YNDQITGGSSL
+2542 YNNQITGGSSL

-2563 NINGKH
+2563 DINGKH
-2569 MVMTDNGLT
+2569 MVMAGNGLT

-2587 DGGLIVGFKD
+2587 DGGLVVGFKD

-2609 NKVKIAVSNAPINN
+2609 NKVKIAVSNDPINN

-2636 QGIQG
+2636 QGVQS
-2641 VDSIEQAGGT
+2641 VDSIDQAGGD

-2669 APYYLESHSTKDLTT
+2669 APYYLESHSIKDLTT

-2698 PNFKNDATNILQIN
+2698 PDFKNDATNILQIN

-2723 LSDTSTFASADFHER
+2723 LSDTSTFARSDFLER

-2822 SGSSN
+2822 SGSGN
-2827 VNMGVYSR
+2827 VNIGVYSR

-2866 IINQSYRYNTWTTD
+2866 IINQSYRYDTWTTD

-2901 IGLAYYYIGMS
+2901 VGLAYYYIGLS

>member
-46 TKSIKK
+46 TKSVKK
-52 PFNKNK
+52 PFNQNR

-72 GLPHLRASECRYW
+72 GLSHLRASECRYW
-85 SWWSGYHDKIESGSN
+85 SWSSWNYQDNIESGSN

-133 FTQKFNNGTLN
+133 FTQKFNGGTLN

-155 VNGVNVGYITGTYD
+155 INGGDVGYITGT
-169 AQTINF
+169 F
-175 NSSRITTGNSLSDG
+175 NAANIYLTSHLTTGNSFSTG
-189 GGATLNFNATNRI
+189 GGATLNFNATNHI

-220 MNFKGSNI
+220 MKFKGSSI

-247 NNNNSAISFNKTKFN
+247 NNNNSTISFNKTSFN

-267 FTNSANLSFNNSN
+267 FSNSASSSFDNSN
-280 FNQSTYNFNSL
+280 FNQGTYHFNSA
-291 QSTFNNS
+291 QSIFNNS

-305 NFTDNTSFNNDT
+305 NFTDNASFNNDT
-317 FNQGTYNFNTS
+317 FNQGTYSFNTS
-328 KVSFSGAN
+328 KVSFSGTN

-358 FNLNQTLNA
+358 FNLNQTLNT

-427 FSNKSITTQFLGD
+427 FNNQSIITQFLGD
-440 DLQAKAKATYQ
+440 DLQAKAQKTYQ
-451 QDLNNSQSAL
+451 QDLSDSQSAL
-461 SNATNDNKIAS
+461 NNAANDNKIAS
-472 ADTGYTNNQN
+472 SDTGYTNNQN
-482 TTIKQDAQNLEHTSQ
+482 ATIKKDAQNLEHTSQ
-497 QIAKDEQALQGDLN
+497 QIA
-511 KLKQLANSSFN
+511 
-522 EQAFN
+522 
-527 QAQSKEQQD
+527 QD
-536 EQTLQNE
+536 E
-543 ENTFSSEQEG
+543 
-553 LEKALANAKEQ
+553 
-564 QEQQQAQATY
+564 
-574 QQDLNNSQSALSNAT
+574 
-589 NDNKIASADTD
+589 
-600 YTKNQNTAIKQDAQ
+600 
-614 NLENTSQQITQD
+614 
-626 QKDLEQDLDKLQQ
+626 KDLEQDLDNLKQ
-639 LANSK
+639 LASST

-656 STEQQDEQ
+656 STEQQVLQ
-664 TLQNEEETFS
+664 TLQNEEKTFS
-674 SEQEGLEKA
+674 SEQEGLKQA
-683 LANAKHTSPTP
+683 IAKPASPTPSPTP
-694 TKHTAQNNPPNKVSP
+694 TKHTAQN
-709 PTQNLPT
+709 
-716 TNVWN
+716 
-721 GVYNFQNQT
+721 
-730 YSKKGIYYI
+730 
-739 DPNLSGQSGQ
+739 
-749 SGNTLSTYGYLD
+749 
-761 WFTLKNKFSVNA
+761 
-773 NNGTLI
+773 
-779 IGNNTESANTKGLIW
+779 
-794 IGDDKGLVYYN
+794 
-805 TGTFNAANIYLTSNL
+805 
-820 KTGNGFSG
+820 
-828 EGATLNFNATN
+828 
-839 RITINQASFDNSDA
+839 
-853 GAQHS
+853 
-858 YMNFKGSNIN
+858 
-868 VSGSSFTDDTN
+868 
-879 GGFSFSGNNNN
+879 
-890 SAISFNKTKFNQGTY
+890 
-905 NFTNSANLSFNNSN
+905 
-919 FNQSTYNFNSLQ
+919 
-931 STFNNSTFNQGTYN
+931 
-945 FTDNT
+945 
-950 SFNNDTFNQGTY
+950 
-962 NFNTSKVSFSGA
+962 
-974 NTLNSSSPFA
+974 
-984 SLKGSVSFGSGAVF
+984 
-998 NLNQTLNANQ
+998 
-1008 TYDILTTN
+1008 
-1016 GTIQYG
+1016 
-1022 VYQSYLWDL
+1022 
-1031 INYKGDKAISHVEVG
+1031 
-1046 NNTYDVTFD
+1046 
-1055 INGQDETL
+1055 
-1063 QETFSNKSIT
+1063 
-1073 TQFLGDDLQAKA
+1073 
-1085 KATYQQDLNNSQ
+1085 
-1097 SALSNATNDN
+1097 
-1107 KIASADTGYTN
+1107 
-1118 NQNTTIKQDAQNLEH
+1118 
-1133 TSQQIAKDEQA
+1133 
-1144 LQGDL
+1144 
-1149 NKLKQLANSSF
+1149 
-1160 NEQAFNQAQSKEQ
+1160 
-1173 QDEQT
+1173 
-1178 LQNEEETFSS
+1178 
-1188 EQEGLEKALA
+1188 
-1198 NAKPASPTPTPTPT
+1198 TP
-1212 PTPSPTPNPTP
+1212 
-1223 TKHTA
+1223 

-1245 VWNGVYW
+1245 VWSGVYW

-1273 SGQSANTLSTYTAN
+1273 SGQSGNTLSTYTAN

-1326 IIGTFNAANIYL
+1326 ITGTFNAANIYL

-1397 TNNISVTNSSF
+1397 ANNISVTNSSF

-1418 NAKNISFSNAS
+1418 SAKNISFSNAS

-1440 VISANAAN
+1440 VINANAAN
-1448 SLSFNNSRL
+1448 SLSFVNSRL
-1457 NGGAVYNLWAN
+1457 NGGAIYNLQAN

-1519 NNANITLGNKSQT
+1519 NNANITLGNKSQA

-1543 SNLSLDNQSVLNASG
+1543 SNLSLDNQSVLNANG

-1577 FNSLFFNGA
+1577 FKSLFFNGG

-1617 VSNAS
+1617 ASNAS

-1634 QATFGG
+1634 QADFGG
-1640 NTTIDAASF
+1640 NTTIDTASF

-1746 SDNNNI
+1746 SGNNNI

-1887 ETNQLDNITSIN
+1887 ESNQLDNITSIN
-1899 EVLQLLDRIKI
+1899 EVLQLLYKIKI

-1930 QTFSNGNLVIG
+1930 QTFNNGNLIIG
-1941 ATQDHVTNSTSSIW
+1941 ATQDNVTNSTSSIW

-2002 IYITGTLGSGNAF
+2002 VYITGTLGSANAF

-2021 DITFQSANNLVLN
+2021 DVTFQSANNLVLN

-2067 LSQMAMEKIKQAGGL
+2067 LSQVAMEKIKQAGGL
-2082 GNFVENALIPLS
+2082 GNFVENALSPLS
-2094 KELPS
+2094 KELPV

-2110 GQNNLDNL
+2110 GQNNLDDL

-2172 YMDASEL
+2172 YIDASEL

-2185 ILKDITNPPTSL
+2185 VLKDITNPPTSL

-2205 NDLLD
+2205 NDLLN

-2233 IISQGGLSGI
+2233 IISQGGLSGV

-2252 PPSLQNALKE
+2252 PLSLQNALKE

-2383 TNSSVTP
+2383 TSSSVTP

-2412 AIDLSQVKNNSVIG
+2412 VIDLSQVKNNSVIG

-2432 NATLQANNLTIANA
+2432 NATLQANNLTITNA

-2501 NAQGIATI
+2501 NAQGVATI
-2509 MTNYNNPLIQ
+2509 MANNNNPLIQ

-2563 NINGKH
+2563 DINGKH
-2569 MVMTDNGLT
+2569 MVMSNNGLT
-2578 YNGQAVSIK
+2578 YNDQAVNIK
-2587 DGGLIVGFKD
+2587 DGGLVVGFKD

-2609 NKVKIAVSNAPINN
+2609 NKVKIAVSNDPINN

-2636 QGIQG
+2636 QGTQS
-2641 VDSIEQAGGT
+2641 VDSIDQAGGN

-2788 LYGINVGYDRFIKG
+2788 LYGINIGYDRFIKG

-2866 IINQSYRYNTWTTD
+2866 IINQSYKYNTWTTD

-2901 IGLAYYYIGMS
+2901 IGLAYYYIGLS

-2918 DDPIYNQFRANAD
+2918 DDPIYNQFRANAN

>member
-1 MAFKKAGL
+1 MAFKKARL
-9 ISKFISKGSFKLN
+9 ISRFISKGFFKLN

-30 LNPILKREKP
+30 LNQILKREKP
-40 LKRHKK
+40 LKCHKK

-58 SFLKASVLLIGALG
+58 SFLKASILLIGALG
-72 GLPHLRASECRYW
+72 GLSHLRANECRYW
-85 SWWSGYHDKIESGSN
+85 SWSSWSYQDNIESGPN

-112 TQGSGTY
+112 AQGSGTY

-133 FTQKFNNGTLN
+133 FTQKFNGGTLN

-155 VNGVNVGYITGTYD
+155 INGGDVGYITGTYD

-175 NSSRITTGNSLSDG
+175 NSSHLTTGNSYADG
-189 GGATLNFNATNRI
+189 GGATLNFNAANNI
-202 TINQASFDNSDA
+202 TINQASLDNSHA
-214 GAQHSY
+214 GTQKSY

-228 NVSGS
+228 KVSGS
-233 SFTDDTNGGFSFSG
+233 SFKDDTDGGFSFSG
-247 NNNNSAISFNKTKFN
+247 NSNNSTISFNQTNFN

-267 FTNSANLSFNNSN
+267 FSNSASSSFNNSS
-280 FNQSTYNFNSL
+280 FNQGTYHFNST
-291 QSTFNNS
+291 QSAFNNS
-298 TFNQGTY
+298 AFNQGTY
-305 NFTDNTSFNNDT
+305 NFNNNASFNNNT
-317 FNQGTYNFNTS
+317 FNQGSYSFNTS
-328 KVSFSGAN
+328 KVSFSGIN

-343 FASLKGSVSFGSGAV
+343 FASLKGSVSFNSGAI
-358 FNLNQTLNA
+358 FNLNQTLNS

-388 LWDLINYKG
+388 LWDLINYRG
-397 DKAISHVEV
+397 DKAISHVGV

-427 FSNKSITTQFLGD
+427 FNNQSIITQFLGD
-440 DLQAKAKATYQ
+440 DLQQQAQQTYQ
-451 QDLNNSQSAL
+451 EDVTNSQTALNN
-461 SNATNDNKIAS
+461 ATSDNKIAS
-472 ADTGYTNNQN
+472 NDTSYTQSKN
-482 TTIKQDAQNLEHTSQ
+482 TTVAKDAQGLESTNQ
-497 QIAKDEQALQGDLN
+497 QIAQDEQALQGDLD
-511 KLKQLANSSFN
+511 KLKQLANSTTGFS

-527 QAQSKEQQD
+527 QAQKQEQQD

-543 ENTFSSEQEG
+543 EKTFNAEQDS
-553 LEKALANAKEQ
+553 LNKAIQQVQAQQQK
-564 QEQQQAQATY
+564 QEQQQAQQTY
-574 QQDLNNSQSALSNAT
+574 QEDVTNSQTALNNAAS
-589 NDNKIASADTD
+589 DNKIASNDTS
-600 YTKNQNTAIKQDAQ
+600 YTQSKNTTVAKDAQ
-614 NLENTSQQITQD
+614 NLENTNQQIAQD
-626 QKDLEQDLDKLQQ
+626 EQVLQGDLDKLQQ

-644 TGFNEQAFNQAQ
+644 TGFNEQAFNTAQ
-656 STEQQDEQ
+656 KQEQQDEQ
-664 TLQNEEETFS
+664 TLQNDENAFNT
-674 SEQEGLEKA
+674 EQEGLKQA
-683 LANAKHTSPTP
+683 IANAKPTSPTP
-694 TKHTAQNNPPNKVSP
+694 SPTKHTVPNTPPNQVPPTP
-709 PTQNLPT
+709 PTQNPPAES
-716 TNVWN
+716 VWS
-721 GVYNFQNQT
+721 GVYWLQNKT
-730 YSKKGIYYI
+730 YSNKGIYYI

-749 SGNTLSTYGYLD
+749 SGNTL
-761 WFTLKNKFSVNA
+761 N
-773 NNGTLI
+773 
-779 IGNNTESANTKGLIW
+779 
-794 IGDDKGLVYYN
+794 
-805 TGTFNAANIYLTSNL
+805 
-820 KTGNGFSG
+820 
-828 EGATLNFNATN
+828 
-839 RITINQASFDNSDA
+839 
-853 GAQHS
+853 
-858 YMNFKGSNIN
+858 
-868 VSGSSFTDDTN
+868 
-879 GGFSFSGNNNN
+879 
-890 SAISFNKTKFNQGTY
+890 
-905 NFTNSANLSFNNSN
+905 
-919 FNQSTYNFNSLQ
+919 
-931 STFNNSTFNQGTYN
+931 
-945 FTDNT
+945 
-950 SFNNDTFNQGTY
+950 
-962 NFNTSKVSFSGA
+962 
-974 NTLNSSSPFA
+974 
-984 SLKGSVSFGSGAVF
+984 
-998 NLNQTLNANQ
+998 
-1008 TYDILTTN
+1008 
-1016 GTIQYG
+1016 
-1022 VYQSYLWDL
+1022 
-1031 INYKGDKAISHVEVG
+1031 
-1046 NNTYDVTFD
+1046 
-1055 INGQDETL
+1055 
-1063 QETFSNKSIT
+1063 
-1073 TQFLGDDLQAKA
+1073 
-1085 KATYQQDLNNSQ
+1085 
-1097 SALSNATNDN
+1097 
-1107 KIASADTGYTN
+1107 
-1118 NQNTTIKQDAQNLEH
+1118 
-1133 TSQQIAKDEQA
+1133 
-1144 LQGDL
+1144 
-1149 NKLKQLANSSF
+1149 
-1160 NEQAFNQAQSKEQ
+1160 
-1173 QDEQT
+1173 
-1178 LQNEEETFSS
+1178 
-1188 EQEGLEKALA
+1188 
-1198 NAKPASPTPTPTPT
+1198 
-1212 PTPSPTPNPTP
+1212 
-1223 TKHTA
+1223 
-1228 PNKVP
+1228 
-1233 PTPPTQNLPTTN
+1233 
-1245 VWNGVYW
+1245 
-1252 LQNQTYSQKGVYYID
+1252 
-1267 PNLSGQ
+1267 
-1273 SGQSANTLSTYTAN
+1273 TYTAN
-1287 LLGRSFGVNIQ
+1287 LFGRSFSVNIQ

-1326 IIGTFNAANIYL
+1326 ITGTFNAANIYL
-1338 TNNFKTGEGVSGS
+1338 TNNFKTGEGVSNS

-1385 GASQHSYATFDA
+1385 GASQHSYAAFDA
-1397 TNNISVTNSSF
+1397 LNNISVTNSSF

-1418 NAKNISFSNAS
+1418 TAKNISFSNAS

-1440 VISANAAN
+1440 VISANASN
-1448 SLSFNNSRL
+1448 SLSFINSRL
-1457 NGGAVYNLWAN
+1457 NGGAVYNLQAN

-1519 NNANITLGNKSQT
+1519 NNANITLGNKSQAT
-1532 AFKNSLTLDNN
+1532 FKNSLTLDNN
-1543 SNLSLDNQSVLNASG
+1543 SNLSLDNQSVLNANG

-1577 FNSLFFNGA
+1577 FSSLFFNGG
-1586 TLSLNANSKL
+1586 TLSLNASSKL
-1596 NASSASFSNNTTINL
+1596 NASNASFSNNTTINL

-1617 VSNAS
+1617 ASNTS

-1634 QATFGG
+1634 QADFGG
-1640 NTTIDAASF
+1640 NTTIDTASF

-1675 SLSKALM
+1675 SLTKALM

-1804 KQNPTGYSYDYSDN
+1804 KQNPTGYSYDYSSN

-1863 FSSGNLKTL
+1863 FSSENLKTL
-1872 LGILSQNSATLKEMI
+1872 LGILSQNSATLKEII
-1887 ETNQLDNITSIN
+1887 ESNQLDNITNIN
-1899 EVLQLLDRIKI
+1899 EVLQLLDKIKI
-1910 TPAQKQA
+1910 TQTQKQA

-1930 QTFSNGNLVIG
+1930 QTFNNGNLIIG
-1941 ATQDHVTNSTSSIW
+1941 ATQDNVTNSTSSIW

-2002 IYITGTLGSGNAF
+2002 IYITGTMGSGNAF

-2021 DITFQSANNLVLN
+2021 DVTFQSANNLVLN

-2044 NIFNLLGQEGID
+2044 NIFNLLGQKGID
-2056 KIFNQG
+2056 EIFNQG

-2067 LSQMAMEKIKQAGGL
+2067 LSQVAMEKIKQAGGL
-2082 GNFVENALIPLS
+2082 GNFIENALSPLS
-2094 KELPS
+2094 KELPA
-2099 SLQNETLGQLI
+2099 SLQDETLGQLI
-2110 GQNNLDNL
+2110 GQNNLDDL

-2123 VMNAIQNIIS
+2123 VMNEIQNIIS

-2172 YMDASEL
+2172 YIDASEL

-2185 ILKDITNPPTSL
+2185 VLKDITNPPTSL

-2205 NDLLD
+2205 NDLLN

-2219 KLESQGLV
+2219 KLENQGLV

-2233 IISQGGLSGI
+2233 IISQGGLSGV

-2331 IFASNGV
+2331 IFASNDV

-2368 CINLANCPTTKNSSS
+2368 CVNLANCPTTKNSSS

-2404 LGVIASNG
+2404 LGAIASNG

-2432 NATLQANNLTIANA
+2432 NATLQANNLTITNA

-2455 NINGDFTLNQQA
+2455 NINGNFTLNQQA

-2485 GDLVFNLSHSV
+2485 GDLVFNLSHSA

-2501 NAQGIATI
+2501 NAQGNATI
-2509 MTNYNNPLIQ
+2509 MANDNNPLIQ
-2519 FNTSSKETGAY
+2519 FNTSSKEAGTY

-2542 YNDQITGGSSL
+2542 YNNQITGGSSL
-2553 DNYLKLYTLI
+2553 DNYLKLYALI
-2563 NINGKH
+2563 DINGKH

-2578 YNGQAVSIK
+2578 YNGQAVSVK
-2587 DGGLIVGFKD
+2587 DGGLVVGFKD

-2609 NKVKIAVSNAPINN
+2609 NKVKIAVSNDPINN

-2636 QGIQG
+2636 QGVQS
-2641 VDSIEQAGGT
+2641 VDSIDQVGGN

-2669 APYYLESHSTKDLTT
+2669 APYYLESHSAKDLTT

-2698 PNFKNDATNILQIN
+2698 PDFKNDATNILQIN

-2813 SGFHANITQ
+2813 SGFHGNITQ

-2866 IINQSYRYNTWTTD
+2866 IINQSYRYDTWTTD

-2901 IGLAYYYIGMS
+2901 VGLAYYYIGLS

-3029 TGNIGMRYAF
+3029 TGNIGIRYAF

>member
-1 MAFKKAGL
+1 MAFEKAGL
-9 ISKFISKGSFKLN
+9 ISKFILKGSFKLN

-30 LNPILKREKP
+30 LNQILKREKP
-40 LKRHKK
+40 LKRHEK

-72 GLPHLRASECRYW
+72 GLSHLRASECRYW
-85 SWWSGYHDKIESGSN
+85 SWSSWSYHDNIESGSN

-112 TQGSGTY
+112 AQGSGTY

-155 VNGVNVGYITGTYD
+155 VNGGNVGYITGTYD

-175 NSSRITTGNSLSDG
+175 NSSRITTGNSFSTG
-189 GGATLNFNATNRI
+189 GGATLNFNATNHI
-202 TINQASFDNSDA
+202 TIDQAGFDNGDS
-214 GAQHSY
+214 GTQHSY
-220 MNFKGSNI
+220 MNFSGSNI
-228 NVSGS
+228 NVSDS

-247 NNNNSAISFNKTKFN
+247 NGANSNLSFDKTNFN
-262 QGTYN
+262 QGTYK
-267 FTNSANLSFNNSN
+267 FTNSANLNFNNST
-280 FNQSTYNFNSL
+280 FNQGTYNFNSL
-291 QSTFNNS
+291 QSTFNND
-298 TFNQGTY
+298 TFSQGTY
-305 NFTDNTSFNNDT
+305 SFTDNTGLNFNNDT
-317 FNQGTYNFNTS
+317 FNQGTYNFNAS

-343 FASLKGSVSFGSGAV
+343 FASLKGSVSFGSGAI
-358 FNLNQTLNA
+358 FNLNQTLNT
-367 NQTYDILTTNGTI
+367 NQTYDILTTNKTI

-397 DKAISHVEV
+397 DKAISHVEM

-427 FSNKSITTQFLGD
+427 FSNQAITTQFLGD
-440 DLQAKAKATYQ
+440 DLQAKAQATYQ
-451 QDLNNSQSAL
+451 QDLSNSQTAL
-461 SNATNDNKIAS
+461 NNATSDSKIAS
-472 ADTGYTNNQN
+472 SDTNYTNNQN
-482 TTIKQDAQNLEHTSQ
+482 TTIAKDAQS
-497 QIAKDEQALQGDLN
+497 
-511 KLKQLANSSFN
+511 
-522 EQAFN
+522 
-527 QAQSKEQQD
+527 
-536 EQTLQNE
+536 
-543 ENTFSSEQEG
+543 
-553 LEKALANAKEQ
+553 
-564 QEQQQAQATY
+564 
-574 QQDLNNSQSALSNAT
+574 
-589 NDNKIASADTD
+589 
-600 YTKNQNTAIKQDAQ
+600 
-614 NLENTSQQITQD
+614 LENTSQQIAQD
-626 QKDLEQDLDKLQQ
+626 KQALKGDLDKLKQ
-639 LANSK
+639 LASST

-656 STEQQDEQ
+656 NKEQQDLQ
-664 TLQNEEETFS
+664 TLQNDENTFNA
-674 SEQEGLEKA
+674 EQEGLKQA
-683 LANAKHTSPTP
+683 LANANPTSPTPSPTPTP
-694 TKHTAQNNPPNKVSP
+694 TKHTAPNNPPNKVSP

-721 GVYNFQNQT
+721 GVYWLQNQT
-730 YSKKGIYYI
+730 YSKQGVYYI

-749 SGNTLSTYGYLD
+749 SGNTLSTY
-761 WFTLKNKFSVNA
+761 
-773 NNGTLI
+773 
-779 IGNNTESANTKGLIW
+779 
-794 IGDDKGLVYYN
+794 
-805 TGTFNAANIYLTSNL
+805 
-820 KTGNGFSG
+820 
-828 EGATLNFNATN
+828 
-839 RITINQASFDNSDA
+839 
-853 GAQHS
+853 
-858 YMNFKGSNIN
+858 
-868 VSGSSFTDDTN
+868 
-879 GGFSFSGNNNN
+879 
-890 SAISFNKTKFNQGTY
+890 
-905 NFTNSANLSFNNSN
+905 
-919 FNQSTYNFNSLQ
+919 
-931 STFNNSTFNQGTYN
+931 
-945 FTDNT
+945 
-950 SFNNDTFNQGTY
+950 
-962 NFNTSKVSFSGA
+962 
-974 NTLNSSSPFA
+974 
-984 SLKGSVSFGSGAVF
+984 
-998 NLNQTLNANQ
+998 
-1008 TYDILTTN
+1008 
-1016 GTIQYG
+1016 
-1022 VYQSYLWDL
+1022 
-1031 INYKGDKAISHVEVG
+1031 
-1046 NNTYDVTFD
+1046 
-1055 INGQDETL
+1055 
-1063 QETFSNKSIT
+1063 
-1073 TQFLGDDLQAKA
+1073 
-1085 KATYQQDLNNSQ
+1085 
-1097 SALSNATNDN
+1097 
-1107 KIASADTGYTN
+1107 
-1118 NQNTTIKQDAQNLEH
+1118 
-1133 TSQQIAKDEQA
+1133 
-1144 LQGDL
+1144 
-1149 NKLKQLANSSF
+1149 
-1160 NEQAFNQAQSKEQ
+1160 
-1173 QDEQT
+1173 
-1178 LQNEEETFSS
+1178 
-1188 EQEGLEKALA
+1188 
-1198 NAKPASPTPTPTPT
+1198 
-1212 PTPSPTPNPTP
+1212 
-1223 TKHTA
+1223 
-1228 PNKVP
+1228 
-1233 PTPPTQNLPTTN
+1233 
-1245 VWNGVYW
+1245 
-1252 LQNQTYSQKGVYYID
+1252 
-1267 PNLSGQ
+1267 
-1273 SGQSANTLSTYTAN
+1273 TAN
-1287 LLGRSFGVNIQ
+1287 LLGRKFSVNAD
-1298 NGTLIIGNNTE
+1298 NSTLIIGNNTE

-1326 IIGTFNAANIYL
+1326 ITGTFNAANIYL

-1385 GASQHSYATFDA
+1385 GASQHSYAAFDA
-1397 TNNISVTNSSF
+1397 TNNISVTDSNF

-1418 NAKNISFSNAS
+1418 SAKNISFSNAS

-1440 VISANAAN
+1440 AISANATN

-1488 NFNATTQL
+1488 NFNATAQL

-1519 NNANITLGNKSQT
+1519 NNANITLGNKSQA

-1543 SNLSLDNQSVLNASG
+1543 SNLSLDNQSVLNANGS
-1558 ASAFN
+1558 SVFN

-1577 FNSLFFNGA
+1577 FNSLFFNGGII
-1586 TLSLNANSKL
+1586 SLNANSKL

-1617 VSNAS
+1617 ASNTS
-1622 SLNANINFQGAS
+1622 SLNANINFQGVS
-1634 QATFGG
+1634 QANFGG
-1640 NTTIDAASF
+1640 NTTIDTASF

-1675 SLSKALM
+1675 SLTKALI

-1833 TPKGSQTPQTPG
+1833 TPKGSRTPQTPG

-1887 ETNQLDNITSIN
+1887 ESNQLDNITSIN
-1899 EVLQLLDRIKI
+1899 EVLQLLDKIKI
-1910 TPAQKQA
+1910 TPTQKQA

-1941 ATQDHVTNSTSSIW
+1941 ATQDNVTNSTSSIW

-2002 IYITGTLGSGNAF
+2002 VYISGTLGSANAF

-2021 DITFQSANNLVLN
+2021 DVTFQSANNLVLD

-2067 LSQMAMEKIKQAGGL
+2067 LSQVAMEKIKQAGGL
-2082 GNFVENALIPLS
+2082 GNFVENALSPLS
-2094 KELPS
+2094 KELPA

-2123 VMNAIQNIIS
+2123 VMNEIQNIIS

-2172 YMDASEL
+2172 YIDASEL

-2205 NDLLD
+2205 NDLLN

-2233 IISQGGLSGI
+2233 IISQGGLSGV

-2324 SKYQGAL
+2324 SKYQGTL

-2390 TNESLSVRANNFTF
+2390 TNESLSVHANNFTF
-2404 LGVIASNG
+2404 LGTIASNG

-2432 NATLQANNLTIANA
+2432 NATLQANNLTITNA

-2455 NINGDFTLNQQA
+2455 NINGNFTLNQQA

-2472 ASGLNVMG
+2472 ASGLDVMG

-2485 GDLVFNLSHSV
+2485 GDLVFNLSHSA

-2501 NAQGIATI
+2501 NAQGVATI
-2509 MTNYNNPLIQ
+2509 MANNNNPLIQ
-2519 FNTSSKETGAY
+2519 FNTSSKETGTY
-2530 TLIDSAK
+2530 TLIDSAN

-2553 DNYLKLYTLI
+2553 ANYLKLYTLI
-2563 NINGKH
+2563 DINGKR

-2578 YNGQAVSIK
+2578 YNGQAVNIK

-2609 NKVKIAVSNAPINN
+2609 NKVKIAVSNDPINN

-2636 QGIQG
+2636 QGTQG

-2788 LYGINVGYDRFIKG
+2788 LYGINIGYDRFIKG

-2866 IINQSYRYNTWTTD
+2866 IINQSYKYDTWTTD

-2901 IGLAYYYIGMS
+2901 IGLAYYYIGLS

-3005 LFKTFYVNAGI
+3005 LFKTFYVNASI

>member
-9 ISKFISKGSFKLN
+9 ISKFISKGSFLN

-30 LNPILKREKP
+30 LNLILKREKP
-40 LKRHKK
+40 LSHKK
-46 TKSIKK
+46 TKSVKK

-72 GLPHLRASECRYW
+72 GLSHLRASECRYW
-85 SWWSGYHDKIESGSN
+85 SWSSWNYHDNIESGSN

-107 CLFSS
+107 CLFNS

-128 AGGAS
+128 ASGAS

-144 VGGNIRFGGTG
+144 VGGNIRFGGMG
-155 VNGVNVGYITGTYD
+155 VNGGNLGYITGTYD

-175 NSSRITTGNSLSDG
+175 NSSRITTGNSFSTG
-189 GGATLNFNATNRI
+189 GGATLNFNATNHI

-214 GAQHSY
+214 GTQHSY
-220 MNFKGSNI
+220 MNFSGSNI
-228 NVSGS
+228 NVSDS
-233 SFTDDTNGGFSFSG
+233 SFTDDTDGGFSFSG
-247 NNNNSAISFNKTKFN
+247 NGTNSNLSFDKTNFN
-262 QGTYN
+262 QGAYK
-267 FTNSANLSFNNSN
+267 FTNSANLNFNNSN
-280 FNQSTYNFNSL
+280 FNQ
-291 QSTFNNS
+291 
-298 TFNQGTY
+298 GTY
-305 NFTDNTSFNNDT
+305 SFTDNTGLNFNNDT
-317 FNQGTYNFNTS
+317 FNQGAYSFNAS

-343 FASLKGSVSFGSGAV
+343 FASLKGSVSFGSDAI
-358 FNLNQTLNA
+358 FNLNQTLNS
-367 NQTYDILTTNGTI
+367 NQTYDILTTNKTI
-380 QYGVYQSY
+380 QYGGYQSY

-406 GNNTYDVTFDI
+406 GSNTYDVTFDI

-427 FSNKSITTQFLGD
+427 FNNQSITTQFLGD
-440 DLQAKAKATYQ
+440 DLQAKAQATYQ
-451 QDLNNSQSAL
+451 QDLSNSQTAL
-461 SNATNDNKIAS
+461 NNATSDNKIAS

-482 TTIKQDAQNLEHTSQ
+482 TTIKKDAQSLENTSQ
-497 QIAKDEQALQGDLN
+497 QIAQDKQALKGDLD
-511 KLKQLANSSFN
+511 KLKQLANASTDFN
-522 EQAFN
+522 QQAFKN
-527 QAQSKEQQD
+527 AQSTEQQD
-536 EQTLQNE
+536 LQTLQEN

-553 LEKALANAKEQ
+553 LEKAIANAKP
-564 QEQQQAQATY
+564 
-574 QQDLNNSQSALSNAT
+574 
-589 NDNKIASADTD
+589 ASPTPSP
-600 YTKNQNTAIKQDAQ
+600 T
-614 NLENTSQQITQD
+614 
-626 QKDLEQDLDKLQQ
+626 
-639 LANSK
+639 
-644 TGFNEQAFNQAQ
+644 
-656 STEQQDEQ
+656 
-664 TLQNEEETFS
+664 
-674 SEQEGLEKA
+674 
-683 LANAKHTSPTP
+683 PTP
-694 TKHTAQNNPPNKVSP
+694 TKHTAPNTPPNKVPP

-716 TNVWN
+716 TNVW
-721 GVYNFQNQT
+721 
-730 YSKKGIYYI
+730 S
-739 DPNLSGQSGQ
+739 
-749 SGNTLSTYGYLD
+749 
-761 WFTLKNKFSVNA
+761 
-773 NNGTLI
+773 
-779 IGNNTESANTKGLIW
+779 
-794 IGDDKGLVYYN
+794 
-805 TGTFNAANIYLTSNL
+805 
-820 KTGNGFSG
+820 
-828 EGATLNFNATN
+828 
-839 RITINQASFDNSDA
+839 
-853 GAQHS
+853 
-858 YMNFKGSNIN
+858 
-868 VSGSSFTDDTN
+868 
-879 GGFSFSGNNNN
+879 
-890 SAISFNKTKFNQGTY
+890 
-905 NFTNSANLSFNNSN
+905 
-919 FNQSTYNFNSLQ
+919 
-931 STFNNSTFNQGTYN
+931 
-945 FTDNT
+945 
-950 SFNNDTFNQGTY
+950 
-962 NFNTSKVSFSGA
+962 
-974 NTLNSSSPFA
+974 
-984 SLKGSVSFGSGAVF
+984 
-998 NLNQTLNANQ
+998 
-1008 TYDILTTN
+1008 
-1016 GTIQYG
+1016 
-1022 VYQSYLWDL
+1022 
-1031 INYKGDKAISHVEVG
+1031 
-1046 NNTYDVTFD
+1046 
-1055 INGQDETL
+1055 
-1063 QETFSNKSIT
+1063 
-1073 TQFLGDDLQAKA
+1073 
-1085 KATYQQDLNNSQ
+1085 
-1097 SALSNATNDN
+1097 
-1107 KIASADTGYTN
+1107 
-1118 NQNTTIKQDAQNLEH
+1118 
-1133 TSQQIAKDEQA
+1133 
-1144 LQGDL
+1144 
-1149 NKLKQLANSSF
+1149 
-1160 NEQAFNQAQSKEQ
+1160 
-1173 QDEQT
+1173 
-1178 LQNEEETFSS
+1178 
-1188 EQEGLEKALA
+1188 
-1198 NAKPASPTPTPTPT
+1198 
-1212 PTPSPTPNPTP
+1212 
-1223 TKHTA
+1223 
-1228 PNKVP
+1228 
-1233 PTPPTQNLPTTN
+1233 
-1245 VWNGVYW
+1245 GVYW
-1252 LQNQTYSQKGVYYID
+1252 LQNQTYSKQGVYYID

-1273 SGQSANTLSTYTAN
+1273 SGQSGNTLSTYTAN

-1298 NGTLIIGNNTE
+1298 NGTLIIGNDTK

-1326 IIGTFNAANIYL
+1326 ITGTFNAANIYL

-1385 GASQHSYATFDA
+1385 GASQHSYAAFDA

-1418 NAKNISFSNAS
+1418 SAKNISFSNAS

-1503 LSSQS
+1503 LISQS

-1519 NNANITLGNKSQT
+1519 NNANITLGNKSQAT
-1532 AFKNSLTLDNN
+1532 FKNSLTLDND
-1543 SNLSLDNQSVLNASG
+1543 SNLSLDNQSVLNANGS
-1558 ASAFN
+1558 SAFN

-1577 FNSLFFNGA
+1577 FNSLFFNGGII
-1586 TLSLNANSKL
+1586 SLNANSKL
-1596 NASSASFSNNTTINL
+1596 NASSTSFSNNTTINL

-1617 VSNAS
+1617 ASNTS

-1634 QATFGG
+1634 QANFGG
-1640 NTTIDAASF
+1640 NTTIDTASF

-1675 SLSKALM
+1675 SLTKALM

-1691 NNGDINLSDI
+1691 DNGDINLSDI

-1833 TPKGSQTPQTPG
+1833 TPKGSQTPQAPG

-1863 FSSGNLKTL
+1863 FSSENLKTL
-1872 LGILSQNSATLKEMI
+1872 LGILSQNSAALKEMI
-1887 ETNQLDNITSIN
+1887 ESNQLDNITSIN
-1899 EVLQLLDRIKI
+1899 EVLQLLDEIKI
-1910 TPAQKQA
+1910 TPVQKQA

-1930 QTFSNGNLVIG
+1930 QTFNNGNLVIG
-1941 ATQDHVTNSTSSIW
+1941 ATQDNVTNSTSSIW

-2021 DITFQSANNLVLN
+2021 DVTFQSANNLVLN

-2067 LSQMAMEKIKQAGGL
+2067 LSQVAMEKIKQAGGL
-2082 GNFVENALIPLS
+2082 GNFVENALSPLS
-2094 KELPS
+2094 KELPA

-2123 VMNAIQNIIS
+2123 VMNEIQNIIS

-2161 DDKGLLNFIGG
+2161 DDKGFLNFIGG
-2172 YMDASEL
+2172 YIDASEL

-2205 NDLLD
+2205 NDLLN

-2219 KLESQGLV
+2219 KLENQGLV

-2233 IISQGGLSGI
+2233 IISQGGLSGV

-2404 LGVIASNG
+2404 LGTIASNG

-2485 GDLVFNLSHSV
+2485 GDLVFNLSHSA

-2501 NAQGIATI
+2501 NAQGTATI
-2509 MTNYNNPLIQ
+2509 MANNNNPLIQ
-2519 FNTSSKETGAY
+2519 FNTYSKETGTY

-2542 YNDQITGGSSL
+2542 YNDQITGGNRL
-2553 DNYLKLYTLI
+2553 ADYLKLYTLI
-2563 NINGKH
+2563 DINGKR

-2578 YNGQAVSIK
+2578 YNGQAVNIK
-2587 DGGLIVGFKD
+2587 DGGLVVGFKD

-2609 NKVKIAVSNAPINN
+2609 NKVKIAVSNDPINN

-2636 QGIQG
+2636 QGAQS

-2773 TGVGGASFINGGTGT
+2773 TGVGGASFINGSTGT
-2788 LYGINVGYDRFIKG
+2788 LYGINIGYDRFIKG

-2866 IINQSYRYNTWTTD
+2866 IINQSYKYNTWTTD

-2901 IGLAYYYIGMS
+2901 IGLSYYYIGLS

>member
-9 ISKFISKGSFKLN
+9 ISKFILKGSFKLN

-30 LNPILKREKP
+30 LNLILKHEKP
-40 LKRHKK
+40 LSHKK

-72 GLPHLRASECRYW
+72 GLSHLRASECRYW
-85 SWWSGYHDKIESGSN
+85 SWSSWGYHDNIESGSN

-107 CLFSS
+107 CLFNSA
-112 TQGSGTY
+112 QGSGTY

-128 AGGAS
+128 PGGAS
-133 FTQKFNNGTLN
+133 FTQKFNGGTLN

-155 VNGVNVGYITGTYD
+155 VNGGDVGYITGTYD

-175 NSSRITTGNSLSDG
+175 NSSRITTGNSFSTG
-189 GGATLNFNATNRI
+189 GGATLNFNATNHI
-202 TINQASFDNSDA
+202 TINQASFDNGDA
-214 GAQHSY
+214 GTQHSY
-220 MNFKGSNI
+220 MNFSGSNI

-247 NNNNSAISFNKTKFN
+247 NGANSNLSFNQTSFN

-267 FTNSANLSFNNSN
+267 FNSAQSVFENSN
-280 FNQSTYNFNSL
+280 FNQ
-291 QSTFNNS
+291 
-298 TFNQGTY
+298 GTY
-305 NFTDNTSFNNDT
+305 SFTDNTGLNFNNDT

-328 KVSFSGAN
+328 KVSFSGTN

-343 FASLKGSVSFGSGAV
+343 FASLKGNVSFGSGAI
-358 FNLNQTLNA
+358 FNLNQTLNS
-367 NQTYDILTTNGTI
+367 NQIYDILTTNKTI

-406 GNNTYDVTFDI
+406 GSNTYDVTFDI

-427 FSNKSITTQFLGD
+427 FNNQSITTQFLGD
-440 DLQAKAKATYQ
+440 DLQAKAQATYQ
-451 QDLNNSQSAL
+451 QDLSNSQSAL
-461 SNATNDNKIAS
+461 NNATSDNKIAS
-472 ADTGYTNNQN
+472 SDTGYTNNQN
-482 TTIKQDAQNLEHTSQ
+482 TTIKKDAQSLENTDQTIQ
-497 QIAKDEQALQGDLN
+497 QDKQALEKDLAN
-511 KLKQLANSSFN
+511 VKQLAN
-522 EQAFN
+522 AP
-527 QAQSKEQQD
+527 
-536 EQTLQNE
+536 
-543 ENTFSSEQEG
+543 
-553 LEKALANAKEQ
+553 
-564 QEQQQAQATY
+564 
-574 QQDLNNSQSALSNAT
+574 
-589 NDNKIASADTD
+589 
-600 YTKNQNTAIKQDAQ
+600 
-614 NLENTSQQITQD
+614 
-626 QKDLEQDLDKLQQ
+626 
-639 LANSK
+639 
-644 TGFNEQAFNQAQ
+644 TGFNQQAFKNAQ
-656 STEQQDEQ
+656 STEQQDLQ
-664 TLQNEEETFS
+664 TLQENENTFN
-674 SEQEGLEKA
+674 SEQERLEKA
-683 LANAKHTSPTP
+683 IANTKPASPTPSPTP
-694 TKHTAQNNPPNKVSP
+694 TKHTVQNTPPNKVSP

-716 TNVWN
+716 TNVW
-721 GVYNFQNQT
+721 
-730 YSKKGIYYI
+730 S
-739 DPNLSGQSGQ
+739 
-749 SGNTLSTYGYLD
+749 
-761 WFTLKNKFSVNA
+761 
-773 NNGTLI
+773 
-779 IGNNTESANTKGLIW
+779 
-794 IGDDKGLVYYN
+794 
-805 TGTFNAANIYLTSNL
+805 
-820 KTGNGFSG
+820 
-828 EGATLNFNATN
+828 
-839 RITINQASFDNSDA
+839 
-853 GAQHS
+853 
-858 YMNFKGSNIN
+858 
-868 VSGSSFTDDTN
+868 
-879 GGFSFSGNNNN
+879 
-890 SAISFNKTKFNQGTY
+890 
-905 NFTNSANLSFNNSN
+905 
-919 FNQSTYNFNSLQ
+919 
-931 STFNNSTFNQGTYN
+931 
-945 FTDNT
+945 
-950 SFNNDTFNQGTY
+950 
-962 NFNTSKVSFSGA
+962 
-974 NTLNSSSPFA
+974 
-984 SLKGSVSFGSGAVF
+984 
-998 NLNQTLNANQ
+998 
-1008 TYDILTTN
+1008 
-1016 GTIQYG
+1016 
-1022 VYQSYLWDL
+1022 
-1031 INYKGDKAISHVEVG
+1031 
-1046 NNTYDVTFD
+1046 
-1055 INGQDETL
+1055 
-1063 QETFSNKSIT
+1063 
-1073 TQFLGDDLQAKA
+1073 
-1085 KATYQQDLNNSQ
+1085 
-1097 SALSNATNDN
+1097 
-1107 KIASADTGYTN
+1107 
-1118 NQNTTIKQDAQNLEH
+1118 
-1133 TSQQIAKDEQA
+1133 
-1144 LQGDL
+1144 
-1149 NKLKQLANSSF
+1149 
-1160 NEQAFNQAQSKEQ
+1160 
-1173 QDEQT
+1173 
-1178 LQNEEETFSS
+1178 
-1188 EQEGLEKALA
+1188 
-1198 NAKPASPTPTPTPT
+1198 
-1212 PTPSPTPNPTP
+1212 
-1223 TKHTA
+1223 
-1228 PNKVP
+1228 
-1233 PTPPTQNLPTTN
+1233 
-1245 VWNGVYW
+1245 GVYW
-1252 LQNQTYSQKGVYYID
+1252 LQNQTYSKQGVYYID

-1287 LLGRSFGVNIQ
+1287 LFGRSFSVNIQ

-1326 IIGTFNAANIYL
+1326 ITGTFNAANIYL
-1338 TNNFKTGEGVSGS
+1338 TNNFKTGEGVSNS

-1364 NITMDGLNYN
+1364 NITMDSLNYN

-1418 NAKNISFSNAS
+1418 SAKNISFSNAS

-1440 VISANAAN
+1440 VISANATN

-1457 NGGAVYNLWAN
+1457 NGGAIYNLQAN

-1496 LGNTSFT
+1496 LGNTNFT
-1503 LSSQS
+1503 ISSQS

-1519 NNANITLGNKSQT
+1519 NNANITLGNKSQAT
-1532 AFKNSLTLDNN
+1532 FENSLTLDNN
-1543 SNLSLDNQSVLNASG
+1543 SNLSLDNQSVLNANGS
-1558 ASAFN
+1558 SVFN

-1577 FNSLFFNGA
+1577 FSSLFFNGGI
-1586 TLSLNANSKL
+1586 LSLNANSKL

-1617 VSNAS
+1617 ASNAS

-1634 QATFGG
+1634 QANFGG
-1640 NTTIDAASF
+1640 NTTIDTASF
-1649 NFDSASSLSFNNL
+1649 NFDSASSLGFNNL

-1675 SLSKALM
+1675 SLTKALM

-1887 ETNQLDNITSIN
+1887 ESNQLDNITSIN
-1899 EVLQLLDRIKI
+1899 EVLQLLDEIKI

-1941 ATQDHVTNSTSSIW
+1941 ATQDNVTNSTSSIW

-2021 DITFQSANNLVLN
+2021 DVTFQSANNLVLD

-2067 LSQMAMEKIKQAGGL
+2067 LSQVAMEKIKQAGGL
-2082 GNFVENALIPLS
+2082 GNFVENALSPLS
-2094 KELPS
+2094 KELPA

-2110 GQNNLDNL
+2110 GQNSLDDL

-2172 YMDASEL
+2172 YIDASEL

-2185 ILKDITNPPTSL
+2185 VLKDITNPPTSL

-2205 NDLLD
+2205 NDLLN

-2219 KLESQGLV
+2219 KLEAQGLV

-2233 IISQGGLSGI
+2233 IISQGGLSGV

-2368 CINLANCPTTKNSSS
+2368 CVNLANCPTTKNSSS

-2390 TNESLSVRANNFTF
+2390 TDESLSVRANNFTF
-2404 LGVIASNG
+2404 LGTIASNG

-2432 NATLQANNLTIANA
+2432 NATLQANNLTITNA

-2455 NINGDFTLNQQA
+2455 NINGNFTLNQQA

-2485 GDLVFNLSHSV
+2485 GDLVFNLSHSA

-2501 NAQGIATI
+2501 NTQGSATI
-2509 MTNYNNPLIQ
+2509 MANNNNPLIQ
-2519 FNTSSKETGAY
+2519 FNTSSKETGTY

-2542 YNDQITGGSSL
+2542 YNDQITGDSSL
-2553 DNYLKLYTLI
+2553 YNYLKLYTLI

-2569 MVMTDNGLT
+2569 MVMSNNGLT
-2578 YNGQAVSIK
+2578 YNGQAVNIK

-2609 NKVKIAVSNAPINN
+2609 NKVKIAISNDPINN

-2636 QGIQG
+2636 QGTQG
-2641 VDSIEQAGGT
+2641 VDSIDQAGGT

-2698 PNFKNDATNILQIN
+2698 PDFKNDATNILQIN

-2788 LYGINVGYDRFIKG
+2788 LYGINIGYDRFIKG

-2866 IINQSYRYNTWTTD
+2866 IINQSYKYNTWTTD

-2901 IGLAYYYIGMS
+2901 IGLAYYYIGLS

>member
-1 MAFKKAGL
+1 MAFKKVGL
-9 ISKFISKGSFKLN
+9 ISKFILKGSFKLN

-30 LNPILKREKP
+30 LNLILKREKP
-40 LKRHKK
+40 LSHKK

-52 PFNKNK
+52 PFNKSK

-72 GLPHLRASECRYW
+72 GLSHLRASECRYW
-85 SWWSGYHDKIESGSN
+85 SWSSWGYHDNIESGSN

-112 TQGSGTY
+112 AQGSGTY

-128 AGGAS
+128 PGGAS

-155 VNGVNVGYITGTYD
+155 VNGGNLGYITGTYD

-175 NSSRITTGNSLSDG
+175 NSSRITTGNSFSTG
-189 GGATLNFNATNRI
+189 GGATLNFNATNHI
-202 TINQASFDNSDA
+202 TINQASFDNNDA
-214 GAQHSY
+214 GTQHSY
-220 MNFKGSNI
+220 MNFSGSNI
-228 NVSGS
+228 NVSDS
-233 SFTDDTNGGFSFSG
+233 SFTDDTNGGFSFSVNG
-247 NNNNSAISFNKTKFN
+247 TNSNLSFNKTNFN
-262 QGTYN
+262 QGTYK
-267 FTNSANLSFNNSN
+267 FTNSANLNFNNSA
-280 FNQSTYNFNSL
+280 
-291 QSTFNNS
+291 
-298 TFNQGTY
+298 FNQGTY
-305 NFTDNTSFNNDT
+305 NFTDNTGLNFNNDT
-317 FNQGTYNFNTS
+317 FNQGTYNFNAS

-343 FASLKGSVSFGSGAV
+343 FASLKGSVSFGSGAI
-358 FNLNQTLNA
+358 FNLNQTLNS
-367 NQTYDILTTNGTI
+367 NQTYDILTTNKTI

-406 GNNTYDVTFDI
+406 GSNTYDVTFDI

-427 FSNKSITTQFLGD
+427 FNNQAITTQFLGD
-440 DLQAKAKATYQ
+440 DLQAKAQATYQ
-451 QDLNNSQSAL
+451 QDLSNSQSAL
-461 SNATNDNKIAS
+461 NNATSDNKIAS
-472 ADTGYTNNQN
+472 SDTGYTNNQN
-482 TTIKQDAQNLEHTSQ
+482 TTIKKDAQSLENTDQTIQ
-497 QIAKDEQALQGDLN
+497 QDKQALEKDLAN
-511 KLKQLANSSFN
+511 VKQLAN
-522 EQAFN
+522 AP
-527 QAQSKEQQD
+527 
-536 EQTLQNE
+536 
-543 ENTFSSEQEG
+543 
-553 LEKALANAKEQ
+553 
-564 QEQQQAQATY
+564 
-574 QQDLNNSQSALSNAT
+574 
-589 NDNKIASADTD
+589 
-600 YTKNQNTAIKQDAQ
+600 
-614 NLENTSQQITQD
+614 
-626 QKDLEQDLDKLQQ
+626 
-639 LANSK
+639 
-644 TGFNEQAFNQAQ
+644 TGFNQQAFKNAQ
-656 STEQQDEQ
+656 STEQQDLQ
-664 TLQNEEETFS
+664 TLQENENTFN
-674 SEQEGLEKA
+674 SEQEGLKQA
-683 LANAKHTSPTP
+683 IANAKPTSPTPSPTPTP
-694 TKHTAQNNPPNKVSP
+694 TKHTAPNTPPNKVPP

-716 TNVWN
+716 TNVWS
-721 GVYNFQNQT
+721 GVYWLQNQT
-730 YSKKGIYYI
+730 YSKQGVYYI

-749 SGNTLSTYGYLD
+749 SGNTLD
-761 WFTLKNKFSVNA
+761 
-773 NNGTLI
+773 
-779 IGNNTESANTKGLIW
+779 
-794 IGDDKGLVYYN
+794 
-805 TGTFNAANIYLTSNL
+805 
-820 KTGNGFSG
+820 
-828 EGATLNFNATN
+828 
-839 RITINQASFDNSDA
+839 
-853 GAQHS
+853 
-858 YMNFKGSNIN
+858 
-868 VSGSSFTDDTN
+868 
-879 GGFSFSGNNNN
+879 
-890 SAISFNKTKFNQGTY
+890 
-905 NFTNSANLSFNNSN
+905 
-919 FNQSTYNFNSLQ
+919 
-931 STFNNSTFNQGTYN
+931 
-945 FTDNT
+945 
-950 SFNNDTFNQGTY
+950 
-962 NFNTSKVSFSGA
+962 
-974 NTLNSSSPFA
+974 
-984 SLKGSVSFGSGAVF
+984 
-998 NLNQTLNANQ
+998 
-1008 TYDILTTN
+1008 
-1016 GTIQYG
+1016 
-1022 VYQSYLWDL
+1022 
-1031 INYKGDKAISHVEVG
+1031 
-1046 NNTYDVTFD
+1046 
-1055 INGQDETL
+1055 
-1063 QETFSNKSIT
+1063 
-1073 TQFLGDDLQAKA
+1073 
-1085 KATYQQDLNNSQ
+1085 
-1097 SALSNATNDN
+1097 
-1107 KIASADTGYTN
+1107 
-1118 NQNTTIKQDAQNLEH
+1118 
-1133 TSQQIAKDEQA
+1133 
-1144 LQGDL
+1144 
-1149 NKLKQLANSSF
+1149 
-1160 NEQAFNQAQSKEQ
+1160 
-1173 QDEQT
+1173 
-1178 LQNEEETFSS
+1178 
-1188 EQEGLEKALA
+1188 
-1198 NAKPASPTPTPTPT
+1198 
-1212 PTPSPTPNPTP
+1212 
-1223 TKHTA
+1223 
-1228 PNKVP
+1228 
-1233 PTPPTQNLPTTN
+1233 
-1245 VWNGVYW
+1245 
-1252 LQNQTYSQKGVYYID
+1252 
-1267 PNLSGQ
+1267 
-1273 SGQSANTLSTYTAN
+1273 TYTAN
-1287 LLGRSFGVNIQ
+1287 LFGRSFGVNIQ

-1326 IIGTFNAANIYL
+1326 ITGNFNAANIYL

-1385 GASQHSYATFDA
+1385 GASQHSYAAFDA

-1440 VISANAAN
+1440 VIGANAAN

-1457 NGGAVYNLWAN
+1457 NGGAIYNLQAN

-1519 NNANITLGNKSQT
+1519 NNANITLGNKSQA

-1543 SNLSLDNQSVLNASG
+1543 SNLSLDNQSVLNANG

-1577 FNSLFFNGA
+1577 FNSLFFNGGII
-1586 TLSLNANSKL
+1586 SLNANSKL

-1617 VSNAS
+1617 ASNTS

-1634 QATFGG
+1634 QANFGG
-1640 NTTIDAASF
+1640 NTTIDTASF

-1827 NIKGLF
+1827 SIKGLF

-1887 ETNQLDNITSIN
+1887 ESNQLDNITSIN
-1899 EVLQLLDRIKI
+1899 EVLQLLDKIKI

-1941 ATQDHVTNSTSSIW
+1941 ATQDNVTNSTSSIW

-1964 CALDSAT
+1964 CTLDSAT

-2021 DITFQSANNLVLN
+2021 DVTFQSANNLVLD

-2067 LSQMAMEKIKQAGGL
+2067 LSQVAMEKIKQAGGL
-2082 GNFVENALIPLS
+2082 GNFIENALSPLS

-2123 VMNAIQNIIS
+2123 VMNEIQNIIS

-2172 YMDASEL
+2172 YIDASEL

-2197 QKDIGVVA
+2197 QKDIGMVA
-2205 NDLLD
+2205 NDLLN

-2219 KLESQGLV
+2219 KLEGQGLV

-2233 IISQGGLSGI
+2233 IISQGGLSGV

-2368 CINLANCPTTKNSSS
+2368 CVNLANCPTTKNSSS
-2383 TNSSVTP
+2383 TNSSVTS
-2390 TNESLSVRANNFTF
+2390 TNESLSVHANNFTF
-2404 LGVIASNG
+2404 LGTIASNG

-2432 NATLQANNLTIANA
+2432 NATLQANNLTITNA
-2446 FNNASNSTA
+2446 FNNASSSTA

-2501 NAQGIATI
+2501 NAQGTATI
-2509 MTNYNNPLIQ
+2509 MANNNNPLIQ

-2563 NINGKH
+2563 DINGKR

-2609 NKVKIAVSNAPINN
+2609 NKVKIAVSNDPINN

-2636 QGIQG
+2636 QGTQG
-2641 VDSIEQAGGT
+2641 VDSIDQAGGT

-2684 IAGDIANT
+2684 IAGNIANT

-2698 PNFKNDATNILQIN
+2698 PDFKNDATNILQIN

-2766 VKNNVWA
+2766 IKNNVWA

-2827 VNMGVYSR
+2827 VNIGVYSR

-2866 IINQSYRYNTWTTD
+2866 IINQSYKYNTWTTD

-2901 IGLAYYYIGMS
+2901 IGLAYYYIGLS

>member
-30 LNPILKREKP
+30 LNLILKREKP
-40 LKRHKK
+40 LSHKK
-46 TKSIKK
+46 TKSVKK
-52 PFNKNK
+52 PFNKNR

-72 GLPHLRASECRYW
+72 GLSHLRASECRYW
-85 SWWSGYHDKIESGSN
+85 SWSSWSYHDNIESGSN

-107 CLFSS
+107 CLFNS

-119 YLNTLTTYS
+119 YLNTLTTYN

-155 VNGVNVGYITGTYD
+155 VNGGDVGYITGTYD

-175 NSSRITTGNSLSDG
+175 NSSRITTGNSFSTG
-189 GGATLNFNATNRI
+189 GGTTLNFNATNHI

-214 GAQHSY
+214 GTQHSY
-220 MNFKGSNI
+220 MNFSGSNI

-233 SFTDDTNGGFSFSG
+233 SFTDDTDGGFSFSG
-247 NNNNSAISFNKTKFN
+247 NNNSTISFNQTNFNQGTYKFTNSANLNFNNSAFN

-267 FTNSANLSFNNSN
+267 FNSAQSVFENSN
-280 FNQSTYNFNSL
+280 FNQ
-291 QSTFNNS
+291 
-298 TFNQGTY
+298 GTY
-305 NFTDNTSFNNDT
+305 SFTDNTGLNFNNDT
-317 FNQGTYNFNTS
+317 FNQGTYNFNAS
-328 KVSFSGAN
+328 KVSFSGTN

-343 FASLKGSVSFGSGAV
+343 FASLKGSVSFGSDAI
-358 FNLNQTLNA
+358 FNLNQTLNS

-397 DKAISHVEV
+397 DKAISHVGV
-406 GNNTYDVTFDI
+406 GSNTYDATFDI

-427 FSNKSITTQFLGD
+427 FNNQSIITQFLGD
-440 DLQAKAKATYQ
+440 DLQAKAQKTYQ
-451 QDLNNSQSAL
+451 QDLSNSQSAL
-461 SNATNDNKIAS
+461 NNAASDNKIANS
-472 ADTGYTNNQN
+472 DTDYTKSSNP
-482 TTIKQDAQNLEHTSQ
+482 TINKDAQNLENTNQ
-497 QIAKDEQALQGDLN
+497 QIVKDEQALQGDL
-511 KLKQLANSSFN
+511 
-522 EQAFN
+522 
-527 QAQSKEQQD
+527 
-536 EQTLQNE
+536 
-543 ENTFSSEQEG
+543 
-553 LEKALANAKEQ
+553 
-564 QEQQQAQATY
+564 
-574 QQDLNNSQSALSNAT
+574 
-589 NDNKIASADTD
+589 
-600 YTKNQNTAIKQDAQ
+600 
-614 NLENTSQQITQD
+614 
-626 QKDLEQDLDKLQQ
+626 DKLQQ
-639 LANSK
+639 LANAP
-644 TGFNEQAFNQAQ
+644 TGFNQQAFKNAQ

-664 TLQNEEETFS
+664 TLQKNEKTFS
-674 SEQEGLEKA
+674 SEQEGLKQA
-683 LANAKHTSPTP
+683 IANTKPTSPTPSPTPTP
-694 TKHTAQNNPPNKVSP
+694 TKHTAQN
-709 PTQNLPT
+709 
-716 TNVWN
+716 
-721 GVYNFQNQT
+721 
-730 YSKKGIYYI
+730 
-739 DPNLSGQSGQ
+739 
-749 SGNTLSTYGYLD
+749 
-761 WFTLKNKFSVNA
+761 
-773 NNGTLI
+773 
-779 IGNNTESANTKGLIW
+779 
-794 IGDDKGLVYYN
+794 
-805 TGTFNAANIYLTSNL
+805 
-820 KTGNGFSG
+820 
-828 EGATLNFNATN
+828 
-839 RITINQASFDNSDA
+839 
-853 GAQHS
+853 
-858 YMNFKGSNIN
+858 
-868 VSGSSFTDDTN
+868 
-879 GGFSFSGNNNN
+879 
-890 SAISFNKTKFNQGTY
+890 
-905 NFTNSANLSFNNSN
+905 
-919 FNQSTYNFNSLQ
+919 
-931 STFNNSTFNQGTYN
+931 
-945 FTDNT
+945 
-950 SFNNDTFNQGTY
+950 
-962 NFNTSKVSFSGA
+962 
-974 NTLNSSSPFA
+974 
-984 SLKGSVSFGSGAVF
+984 
-998 NLNQTLNANQ
+998 
-1008 TYDILTTN
+1008 
-1016 GTIQYG
+1016 
-1022 VYQSYLWDL
+1022 
-1031 INYKGDKAISHVEVG
+1031 
-1046 NNTYDVTFD
+1046 
-1055 INGQDETL
+1055 
-1063 QETFSNKSIT
+1063 
-1073 TQFLGDDLQAKA
+1073 
-1085 KATYQQDLNNSQ
+1085 
-1097 SALSNATNDN
+1097 
-1107 KIASADTGYTN
+1107 
-1118 NQNTTIKQDAQNLEH
+1118 
-1133 TSQQIAKDEQA
+1133 
-1144 LQGDL
+1144 
-1149 NKLKQLANSSF
+1149 
-1160 NEQAFNQAQSKEQ
+1160 
-1173 QDEQT
+1173 
-1178 LQNEEETFSS
+1178 
-1188 EQEGLEKALA
+1188 
-1198 NAKPASPTPTPTPT
+1198 TP
-1212 PTPSPTPNPTP
+1212 
-1223 TKHTA
+1223 

-1245 VWNGVYW
+1245 VWDGVYN
-1252 LQNQTYSQKGVYYID
+1252 LENKTYSNKGVYYID

-1326 IIGTFNAANIYL
+1326 ITGTFNAANIYL

-1385 GASQHSYATFDA
+1385 GASQHSYAAFDA

-1418 NAKNISFSNAS
+1418 SAKNISFSNAS

-1457 NGGAVYNLWAN
+1457 NGGAIYNLWAN

-1519 NNANITLGNKSQT
+1519 DNANITLGNKSQAT
-1532 AFKNSLTLDNN
+1532 FKNSLTLDNN
-1543 SNLSLDNQSVLNASG
+1543 SNLSLDNQSVLNANG
-1558 ASAFN
+1558 TSAFN

-1577 FNSLFFNGA
+1577 FNSLFFNGV

-1617 VSNAS
+1617 ASNTS

-1634 QATFGG
+1634 QADFGG

-1662 TANGALNFNGYAP
+1662 TANGALNFDGYAP
-1675 SLSKALM
+1675 SLTKALM

-1746 SDNNNI
+1746 SGNNNI

-1887 ETNQLDNITSIN
+1887 ESNQLDNITSIN
-1899 EVLQLLDRIKI
+1899 EVLQLLDKIKI

-1930 QTFSNGNLVIG
+1930 QTFNNGNLVIG
-1941 ATQDHVTNSTSSIW
+1941 ATQDNVTNSTSSIW

-2021 DITFQSANNLVLN
+2021 DVTFQSANNLVLD

-2067 LSQMAMEKIKQAGGL
+2067 LSQVAMEKIKQAGGL
-2082 GNFVENALIPLS
+2082 GNFVENALSPLS
-2094 KELPS
+2094 KELPA

-2110 GQNNLDNL
+2110 GQNNLDDL

-2123 VMNAIQNIIS
+2123 VMNEIQNIIS

-2172 YMDASEL
+2172 YIDASEL

-2205 NDLLD
+2205 NDLLN

-2219 KLESQGLV
+2219 KLEGQGLV

-2233 IISQGGLSGI
+2233 IISQGGLSGV

-2262 NDLGALLSPRGLH
+2262 NDLSALLSPRGLH

-2368 CINLANCPTTKNSSS
+2368 CVNLANCPTTKNSSS

-2432 NATLQANNLTIANA
+2432 NATLQANNLTITNA

-2455 NINGDFTLNQQA
+2455 NINGNFTLNQQA

-2485 GDLVFNLSHSV
+2485 GDLVFNLSHSA

-2501 NAQGIATI
+2501 NAQGTATI
-2509 MTNYNNPLIQ
+2509 MANNNNPLIQ
-2519 FNTSSKETGAY
+2519 FNTSSKETGTY

-2563 NINGKH
+2563 DINGKR

-2578 YNGQAVSIK
+2578 YNGQAVNIK

-2609 NKVKIAVSNAPINN
+2609 NKVKIAVSNDPINN

-2636 QGIQG
+2636 QGTQS
-2641 VDSIEQAGGT
+2641 VDSIDQAGGT

-2698 PNFKNDATNILQIN
+2698 PDFKNDATNILQIN

-2723 LSDTSTFASADFHER
+2723 LSDTSTFVSADFHER

-2788 LYGINVGYDRFIKG
+2788 LYGINIGYDRFIKG

-2866 IINQSYRYNTWTTD
+2866 IINQSYKYNTWTTD

-2901 IGLAYYYIGMS
+2901 IGLAYYYIGLS